1 MLFTLLAVLLLGSAA
16 KAQTIHYVTPDGKNP
31 VNGWEGSKKVVSL
44 STALD
49 KANAGDQIWVL
60 GFEKITD
67 PSQLYVAPKGG
78 FTVKSGVKLYGGFRG
93 TERTIDERLTL
104 GKAPYFTYR
113 SVLSGDINRDDV
125 VDEINY
131 VYPENGTRSD
141 NATHVLSLNMV
152 PTQQS
157 GNNNTYPTVVNGF
170 TVIGG
175 NAVAGNGGGVYVYGD
190 NNQGGAYQIEKC
202 FLLNNYAAQGGGAI
216 YVSGEVQAT
225 STESRIVDCV
235 VYNNLAGVRSGS
247 ENLGGGIRIDGAG
260 TIVNSSIFNNEGG
273 GVLLSSNAK
282 AVNLTIARNTVMGI
296 DGGEVYNSV
305 IWGNS
310 KVQNPT
316 ATSFENC
323 ASDNANVTGTGCISI
338 SSESNG
344 TNSPLFDAPSVFTS
358 FDRDYNWR
366 HNAYPTWSWGILEGS
381 ALIDKGNDGVYT
393 GLPST
398 DLAGETRKKG
408 TIDIG
413 AYEYQHLAA
422 GRIRYVMEKA
432 QGTGD
437 GSSWDNASGD
447 LQKMIDELA
456 AVDAP
461 GEVWVAAGTYR
472 PTTQIIEGVQYAASF
487 RMRDGINV
495 YGGFAGSETS
505 KAGRTKGT
513 MPWIY
518 SNETFLLGA
527 DYVDGSATWGND
539 QWNVISSTRHVVWFA
554 PMSGEVKFK
563 YTTVLDGVTIKGGAA
578 NGGEGLADFATD
590 KGGGVYMGLNAILQN
605 CIVTENTAKGDGG
618 GVYANGDGADASSAN
633 AKGGRV
639 VGCLVYNNSSV
650 EDGGGVFV
658 KNAGLVLRS
667 MITNNSAMNG
677 AGVYLDKNA
686 ENHPEYL
693 ILSTSVVSNNT
704 ATGNGAVY
712 CNESGVLLQNTIV
725 NNDCP
730 STVDASNPNSSQTGG
745 LYINK
750 YAYVINSI
758 LWNNLINGLNI
769 PMYALGATAE
779 NVRFYNNAISGSSN
793 AVWNNIYQTS
803 TLKLSDENS
812 KEKALSPDFK
822 PGYPAEKP
830 NDKPEKV
837 LPGVQSSWV
846 PTYYWE
852 PQQGSNL
859 RAGGLTIGT
868 FPDNVLVAPELDI
881 AGTAFAQKP
890 AVGAH
895 AVDAPQIGYL
905 YDGSKYYDVF
915 VDIDYMET
923 DGTGISWVQPY
934 KSLNEV
940 LAYFA
945 NDPKLNLTKETVVR
959 VHVKE
964 GDYWPRYA
972 FTNLDPKTAT
982 LSIPALPNGARFEI
996 YGGYAAE
1003 SGNKEGED
1011 DDKNLDLRFPTTY
1024 RTIIDGNH
1032 EGKNIDEGIYHC
1044 ITVETGANVLLD
1056 GFHVINGYA
1065 AGTAT
1070 LRYGAGMLVRDG
1082 ATVEVRNSIFENN
1095 TAEEAAA
1102 IDARGATLTLTNCVV
1117 NNNTNTNTDA
1127 AVVNASAEKFTL
1139 NHVSVVNNVGT
1150 APSEM
1155 GTSSFAIG
1163 NSNGKNTFTFASVG
1177 ADGAK
1182 NFANPTN
1189 KQGATL
1195 GFDTYYGGYSNFTP
1209 LTSSAE
1215 AGKLINKATE
1225 TPDGLTE
1232 DIAGNSRNLGG
1243 SADMGAYEANLPVN
1257 GTVFYVTATGAG
1269 KMDGSSWENAIA
1281 GNLIYDINSG
1291 KVNGD
1296 IPTTESSYIGFYD
1309 ASARPYAETS
1319 GASKLF
1325 FEHLNEQNLNT
1336 SNVNY
1341 RTETHDGV
1349 THVTGANGINIRNNR
1364 QERYVGG
1371 LQYAVEQA
1379 AAAAVNDGQQ
1389 RSVWVAGGTYTDY
1402 KGFVIR
1408 DKVNVLGGF
1417 PNEGTPGEDDRRP
1430 LISQYI
1436 PANETSVDLVKK
1448 YETIIQIQETAP
1460 VTWNGNTPTAVSD
1473 LPSRTRKPVLFQPD
1487 VCLPT
1492 KSPSGR
1498 ESSYSYWE
1506 WGRSWEDW
1514 SNHWMNEGY
1523 GNSVPGADENTSNS
1537 YRWENQEGGYV
1548 EYTGAT
1554 WDGFTI
1560 RHGFYTDY
1568 KANRDGGAGVRMFRG
1583 VTLQNCV
1590 VTDNYISGGYVVDVD
1605 ATRGAGIYC
1614 DGNNSKVI
1622 NCFVLRNANK
1632 SGESYGGGMYMILG
1646 TSYNTMVANNYAE
1659 SNGGGIFIEDA
1670 MFYNNTVAYNRSN
1683 GTGGLHQWT
1692 ASSGKT
1698 TTLKLYNTIFY
1709 GNTNRALDVSK
1720 EKDGSFSFNGA
1731 WNCFIQT
1738 TNALD
1743 GEVQG
1748 KIDQNTTRIGE
1759 NLPCPFESAN
1769 AQSENNYRLN
1779 SSTWC
1784 LNNGAENLGNDY
1796 QGQPVVLP
1804 YTDVDFTDRIKDC
1817 AVDVGAYEKDNLE
1830 NIGYE
1835 IKTTSGSVVSYNFY
1849 VSVEGAGL
1857 RSGANPDNAACE
1869 MKLQQILTRAGELAS
1884 ANRGVDVIVKIA
1896 EGEYNAN
1903 TLSEVNDP
1911 QSYTFV
1917 VPEGVIVE
1925 GGYMV
1930 TDKFGSRN
1938 PFSHKTILSPI
1949 ANVQGQEINGY
1960 HAVTFGEPANKESYK
1975 QAIIDGVTLTGG
1987 KATSLVGKGN
1997 AKTQGGGAIVPAWG
2011 HIRNCRVSENEA
2023 IQGGGLYLLPGALVS
2038 GTDINGNTAD
2048 EGAGIYADNTD
2059 AAEGL
2064 RAHVVS
2070 TTVTENEA
2078 TDNGGGI
2085 YFADGGALF
2094 LNMVVWGNTATSDNN
2109 VSGSVATMFSDT
2121 KMGDASA
2128 EIEHGFTAF
2137 YPFNY
2142 SFVERFELPS
2152 NMVNTAMTS
2161 DHDTYFASVDER
2173 LRAFSPLVNN
2183 GYSAAL
2189 QDILVRDWGIAKNDR
2204 QGIPRKQENIDKID
2218 VGAYAFLGGSIPVP
2232 SRDNYKVR
2240 LFVNQTPSTLVLPE
2254 FTNDDEQTDYLDSVT
2269 GCSFYT
2275 PLYHLDDALEYV
2287 RKARENGVD
2296 AEIEI
2301 FVAQG
2306 TYKPTIRRTDA
2317 ATSPYDQRQNSFT
2330 IPAGV
2335 KIYGG
2340 FIGDEKYGDGKDVKN
2355 ITVKKDDGSEEVVDV
2370 VLDINFATETVLSG
2384 RVTADFNSNGIN
2396 EPWELANQTILSGD
2410 INASE
2415 TVKNAYHVLYSD
2427 TKYGTEAVTLDGLT
2441 VMDGETASTLTPM
2454 GNDNEVGRG
2463 GGLYSSGVD
2472 YIINR
2477 CRFLNNKGIRGN
2489 AAYVRNA
2496 TATVIG
2502 SMFAGNSTVE
2512 ITESAQAAGGALCLA
2527 AADGET
2533 TALKAVNT
2541 LWTNNETTGNGGAIG
2556 YAVNGSGS
2564 TSVNLMNN
2572 TIVRNK
2578 AANGNGA
2585 IYAQGGTVTN
2595 TLVWGNEGN
2604 GNNMSG
2610 ITATYSAAE
2619 DLEAANGNIKLA
2631 AVNTSI
2637 DGPRFAQPSNA
2648 AGAAANDPSSKWNPA
2663 SINVLTDAG
2672 AGLLSK
2678 DIEKLS
2684 DIGSAT
2690 GAYKEWND
2698 NHAGDYAT
2706 QYMGSSQYYRY
2717 AGPLDENGQP
2727 LDRTI
2732 DIGLYEYQYVT
2743 SFSSMD
2749 EIYVATTE
2757 SGNGSGDGWANA
2769 TSDLRGAIIAM
2780 ANPTGGNKTDK
2791 TIYIRDGEYMSKQLL
2806 TGTAFPLNMDAD
2818 KTLGESL
2825 TIKGSFNEAGQ
2836 QDFSK
2841 PTVISSY
2848 SGLATQR
2855 LMNITT
2861 NGEPVFIEGITFSN
2875 ATTDG
2880 DGIVS
2885 TGDNLTLGNVAFRGN
2900 AGTGVSTSGK
2910 SLIYNALFADGGT
2923 GLNVG
2928 SGDVKVVN
2936 ATFANNGTA
2945 INGTASVYNSVSWKS
2960 GNDVAEGNNNAPLG
2974 NADNDNIQ
2982 NGPNF
2987 VDPSNENVLL
2997 RDYRIRPSMMLLNKG
3012 NDAHYKNYVE
3022 DVVVEGITYVDVEDT
3037 PDPKRPKHQYD
3048 LANVTRKVGTIDIG
3062 AYEYAAP
3069 LSPIL
3074 YVKSGVVGSDE
3085 SGASWTNAIS
3095 DLQGAIDLASIY
3107 ANANSGQ
3114 TGYVFVHNNVSA
3126 NNVRVAMPGV
3136 KAYGS
3141 MNDETG
3147 ADVSEILGKRSLDM
3161 ERRSKINGL
3170 TVGGTGSVV
3179 DGFEVSGT
3187 VAVSNGMLST
3197 SIVKPTDAV
3206 TVTGNGVLYN
3216 SFVEGSV
3223 IKPET
3228 DSGKAVNVT
3237 ATGTISE
3244 TEGSGNNRSKVSETN
3259 NYVTTDYW
3267 KYQLNE
3273 TSADINAGTVDVE
3286 SYMIMAGHRKDIS
3299 GSSRIRNTV
3308 DNGCFETWNITADTE
3323 ITATD
3328 KPTRKHVVYIRKGG
3342 ELKIADG
3349 LYGESTVFNPGF
3361 LLLEDGAIGLL
3372 ANDNYVGLTNVA
3384 MERTVPAGGTAL
3396 TYVPFTISAIDKP
3409 LEGITYQKYNGKIR
3423 ASYNYQFGDGN
3434 AWETVNDPATEQGG
3448 VQAFAINNES
3458 TAGAKVRFYGKS
3470 ADDEKPQKPVYDEKP
3485 NAPKQVLLEKN
3496 NFNDPWSTEN
3506 PGTGKR
3512 FTHKENMS
3520 WNMFGSPYL
3529 HAMNYDDM
3537 EYGRVIYTGASYN
3550 AINTAENNSGSVAMG
3565 EGVFTQTAT
3574 LQEYESF
3581 TVKAPQDG
3589 TQSQSLRGLLVTVAP
3604 ADAEEA
3610 DDFIQ
3615 LKAVESEEA
3624 SSEFNI
3630 AADGVKWM
3638 SDDAS
3643 VAQIYMARNGGRYSM
3658 LSALD
3663 INGAVS
3669 LGLTIPE
3676 AAAYTIAIDEEAW
3689 MDEYETVV
3697 LEDKTTGQMVDLLE
3711 GAYQFQATEAGT
3723 VEDRFSIRFN
3733 RIVDGLGDNVKA
3745 YSPSAGMIRVEG
3757 AAAGSLVRIYDLNG
3771 RCISVGETSVV
3782 NYDVNVGPKGIYL
3795 VEVQQKEAEPVVKKV
3810 QVK

>member
-16 KAQTIHYVTPDGKNP
+16 KAEIYYVAPGDDENP
-31 VNGWEGSKKVVSL
+31 PTGWEGKTNVTL
-44 STALD
+44 ETALD
-49 KANAGDQIWVL
+49 KAQAGDQIWVL
-60 GFEKITD
+60 GFEQIT
-67 PSQLYVAPKGG
+67 SAKQLYLAPKGG

-93 TERTIDERLTL
+93 TERTIDERPTL

-113 SVLSGDINRDDV
+113 SVLSGDINCDDT

-131 VYPENGTRSD
+131 VYPANETRED
-141 NATHVLSLNMV
+141 NAKHVLSLNMV

-157 GNNNTYPTVVNGF
+157 GNNNTYPTVVNGL

-175 NAVAGNGGGVYVYGD
+175 NAIGGNGGGIYVYGD
-190 NNQGGAYQIEKC
+190 NTGGGAYQIEKC
-202 FLLNNYAAQGGGAI
+202 FLLNNYAELGGGAI
-216 YVSGEVQAT
+216 YVSADVKAT

-235 VYNNLAGVRSGS
+235 VYNNLAGVRSGA
-247 ENLGGGIRIDGAG
+247 ENLGGGINIAGSG

-273 GVLLSSNAK
+273 GVRLSSSAK

-296 DGGEVYNSV
+296 EGGVVSNSV

-323 ASDNANVTGTGCISI
+323 ASDNANVTGIDCISI

-344 TNSPLFDAPSVFTS
+344 SNGPLFEAPSVFTS
-358 FDRDYNWR
+358 FDRDFDWR
-366 HNAYPTWSWGILEGS
+366 RTAYPTWSWGILEGS
-381 ALIDKGNDGVYT
+381 ALIDEGDDDAYT

-398 DLAGETRKKG
+398 DLAGESRKSGKQV
-408 TIDIG
+408 DIG
-413 AYEYQHLAA
+413 AYEYQHLDAS
-422 GRIRYVMEKA
+422 RIRYVKVG
-432 QGTGD
+432 GTGD
-437 GSSWDNASGD
+437 GSSWDKASGD
-447 LQKMIDELA
+447 LQKMIDDLA
-456 AVDAP
+456 TIDAP

-487 RMRDGINV
+487 RMRDGIDV
-495 YGGFAGSETS
+495 YGGFAGGEIS
-505 KAGRTKGT
+505 KADRAKGS

-518 SNETFLLGA
+518 TNETFLLGA
-527 DYVDGSATWGND
+527 DYENGTATWANN
-539 QWNVISSTRHVVWFA
+539 QWNVTSSSRHVVWFA
-554 PMSGEVKFK
+554 PMAGEEDFK

-667 MITNNSAMNG
+667 MITNNSATNG

-769 PMYALGATAE
+769 PMYALGATADK
-779 NVRFYNNAISGSSN
+779 VRFYNNAISGSSN

-830 NDKPEKV
+830 NDEPEKV
-837 LPGVQSSWV
+837 LSGVQSSWV

-895 AVDAPQIGYL
+895 AVDANGIEGTEIE
-905 YDGSKYYDVF
+905 GVINVF
-915 VDIDYMET
+915 VDIDYMKT
-923 DGTGISWVQPY
+923 DGTGESWDKPY

-945 NDPKLNLTKETVVR
+945 QNLPEGQSVVR

-972 FTNLDPKTAT
+972 YTNLDPKTAT
-982 LSIPALPNGARFEI
+982 LSIPALPNGAKFEI
-996 YGGYAAE
+996 YGGYA
-1003 SGNKEGED
+1003 KETRGTTVSS
-1011 DDKNLDLRFPTTY
+1011 NRFPTTY
-1024 RTIIDGNH
+1024 RTVINGNH
-1032 EGKNIDEGIYHC
+1032 EGKTIEEGIYHC

-1082 ATVEVRNSIFENN
+1082 ANVTVRNSIFENN

-1102 IDARGATLTLTNCVV
+1102 IDARGATLSLINCVV
-1117 NNNTNTNTDA
+1117 NNNTNTTESSS
-1127 AVVNASAEKFTL
+1127 VVNAPSLTV
-1139 NHVSVVNNVGT
+1139 NHVSVVNNVGA
-1150 APSEM
+1150 APV
-1155 GTSSFAIG
+1155 GLGADNNSFSVG
-1163 NSNGKNTFTFASVG
+1163 NSNNGNDSHSFTVNT
-1177 ADGAK
+1177 D
-1182 NFANPTN
+1182 NFINPT
-1189 KQGATL
+1189 KGVGATL
-1195 GFDTYYGGYSNFTP
+1195 GFDTYLGGYSSFMPTNQNP
-1209 LTSSAE
+1209 VVNAAGTSSTLSVDITMYARSRGG
-1215 AGKLINKATE
+1215 A
-1225 TPDGLTE
+1225 PDL
-1232 DIAGNSRNLGG
+1232 
-1243 SADMGAYEANLPVN
+1243 GAYEAQLPVD
-1257 GTVFYVTATGAG
+1257 GEVIYVRAS
-1269 KMDGSSWENAIA
+1269 DGND
-1281 GNLIYDINSG
+1281 NN
-1291 KVNGD
+1291 
-1296 IPTTESSYIGFYD
+1296 
-1309 ASARPYAETS
+1309 
-1319 GASKLF
+1319 
-1325 FEHLNEQNLNT
+1325 
-1336 SNVNY
+1336 
-1341 RTETHDGV
+1341 DGL
-1349 THVTGANGINIRNNR
+1349 AWNR
-1364 QERYVGG
+1364 
-1371 LQYAVEQA
+1371 AKKTIA
-1379 AAAAVNDGQQ
+1379 AALNVV
-1389 RSVWVAGGTYTDY
+1389 SSTTKEIWVAGGTYNERVNM
-1402 KGFVIR
+1402 KNG
-1408 DKVNVLGGF
+1408 VNVLGGF
-1417 PNEGTPGEDDRRP
+1417 AKSGNPNNELDGVNRD
-1430 LISQYI
+1430 ISNSN
-1436 PANETSVDLVKK
+1436 PDFM
-1448 YETIIQIQETAP
+1448 TIIDGQNGGRVLTQSGDFAKLTMWEGFIIQ
-1460 VTWNGNTPTAVSD
+1460 NGSTRGSD
-1473 LPSRTRKPVLFQPD
+1473 AN
-1487 VCLPT
+1487 
-1492 KSPSGR
+1492 
-1498 ESSYSYWE
+1498 
-1506 WGRSWEDW
+1506 
-1514 SNHWMNEGY
+1514 SN
-1523 GNSVPGADENTSNS
+1523 
-1537 YRWENQEGGYV
+1537 
-1548 EYTGAT
+1548 
-1554 WDGFTI
+1554 
-1560 RHGFYTDY
+1560 
-1568 KANRDGGAGVRMFRG
+1568 GAGVKLMSKG
-1583 VTLQNCV
+1583 KLKNCLVQNN
-1590 VTDNYISGGYVVDVD
+1590 THTNTYDSWREDPKYIGGGGISMSAGSIVDGCIIINNKTNKENND
-1605 ATRGAGIYC
+1605 RYTCGAGIHMN
-1614 DGNNSKVI
+1614 GGTLINSI
-1622 NCFVLRNANK
+1622 
-1632 SGESYGGGMYMILG
+1632 
-1646 TSYNTMVANNYAE
+1646 VANNTATSTNGAE
-1659 SNGGGIFIEDA
+1659 FWHWGSNILGAAVFISSEST
-1670 MFYNNTVAYNRSN
+1670 FYNCTFAYNYGNTNGKSAVVGGVWDDSKNSKFYNCIFWGNAGN
-1683 GTGGLHQWT
+1683 GTGGE
-1692 ASSGKT
+1692 
-1698 TTLKLYNTIFY
+1698 NTIQVGGPGY
-1709 GNTNRALDVSK
+1709 S
-1720 EKDGSFSFNGA
+1720 DGGTEAAANKNLI
-1731 WNCFIQT
+1731 NCYASIAESSQT
-1738 TNALD
+1738 TAELWGNPDATFQLNIGSSD
-1743 GEVQG
+1743 YNQLINLC
-1748 KIDQNTTRIGE
+1748 KANQPFDDNYKLLSNTTGAHCINKGV
-1759 NLPCPFESAN
+1759 
-1769 AQSENNYRLN
+1769 N
-1779 SSTWC
+1779 SYVED
-1784 LNNGAENLGNDY
+1784 NKIYEDAAGA
-1796 QGQPVVLP
+1796 
-1804 YTDVDFTDRIKDC
+1804 DRIQDC
-1817 AVDVGAYEKDNLE
+1817 TVDKGAYE
-1830 NIGYE
+1830 Y
-1835 IKTTSGSVVSYNFY
+1835 TGSTVATGINEFY
-1849 VSVEGAGL
+1849 VTPNGSGTADGSRIVEDDGTIIL
-1857 RSGANPDNAACE
+1857 NAACE
-1869 MKLQQILTRAGELAS
+1869 MKLQMVLDQAEKRVVELQKAGLQE
-1884 ANRGVDVIVKIA
+1884 DVVVKIA
-1896 EGEYNAN
+1896 TGEYNAN
-1903 TLSEVNDP
+1903 TLSDSNDP

-1917 VPEGVIVE
+1917 VPAGVTVE
-1925 GGYMV
+1925 GGYDNNFTV
-1930 TDKFGSRN
+1930 RD
-1938 PFSHKTILSPI
+1938 PFANETTLS
-1949 ANVQGQEINGY
+1949 AVADYRGQTVNGY
-1960 HAVTFGEPANKESYK
+1960 HAVTFGDGSETT
-1975 QAIIDGVTLTGG
+1975 IIDGVTLTGG
-1987 KATSLVGKGN
+1987 KATSMVGSGEN
-1997 AKTQGGGAIVPAWG
+1997 TQGGGAIVPAWG
-2011 HIRNCRVSENEA
+2011 HIRNCRVYGNEA
-2023 IQGGGLYLLPGALVS
+2023 IQGGGLYLKPGALVS

-2070 TTVTENEA
+2070 TTVTENTA
-2078 TDNGGGI
+2078 TENAGGI
-2085 YFADGGALF
+2085 YFSDGGALF

-2109 VSGSVATMFSDT
+2109 VSGPVYSTFKDSEMKS
-2121 KMGDASA
+2121 ASIVNGNNF
-2128 EIEHGFTAF
+2128 EDFF
-2137 YPFNY
+2137 PFNY

-2152 NMVNTAMTS
+2152 NMVNTSMTS
-2161 DHDTYFASVDER
+2161 DENLYFASSDRR

-2183 GYSAAL
+2183 GYSTTLQGYLATNWNIAAS
-2189 QDILVRDWGIAKNDR
+2189 DM
-2204 QGIPRKQENIDKID
+2204 QGIVRIQDNINKID
-2218 VGAYAFLGGSIPVP
+2218 VGAYAFEGGVIPDP
-2232 SRDNYKVR
+2232 TDPGTEKLTK
-2240 LFVNQTPSTLVLPE
+2240 LFVNQTTDFRVA
-2254 FTNDDEQTDYLDSVT
+2254 DDVDLDKVV
-2269 GCSFYT
+2269 GRSFYT

-2287 RKARENGVD
+2287 KKARESGFND
-2296 AEIEI
+2296 EIEI

-2306 TYKPTIRRTDA
+2306 TYKPTIRRVDA
-2317 ATSPYDQRQNSFT
+2317 ATGTVDQRQNSFVV
-2330 IPAGV
+2330 PAGV

-2340 FIGDEKYGDGKDVKN
+2340 FIGDELYSSIASVKGESGDLSLNSGFQTEDALA
-2355 ITVKKDDGSEEVVDV
+2355 DR
-2370 VLDINFATETVLSG
+2370 ATT
-2384 RVTADFNSNGIN
+2384 DYNQNGIS

-2427 TKYGTEAVTLDGLT
+2427 TKYGTEKAVTLDGLT

-2512 ITESAQAAGGALCLA
+2512 TSESDRVAGGALCLA

-2556 YAVNGSGS
+2556 YAINGAGK
-2564 TSVNLMNN
+2564 TSIDLMNN
-2572 TIVRNK
+2572 TIARNK
-2578 AANGNGA
+2578 ALNNGA
-2585 IYAQGGTVTN
+2585 VFAQGGTITN
-2595 TLVWGNEGN
+2595 TLIWGNEGKGKN
-2604 GNNMSG
+2604 IEGAG
-2610 ITATYSAAE
+2610 LAYSAVDDE
-2619 DLEAANGNIKLA
+2619 LEATSGNVSLA
-2631 AVNTSI
+2631 TENTSI
-2637 DGPRFAQPSNA
+2637 EGPRFAQPSEV
-2648 AGAAANDPSSKWNPA
+2648 AGAAANDPMSRWNPS
-2663 SINVLTDAG
+2663 SINILTDAG
-2672 AGLLSK
+2672 AGILDKDSK
-2678 DIEKLS
+2678 NSVMEN
-2684 DIGSAT
+2684 AT
-2690 GAYKEWND
+2690 GAYRDWTVKNVP
-2698 NHAGDYAT
+2698 DYAT
-2706 QYMGSSQYYRY
+2706 QYMSEGYYRY
-2717 AGPLDENGQP
+2717 AGPRDEVGKP
-2727 LDRTI
+2727 LDRII
-2732 DIGLYEYQYVT
+2732 DIGMYEYQYVT
-2743 SFSSMD
+2743 TFSSLD
-2749 EIYVATTE
+2749 AVYVATAE
-2757 SGNGSGDGWANA
+2757 AGNGSGDSWANA

-2791 TIYIRDGEYMSKQLL
+2791 AIYIRDGEYASKQLL
-2806 TGTAFPLNMDAD
+2806 TGSAFPLSMDAD
-2818 KTLGESL
+2818 NNDGMNGTSL
-2825 TIKGSFNEAGQ
+2825 TIKGSYNEAGQ
-2836 QDFSK
+2836 QDFSN

-2848 SGLATQR
+2848 PGLATQR

-2875 ATTDG
+2875 ATADG
-2880 DGIVS
+2880 NGIVS
-2885 TGDNLTLGNVAFRGN
+2885 IGDNLTLGNVAFRGN

-2960 GNDVAEGNNNAPLG
+2960 GEDLNENFVNDDNTAKNNNAALG
-2974 NADNDNIQ
+2974 DADNDDIQ

-2987 VDPSNENVLL
+2987 VDPSNENILL

-3012 NDAHYKNYVE
+3012 NNQYYQDKVGVVDLE
-3022 DVVVEGITYVDVEDT
+3022 DKTVV
-3037 PDPKRPKHQYD
+3037 D
-3048 LANVTRKVGTIDIG
+3048 LASGKRVVDGTIDVG

-3069 LSPIL
+3069 LSQIL

-3095 DLQGAIDLASIY
+3095 DLQGAINLASIY
-3107 ANANSGQ
+3107 VNNSPEED

-3147 ADVSEILGKRSLDM
+3147 ADVSEILGKRSSLLDM

-3187 VAVSNGMLST
+3187 VAVSDGMLST
-3197 SIVKPTDAV
+3197 SIVKPTDA
-3206 TVTGNGVLYN
+3206 TGVTGAVSVTEKGVLYN
-3216 SFVEGSV
+3216 SFVEGAV
-3223 IKPET
+3223 N
-3228 DSGKAVNVT
+3228 GKAVNVT
-3237 ATGTISE
+3237 ATGAIDDN
-3244 TEGSGNNRSKVSETN
+3244 GGGNNNPNAVENGYVS
-3259 NYVTTDYW
+3259 VDYW
-3267 KYQLNE
+3267 KYQLKDDSGLFDKAKEE
-3273 TSADINAGTVDVE
+3273 TVTA
-3286 SYMIMAGHRKDIS
+3286 YMDMAGHSKDLS
-3299 GSSRIRNTV
+3299 GSIRVRNGLV
-3308 DNGCFETWNITADTE
+3308 DFGCFETWNITADTE
-3323 ITATD
+3323 DTEITATD
-3328 KPTRKHVVYIRKGG
+3328 KPTRNHVVYIRKGG
-3342 ELKIADG
+3342 ELKIAKDV
-3349 LYGESTVFNPGF
+3349 YTGESTAFNPGF

-3384 MERTVPAGGTAL
+3384 MERTVPPAKKVTVDETVFGTAL
-3396 TYVPFTISAIDKP
+3396 TYVPFLIDKMDNAS
-3409 LEGITYQKYNGKIR
+3409 GATFQRYNGAKR
-3423 ASYNYQFGDGN
+3423 AGYDYQYSATNG
-3434 AWETVNDPATEQGG
+3434 AWEPVTNPVTEQGG
-3448 VQAFAINNES
+3448 VQAFAINNANE
-3458 TAGAKVRFYGKS
+3458 ADAKVRFYGTSYK
-3470 ADDEKPQKPVYDEKP
+3470 ETP
-3485 NAPKQVLLEKN
+3485 NDVKTVQLMKF
-3496 NFNDPWSTEN
+3496 NFNDPWTTNADGTIN
-3506 PGTGKR
+3506 PDKSNR

-3529 HAMNYDDM
+3529 HAMNYGDM
-3537 EYGRVIYTGASYN
+3537 EYGRVIYTGASYETK
-3550 AINTAENNSGSVAMG
+3550 NTADGTTTGSVAMG

-3574 LQEYESF
+3574 LQDYETF
-3581 TVKAPQDG
+3581 TVAAPTEGSDPQG
-3589 TQSQSLRGLLVTVAP
+3589 LRGLLVTVAP

-3669 LGLTIPE
+3669 LGLTIPQ

-3771 RCISVGETSVV
+3771 RCIRVGETSVV

>member
-1 MLFTLLAVLLLGSAA
+1 MKTGYFRMLFTLLAVLLLGSAA
-16 KAQTIHYVTPDGKNP
+16 KAQTIHYVTPTGDNP
-31 VNGWEGSKKVVSL
+31 ATGNQWEVAGTVKSL
-44 STALD
+44 SQALTD
-49 KANAGDQIWVL
+49 AVAGDQIWVL
-60 GFEKITD
+60 GFEQITD
-67 PSQLYVAPKGG
+67 PSQLYVAPEGG

-93 TERTIDERLTL
+93 TERTIDERPTL

-113 SVLSGDINRDDV
+113 SVLSGDINCDDT

-131 VYPENGTRSD
+131 VYPANETRED
-141 NATHVLSLNMV
+141 NAKHVLSLNMV

-175 NAVAGNGGGVYVYGD
+175 NATDFGGGIYVYGS
-190 NNQGGAYQIEKC
+190 NAGGGAYQIEKC
-202 FLLNNYAAQGGGAI
+202 FLLNNYAELGGGAI
-216 YVSGEVQAT
+216 YVSADVKAT

-247 ENLGGGIRIDGAG
+247 ENLGGGINIAGSG

-273 GVLLSSNAK
+273 GVRLSSSAK

-296 DGGEVYNSV
+296 DGGEVSNSV

-310 KVQNPT
+310 TVKQPS
-316 ATSFENC
+316 ASIFHYC
-323 ASDNANVTGTGCISI
+323 ASDNATIAGNETCISI

-344 TNSPLFDAPSVFTS
+344 ANSPLFEAPSVFTS
-358 FDRDYNWR
+358 FDRDFDWR
-366 HNAYPTWSWGILEGS
+366 ETAYPTWSWGILEGS
-381 ALIDKGNDGVYT
+381 ALIDKGHDVVYT

-398 DLAGETRKKG
+398 DLAGKTRKKG
-408 TIDIG
+408 DIDIG
-413 AYEYQHLAA
+413 AYEFQHLDA
-422 GRIRYVMEKA
+422 GRIRYVKEG
-432 QGTGD
+432 GTGD
-437 GSSWDNASGD
+437 GSSWGNASGD

-487 RMRDGINV
+487 RMRDGIDV
-495 YGGFAGSETS
+495 YGGFDDEHPEDS
-505 KAGRTKGT
+505 KSKRKKGT

-518 SNETFLLGA
+518 TNETILLGA
-527 DYVDGSATWGND
+527 DYEDGSATWGND
-539 QWNVISSTRHVVWFA
+539 QWNVISSSRHVVWFA
-554 PMSGEVKFK
+554 PMSGEDNFK
-563 YTTVLDGVTIKGGAA
+563 SVTILDGVTIKGGAA

-605 CIVTENTAKGDGG
+605 CIVTENTANGDGG

-686 ENHPEYL
+686 KNHPEYL

-830 NDKPEKV
+830 NDEPEKV
-837 LPGVQSSWV
+837 LSGVQSSWV

-895 AVDAPQIGYL
+895 AVDANGIVGAEIE
-905 YDGSKYYDVF
+905 GVINVF

-923 DGTGISWVQPY
+923 DGTGKSWDKPY

-940 LAYFA
+940 LSYFA
-945 NDPKLNLTKETVVR
+945 QNLPEGQSVVR

-982 LSIPALPNGARFEI
+982 LSIPALPNGAKFEI

-1003 SGNKEGED
+1003 STGT
-1011 DDKNLDLRFPTTY
+1011 DLTNRFPTTY
-1024 RTIIDGNH
+1024 RTIINGNH

-1044 ITVETGANVLLD
+1044 ITVETEANVVLD

-1095 TAEEAAA
+1095 TAAEAAA

-1117 NNNTNTNTDA
+1117 NNNTNTTESSS
-1127 AVVNASAEKFTL
+1127 VVNANILTL
-1139 NHVSVVNNVGT
+1139 NHVSVVNNIGV
-1150 APSEM
+1150 APAM

-1163 NSNGKNTFTFASVG
+1163 NSDGNTFTTFASVG

-1189 KQGATL
+1189 QRGATL

-1209 LTSSAE
+1209 LTSSTD
-1215 AGKLINKATE
+1215 AGQLINKATG
-1225 TPDGLTE
+1225 TPDGLNV
-1232 DIAGNSRNLGG
+1232 DIIGNSRNLGG

-1257 GTVFYVTATGAG
+1257 GTVFYVTEKGAG
-1269 KMDGSSWENAIA
+1269 KKDGSSWENAIA
-1281 GNLIYDINSG
+1281 GNMIYDVTN
-1291 KVNGD
+1291 KTNVNISTAD
-1296 IPTTESSYIGFYD
+1296 SRYIGFYD
-1309 ASARPYAETS
+1309 ASARPYGETS

-1364 QERYVGG
+1364 QEQYVGG

-1379 AAAAVNDGQQ
+1379 AAAAAKDGQQ

-1436 PANETSVDLVKK
+1436 PANETSVDLEKDK
-1448 YETIIQIQETAP
+1448 YETIIQIQATAP
-1460 VTWNGNTPTAVSD
+1460 VTWNGNTPTAVSG

-1506 WGRSWEDW
+1506 WGRSWGDW

-1523 GNSVPGADENTSNS
+1523 GNSVLGADENTSNS

-1590 VTDNYISGGYVVDVD
+1590 VTDNYINAHNNAG
-1605 ATRGAGIYC
+1605 RGAGIYC
-1614 DGNNSKVI
+1614 DGNNSKVV
-1622 NCFVLRNANK
+1622 NCFVLNNANN
-1632 SGESYGGGMYMILG
+1632 SDESYGGGMYMILG
-1646 TSYNTMVANNYAE
+1646 TSYNTMVANNYAKT
-1659 SNGGGIFIEDA
+1659 NGGGIFIEDA
-1670 MFYNNTVAYNRSN
+1670 MFYNNTVAYNRST

-1692 ASSGKT
+1692 ASSGTT

-1709 GNTNRALDVSK
+1709 GNTNQAIGVSAI
-1720 EKDGSFSFNGA
+1720 GNFNGA
-1731 WNCFIQT
+1731 WNCFVQSNTALSADIRNKLHSSNYG
-1738 TNALD
+1738 TNLAS
-1743 GEVQG
+1743 
-1748 KIDQNTTRIGE
+1748 
-1759 NLPCPFESAN
+1759 PFESTN

-1835 IKTTSGSVVSYNFY
+1835 IKTTDGGATSYNFY
-1849 VSVEGAGL
+1849 VSEEGAGL
-1857 RSGANPDNAACE
+1857 RSGANPDDAACE
-1869 MKLQQILTRAGELAS
+1869 MKLQQILNRAGELAS
-1884 ANRGVDVIVKIA
+1884 KHQDVDVVVKVA

-1903 TLSEVNDP
+1903 TLSEANDP
-1911 QSYTFV
+1911 LSYTFV
-1917 VPEGVIVE
+1917 VPEGVILE
-1925 GGYMV
+1925 GGYTE
-1930 TDKFGSRN
+1930 TDKFVSRN
-1938 PFSHKTILSPI
+1938 PFNHETILSPV
-1949 ANVQGQEINGY
+1949 ASVEGQNINGY
-1960 HAVTFGEPANKESYK
+1960 HAVTFGDPANKESYK

-1997 AKTQGGGAIVPAWG
+1997 VKTQGGGAIVPAWG
-2011 HIRNCRVSENEA
+2011 HVRNSRVYGNEA
-2023 IQGGGLYLLPGALVS
+2023 IQGGGLYLLPGATVS
-2038 GTDINGNTAD
+2038 GTDINNNTAE
-2048 EGAGIYADNTD
+2048 EGAGIYADNEN
-2059 AAEGL
+2059 AFKAL

-2070 TTVTENEA
+2070 STITDNTATENA
-2078 TDNGGGI
+2078 GGI
-2085 YFADGGALF
+2085 LFEDGAALF

-2109 VSGSVATMFSDT
+2109 VSGPVYSTFDDAEMET
-2121 KMGDASA
+2121 ASA
-2128 EIEHGFTAF
+2128 VNGNNFKDF
-2137 YPFNY
+2137 FPFNY

-2161 DHDTYFASVDER
+2161 DENLYFASTDRR

-2183 GYSAAL
+2183 GFSIDLQKHLATNWNIAA
-2189 QDILVRDWGIAKNDR
+2189 NDM
-2204 QGIPRKQENIDKID
+2204 QGISRIQTGIGKID
-2218 VGAYAFLGGSIPVP
+2218 VGAYAFLGGVIPEP
-2232 SRDNYKVR
+2232 KAGDYMAK
-2240 LFVNQTPSTLVLPE
+2240 LFVNQT
-2254 FTNDDEQTDYLDSVT
+2254 TNFQVANSVNLDDVI
-2269 GCSFYT
+2269 GRSFYT
-2275 PLYHLDDALEYV
+2275 PLYHLDDALEYAK
-2287 RKARENGVD
+2287 KAVKLNPG
-2296 AEIEI
+2296 ANIEI

-2306 TYKPTIRRTDA
+2306 TYKPTIRRINA
-2317 ATSPYDQRQNSFT
+2317 ATETVDQRQNSFVV
-2330 IPAGV
+2330 PAGV
-2335 KIYGG
+2335 NIYGG
-2340 FIGDEKYGDGKDVKN
+2340 FSGKETYSYGLSSVSSEDGTSQSFTD
-2355 ITVKKDDGSEEVVDV
+2355 ITNS
-2370 VLDINFATETVLSG
+2370 DISQYLTARETS
-2384 RVTADFNSNGIN
+2384 DFNLNSIN
-2396 EPWELANQTILSGD
+2396 EPWELKNQTILSGD

-2415 TVKNAYHVLYSD
+2415 TVKNAYHVLYSSIKKEENGD
-2427 TKYGTEAVTLDGLT
+2427 ITGQGTVTLDGLT
-2441 VMDGETASTLTPM
+2441 VMDGETA
-2454 GNDNEVGRG
+2454 NELPLETKNNEIGRG
-2463 GGLYSSGVD
+2463 GGLYSNGVN

-2489 AAYVRNA
+2489 AAYVRGA

-2502 SMFAGNSTVE
+2502 SIFAGNSTVE
-2512 ITESAQAAGGALCLA
+2512 GWEYPEQVPEPGAEVTAARIYGGAICMA
-2527 AADGET
+2527 ASTGENT
-2533 TALKAVNT
+2533 TLKAVNT
-2541 LWTNNETTGNGGAIG
+2541 LWANNETDGTGGAIG
-2556 YAVNGSGS
+2556 FAVNGG
-2564 TSVNLMNN
+2564 TSEVNLMNN

-2585 IYAQGGTVTN
+2585 IYAQSGTVTN
-2595 TLVWGNEGN
+2595 TLVWGNESVKDASN
-2604 GNNMSG
+2604 VSDG
-2610 ITATYSAAE
+2610 IAVTYSAAE
-2619 DLEAANGNIKLA
+2619 DLTPTEENKNITLA
-2631 AVNTSI
+2631 AANTSI

-2648 AGAAANDPSSKWNPA
+2648 AGAAANDPMTKWNPS

-2672 AGLLSK
+2672 NGVLAAGK
-2678 DIEKLS
+2678 DI
-2684 DIGSAT
+2684 DAIGEAT
-2690 GAYKEWND
+2690 GAYKDWWTD
-2698 NHAGDYAT
+2698 NENSNWTNAVAYYAT
-2706 QYMGSSQYYRY
+2706 KFMRTDDGGQYYRY
-2717 AGPLDENGQP
+2717 AGPRDEKGEQ

-2743 SFSSMD
+2743 TFSNLD
-2749 EIYVATTE
+2749 AVYVATTE
-2757 SGNGSGDGWANA
+2757 AGNGSGDSWLNA
-2769 TSDLRGAIIAM
+2769 TSDLRGAIISM
-2780 ANPTGGNKTDK
+2780 ANPTGGQTSDK
-2791 TIYIRDGEYMSKQLL
+2791 AVYIRDGEYASKQLL
-2806 TGTAFPLNMDAD
+2806 TGTAFPLNMDKDNAD
-2818 KTLGESL
+2818 GMNGTSL
-2825 TIKGSFNEAGQ
+2825 TIKGSYNEAGV
-2836 QDFSK
+2836 QDFSN

-2848 SGLATQR
+2848 PGVATER
-2855 LMNITT
+2855 LINIAT
-2861 NGEPVFIEGITFSN
+2861 NNEPVFIEGILFNN
-2875 ATTDG
+2875 ATAGG

-2885 TGDNLTLGNVAFRGN
+2885 TGNNLKLARVAFRGN
-2900 AGTGVSTSGK
+2900 AGTGVSTSGN

-2928 SGDVKVVN
+2928 SGEVKVVN

-2945 INGTASVYNSVSWKS
+2945 IKGTASVFNSVSWNS
-2960 GNDVAEGNNNAPLG
+2960 GNGVATDETNCNAVLG
-2974 NADNDNIQ
+2974 NAVNDNIQ

-2987 VDPSNENVLL
+2987 VDPNNENILL
-2997 RDYRIRPSMMLLNKG
+2997 RDYSIRPSMMLLNKG
-3012 NDAHYKNYVE
+3012 DNSLYESNVGVDPTT
-3022 DVVVEGITYVDVEDT
+3022 DVDLTNGVRVVDNKIDV
-3037 PDPKRPKHQYD
+3037 
-3048 LANVTRKVGTIDIG
+3048 G

-3069 LSPIL
+3069 LSQIL
-3074 YVKSGVVGSDE
+3074 YVKSNVVGSDE
-3085 SGASWTNAIS
+3085 SGSSWTNAIA

-3107 ANANSGQ
+3107 ANVNTGA

-3147 ADVSEILGKRSLDM
+3147 TGVTDILGKRSSILDLQ
-3161 ERRSKINGL
+3161 RRSTINGL
-3170 TVGGTGSVV
+3170 TVAGTGSVV

-3187 VAVSNGMLST
+3187 VAVSSGMLST

-3206 TVTGNGVLYN
+3206 SVTENGVLYN
-3216 SFVEGSV
+3216 SFVEGAV
-3223 IKPET
+3223 N
-3228 DSGKAVNVT
+3228 GKAVNVT
-3237 ATGTISE
+3237 ATGAIN
-3244 TEGSGNNRSKVSETN
+3244 GKDGINNNPNAIENGYVS
-3259 NYVTTDYW
+3259 VDYW
-3267 KYQLNE
+3267 KYQLKDD
-3273 TSADINAGTVDVE
+3273 SGLFDKAKKGTITA
-3286 SYMIMAGHRKDIS
+3286 YMEMAGHSKDLS
-3299 GSSRIRNTV
+3299 GSIRVRNGLV
-3308 DNGCFETWNITADTE
+3308 DFGCFETWNITADTE
-3323 ITATD
+3323 ISATD
-3328 KPTRKHVVYIRKGG
+3328 KPTRNHVVYVRNGA
-3342 ELKIADG
+3342 ELKIAKDV
-3349 LYGESTVFNPGF
+3349 YTGEAAAFNPGF
-3361 LLLEDGAIGLL
+3361 LLLENGSGLL
-3372 ANDNYVGLTNVA
+3372 ANGNYVGLTNFA
-3384 MERTVPAGGTAL
+3384 MERTIPADGTAL
-3396 TYVPFTISAIDKP
+3396 TYVPFLIDKMDNAS
-3409 LEGITYQKYNGKIR
+3409 GATFQRYNGAKR
-3423 ASYNYQFGDGN
+3423 AGYDYQYSATNG
-3434 AWETVNDPATEQGG
+3434 AWEPVTNPATEQGG
-3448 VQAFAINNES
+3448 IQAFAINGSE
-3458 TAGAKVRFYGKS
+3458 GAKVRFYGTSYK
-3470 ADDEKPQKPVYDEKP
+3470 ETP
-3485 NAPKQVLLEKN
+3485 NDVKMVQLMKF
-3496 NFNDPWSTEN
+3496 NFNDPWTTEN

-3529 HAMNYDDM
+3529 HAMNYGDM
-3537 EYGRVIYTGASYN
+3537 EYGRVIYTGASYETK
-3550 AINTAENNSGSVAMG
+3550 NTADGTTTGSVAMG

-3574 LQEYESF
+3574 LQDYETF
-3581 TVKAPQDG
+3581 TVAAPTAGSEPQG
-3589 TQSQSLRGLLVTVAP
+3589 LRGLLVTVAP

-3669 LGLTIPE
+3669 LGLTIPQ

-3771 RCISVGETSVV
+3771 RCIRVGETSVV

>member
-1 MLFTLLAVLLLGSAA
+1 MKTGYFRMLFTLLAVLLLGSAA

-31 VNGWEGSKKVVSL
+31 VNGWEGSKTVVSL
-44 STALD
+44 STALTNA
-49 KANAGDQIWVL
+49 KAGDQIWVL
-60 GFEKITD
+60 GFQD
-67 PSQLYVAPKGG
+67 PSQLYVAPEGG

-93 TERTIDERLTL
+93 TERTIDERPTS

-113 SVLSGDINRDDV
+113 SVLSGDIKGDDV
-125 VDEINY
+125 VDGTNML
-131 VYPENGTRSD
+131 YPANSTRSD
-141 NATHVLSLNMV
+141 NATHVLSLDLT
-152 PTQQS
+152 PKQSS

-175 NAVAGNGGGVYVYGD
+175 NADVTGEYGGGIYVFGANANGGG
-190 NNQGGAYQIEKC
+190 AYHIEKC
-202 FLLNNYAAQGGGAI
+202 FLLNNYAKEGGGAI
-216 YVSGEVQAT
+216 YVSSQVEAT
-225 STESRIVDCV
+225 STASTIVDCV

-247 ENLGGGIRIDGAG
+247 ENLGGGINIAGSG

-273 GVLLSSNAK
+273 GVRLSSSAK

-296 DGGEVYNSV
+296 EGGVVSNSV

-323 ASDNANVTGTGCISI
+323 ASDNANVTGIDCISI

-344 TNSPLFDAPSVFTS
+344 ANSPLFEAPSVFTS
-358 FDRDYNWR
+358 FDRDFDWR
-366 HNAYPTWSWGILEGS
+366 RTAYPTWSWGILEGS
-381 ALIDKGNDGVYT
+381 ALIDKGNDGAYT

-413 AYEYQHLAA
+413 AYEFQHLDV
-422 GRIRYVMEKA
+422 GRIRYVMETAK
-432 QGTGD
+432 GTGD
-437 GSSWDNASGD
+437 GTSWENASGD

-456 AVDAP
+456 TVNAP
-461 GEVWVAAGTYR
+461 GEVWVAKGEYR
-472 PTTQIIEGVQYAASF
+472 PITQIIEGVQYAASF
-487 RMRDGINV
+487 RMRDGIDV
-495 YGGFAGSETS
+495 YGGFAGTETS
-505 KAGRTKGT
+505 KAEREKGS
-513 MPWIY
+513 MPWNFT
-518 SNETFLLGA
+518 NETVLLGA
-527 DYVDGSATWGND
+527 DYENNTAAWANN
-539 QWNVISSTRHVVWFA
+539 QWNVTSSSRHVVWFA
-554 PMSGEVKFK
+554 PMSGEDNFK
-563 YTTVLDGVTIKGGAA
+563 SVTILDGVTIKGGAA

-658 KNAGLVLRS
+658 ENAGLVLRS
-667 MITNNSAMNG
+667 MITNNSATNG

-769 PMYALGATAE
+769 PMYALGATADK
-779 NVRFYNNAISGSSN
+779 VRFYNNAISGSSM

-803 TLKLSDENS
+803 TLKLSETNS
-812 KEKALSPDFK
+812 EEGALSPDFTTENM
-822 PGYPAEKP
+822 PSSSEVG
-830 NDKPEKV
+830 V
-837 LPGVQSSWV
+837 LSSV
-846 PTYYWE
+846 NLPIYYWE
-852 PQQGSNL
+852 PQPGSNL

-890 AVGAH
+890 AMGAH
-895 AVDAPQIGYL
+895 GVKANEITATNYE
-905 YDGSKYYDVF
+905 VF
-915 VDIDYMET
+915 VDINYTGT
-923 DGTGISWVQPY
+923 DANGASWTTPY

-945 NDPKLNLTKETVVR
+945 QQNLPTGQIVK

-982 LSIPALPNGARFEI
+982 LSIPALPNGAKFEI

-1003 SGNKEGED
+1003 SDGTD
-1011 DDKNLDLRFPTTY
+1011 LKNRFPTTY
-1024 RTIIDGNH
+1024 RTVIDGNH

-1044 ITVETGANVLLD
+1044 ITVETGANVVLD

-1095 TAEEAAA
+1095 TAAEAAA

-1150 APSEM
+1150 APSAM
-1155 GTSSFAIG
+1155 GTSSFDIG
-1163 NSNGKNTFTFASVG
+1163 NSNKNTFTFASVG

-1189 KQGATL
+1189 QRGATL

-1209 LTSSAE
+1209 LTSSTD
-1215 AGKLINKATE
+1215 AGQLINKATG
-1225 TPDGLTE
+1225 TPDGLNV
-1232 DIAGNSRNLGG
+1232 DIIGNSRNLGG

-1257 GTVFYVTATGAG
+1257 GTVFYVTEKGAG
-1269 KMDGSSWENAIA
+1269 KKDGSSWENAIA
-1281 GNLIYDINSG
+1281 GNMIYDVTN
-1291 KVNGD
+1291 KTNVNISTAD
-1296 IPTTESSYIGFYD
+1296 SRYIGFYD
-1309 ASARPYAETS
+1309 ASVRPYGETS

-1341 RTETHDGV
+1341 STDTHDGV

-1379 AAAAVNDGQQ
+1379 AAAAAKDGQQ

-1436 PANETSVDLVKK
+1436 PANETSVDLEKDK

-1460 VTWNGNTPTAVSD
+1460 VTWNGNTPTAVSG

-1506 WGRSWEDW
+1506 WGRSWGDW

-1590 VTDNYISGGYVVDVD
+1590 VTDNYINAHNNAG
-1605 ATRGAGIYC
+1605 RGAGIYC
-1614 DGNNSKVI
+1614 DGNNSKVV
-1622 NCFVLRNANK
+1622 NCFVLNNANN
-1632 SGESYGGGMYMILG
+1632 SDESYGGGMYMILG
-1646 TSYNTMVANNYAE
+1646 TSYNTMVANNYAKT
-1659 SNGGGIFIEDA
+1659 NGGGIFIEDA
-1670 MFYNNTVAYNRSN
+1670 MFYNNTVAYNRST

-1692 ASSGKT
+1692 ASSGTT

-1709 GNTNRALDVSK
+1709 GNTNQAIGVSAI
-1720 EKDGSFSFNGA
+1720 GNFNGA
-1731 WNCFIQT
+1731 WNCFVQSNTALSADIRNKLHSSNYG
-1738 TNALD
+1738 TNLAS
-1743 GEVQG
+1743 
-1748 KIDQNTTRIGE
+1748 
-1759 NLPCPFESAN
+1759 PFESTN

-1817 AVDVGAYEKDNLE
+1817 AVDVGAYEKDNSE

-1835 IKTTSGSVVSYNFY
+1835 IKTTDGGATSYNFY
-1849 VSVEGAGL
+1849 VSEEGAGL
-1857 RSGANPDNAACE
+1857 RSGANPDDAACE
-1869 MKLQQILTRAGELAS
+1869 MKLQQILNRAGELAS
-1884 ANRGVDVIVKIA
+1884 KHQDADVIVKVA

-1903 TLSEVNDP
+1903 TLSEANDP
-1911 QSYTFV
+1911 LSYTFV
-1917 VPEGVIVE
+1917 VPEGVILE
-1925 GGYMV
+1925 GGYTE
-1930 TDKFGSRN
+1930 TDKFVSRN
-1938 PFSHKTILSPI
+1938 PFNHETILSPV
-1949 ANVQGQEINGY
+1949 ASVEGQNINGY
-1960 HAVTFGEPANKESYK
+1960 HAVTFGDPANKESYK

-1997 AKTQGGGAIVPAWG
+1997 VKTQGGGAIVPAWG
-2011 HIRNCRVSENEA
+2011 HVRNSRVYGNEA
-2023 IQGGGLYLLPGALVS
+2023 IQGGGLYLLPGATVS
-2038 GTDINGNTAD
+2038 GTDINNNTAE
-2048 EGAGIYADNTD
+2048 EGAGIYADNEN
-2059 AAEGL
+2059 ASKAL

-2070 TTVTENEA
+2070 STITDNTATENA
-2078 TDNGGGI
+2078 GGI
-2085 YFADGGALF
+2085 LFEDGAALF

-2109 VSGSVATMFSDT
+2109 VSGPVYSTFDDAEMET
-2121 KMGDASA
+2121 ASA
-2128 EIEHGFTAF
+2128 VNGNNFKDF
-2137 YPFNY
+2137 FPFNY

-2161 DHDTYFASVDER
+2161 DENLYFASTDRR

-2183 GYSAAL
+2183 GFSIDLQKHLATNWNIAA
-2189 QDILVRDWGIAKNDR
+2189 NDM
-2204 QGIPRKQENIDKID
+2204 QGISRIQTGIGKID
-2218 VGAYAFLGGSIPVP
+2218 VGAYAFLGGVIPEP
-2232 SRDNYKVR
+2232 KAGDYMAK
-2240 LFVNQTPSTLVLPE
+2240 LFVNQT
-2254 FTNDDEQTDYLDSVT
+2254 TNFQVANSVNLDDVI
-2269 GCSFYT
+2269 GRSFYT
-2275 PLYHLDDALEYV
+2275 PLYHLDDALEYAK
-2287 RKARENGVD
+2287 KAVKLNPG
-2296 AEIEI
+2296 ANIEI

-2306 TYKPTIRRTDA
+2306 TYKPTIRRINA
-2317 ATSPYDQRQNSFT
+2317 ATETVDQRQNSFVV
-2330 IPAGV
+2330 PAGV
-2335 KIYGG
+2335 NIYGG
-2340 FIGDEKYGDGKDVKN
+2340 FSGKETYSYGLSSVSSEDGTSQSFKD
-2355 ITVKKDDGSEEVVDV
+2355 ITNS
-2370 VLDINFATETVLSG
+2370 DISQYLTARETS
-2384 RVTADFNSNGIN
+2384 DFNLNSIN
-2396 EPWELANQTILSGD
+2396 EPWELKNQTILSGD

-2427 TKYGTEAVTLDGLT
+2427 TEYGTGVVTLDGLT
-2441 VMDGETASTLTPM
+2441 VMDGQTSNSLPLMTE
-2454 GNDNEVGRG
+2454 NNEIGRG
-2463 GGLYSSGVD
+2463 GALYSNGID

-2477 CRFLNNKGIRGN
+2477 CRFLNNQGVRGN

-2496 TATVIG
+2496 SATVIG
-2502 SMFAGNSTVE
+2502 STFAGNSTVE
-2512 ITESAQAAGGALCLA
+2512 DLQDVEVSRIYGGAMCMA
-2527 AADGET
+2527 ASTGENAT
-2533 TALKAVNT
+2533 LKAVNT
-2541 LWTNNETTGNGGAIG
+2541 LWANNETTGNGGAIG
-2556 YAVNGSGS
+2556 FAVNGG
-2564 TSVNLMNN
+2564 TSEVNLMNN

-2578 AANGNGA
+2578 ALNNGA

-2595 TLVWGNEGN
+2595 TLMWGNEGAEGSIN
-2604 GNNMSG
+2604 ESND
-2610 ITATYSAAE
+2610 IAVTYSAAE
-2619 DLEAANGNIKLA
+2619 DLDATKDNNIKLA
-2631 AVNTSI
+2631 AENTSI
-2637 DGPRFAQPSNA
+2637 EGPRFAQPSSA
-2648 AGAAANDPSSKWNPA
+2648 AGAAANDPSSKWNPS

-2672 AGLLSK
+2672 DGVFTVK
-2678 DIEKLS
+2678 TQEEPEKIE
-2684 DIGSAT
+2684 
-2690 GAYKEWND
+2690 GAYSKWN
-2698 NHAGDYAT
+2698 NENASAYAD
-2706 QYMGSSQYYRY
+2706 QYMGDTSYQRY
-2717 AGPLDENGQP
+2717 AGPRDEKGEQ

-2743 SFSSMD
+2743 TFSNLD
-2749 EIYVATTE
+2749 AVYVATTE
-2757 SGNGSGDGWANA
+2757 AGNGSGDSWLNA
-2769 TSDLRGAIIAM
+2769 TSDLRGAIISM
-2780 ANPTGGNKTDK
+2780 ANPTGGQTSDK
-2791 TIYIRDGEYMSKQLL
+2791 AVYIRDGEYASKQLL
-2806 TGTAFPLNMDAD
+2806 TGTAFPLNMDKDNAD
-2818 KTLGESL
+2818 GMNGTSL
-2825 TIKGSFNEAGQ
+2825 TIKGSYNEAGV
-2836 QDFSK
+2836 QDFSN

-2848 SGLATQR
+2848 PGVATDR
-2855 LMNITT
+2855 LMNIAT
-2861 NGEPVFIEGITFSN
+2861 NNEPVFIEGIMFNN
-2875 ATTDG
+2875 AAGD

-2885 TGDNLTLGNVAFRGN
+2885 TGDNLTLARVAFRGN
-2900 AGTGVSTSGK
+2900 AGTGVSTSGN

-2928 SGDVKVVN
+2928 SGEVKVVN
-2936 ATFANNGTA
+2936 ATFANNTTA
-2945 INGTASVYNSVSWKS
+2945 INGTASVFNSVSWNS
-2960 GNDVAEGNNNAPLG
+2960 GNGVAEGNNNAVLG
-2974 NADNDNIQ
+2974 NAVNDDIQ

-2987 VDPSNENVLL
+2987 VDPSNENILL
-2997 RDYRIRPSMMLLNKG
+2997 RDYSIRPSMMLLNKG
-3012 NDAHYKNYVE
+3012 YNDNYPGDLTT
-3022 DVVVEGITYVDVEDT
+3022 DVDLTSGKRLVD
-3037 PDPKRPKHQYD
+3037 
-3048 LANVTRKVGTIDIG
+3048 GTIDIG

-3069 LSPIL
+3069 LSQIL

-3085 SGASWTNAIS
+3085 SGESWTNAIS
-3095 DLQGAIDLASIY
+3095 DLQGAINLASIY
-3107 ANANSGQ
+3107 ADVNKGQ
-3114 TGYVFVHNNVSA
+3114 TGYVFVHNNVAA
-3126 NNVRVAMPGV
+3126 NNVRVAMPNV

-3147 ADVSEILGKRSLDM
+3147 VDVPEILGKRSSLLDM

-3187 VAVSNGMLST
+3187 VAVSDGMLST

-3206 TVTGNGVLYN
+3206 SVTENGVLYN
-3216 SFVEGSV
+3216 SFVEGAV
-3223 IKPET
+3223 N
-3228 DSGKAVNVT
+3228 GKAVNVT
-3237 ATGTISE
+3237 ATGAIN
-3244 TEGSGNNRSKVSETN
+3244 GNDGINNNPNAIENGYVS
-3259 NYVTTDYW
+3259 VDYW
-3267 KYQLNE
+3267 KYQLKDDSGLFDKAEEE
-3273 TSADINAGTVDVE
+3273 TITA
-3286 SYMIMAGHRKDIS
+3286 YMEMAGHSKDLS
-3299 GSSRIRNTV
+3299 GSIRVRNGLV
-3308 DNGCFETWNITADTE
+3308 DFGCFETWNITADTE
-3323 ITATD
+3323 ISATD
-3328 KPTRKHVVYIRKGG
+3328 KPSRNHVVYVREGKELSIDGDALVYTG
-3342 ELKIADG
+3342 EA
-3349 LYGESTVFNPGF
+3349 TAFNPGF
-3361 LLLEDGAIGLL
+3361 LLLESGSGLL
-3372 ANDNYVGLTNVA
+3372 ANGNYVGLTNFA
-3384 MERTVPAGGTAL
+3384 MERTIPADGTAL
-3396 TYVPFTISAIDKP
+3396 TYVPFLIDKMDNASGAKFQRYDGATRAAYDYKFSATDGAWKKVTDP
-3409 LEGITYQKYNGKIR
+3409 VTEPGGI
-3423 ASYNYQFGDGN
+3423 
-3434 AWETVNDPATEQGG
+3434 
-3448 VQAFAINNES
+3448 QAFAINGSE
-3458 TAGAKVRFYGKS
+3458 GAKVRFYGTSYK
-3470 ADDEKPQKPVYDEKP
+3470 ETP
-3485 NAPKQVLLEKN
+3485 NDVKMVQLMKF
-3496 NFNDPWSTEN
+3496 NFNDPWTTEN

-3529 HAMNYDDM
+3529 HAMNYKDM
-3537 EYGRVIYTGASYN
+3537 EYGRVIYTGASYETK
-3550 AINTAENNSGSVAMG
+3550 NTADSNTSGSVAMG

-3574 LQEYESF
+3574 LQDYETF
-3581 TVKAPQDG
+3581 TVAAPKAG
-3589 TQSQSLRGLLVTVAP
+3589 TVSGGLRGLLVTVAP
-3604 ADAEEA
+3604 ADAEEV

-3615 LKAVESEEA
+3615 VKAVESEEA

-3638 SDDAS
+3638 SDNAS

-3669 LGLTIPE
+3669 LGLTIPQ

-3697 LEDKTTGQMVDLLE
+3697 LEDKATGQMVDLLE

-3771 RCISVGETSVV
+3771 RCIRVGETSVV

>member
-1 MLFTLLAVLLLGSAA
+1 MKTGYFRMLFTLLAVLLLGSAA

-31 VNGWEGSKKVVSL
+31 VNGWEGSKTVVSL
-44 STALD
+44 STALTNA
-49 KANAGDQIWVL
+49 KAGDQIWVL
-60 GFEKITD
+60 GFQD
-67 PSQLYVAPKGG
+67 PSQLYVAPEGG

-93 TERTIDERLTL
+93 TERTIDERPTS

-113 SVLSGDINRDDV
+113 SVLSGDIKGDDV
-125 VDEINY
+125 VDGTNML
-131 VYPENGTRSD
+131 YPANSTRSD
-141 NATHVLSLNMV
+141 NATHVLSLDLT
-152 PTQQS
+152 PKQSS

-175 NAVAGNGGGVYVYGD
+175 NADGTDEYGGGIYVFGANANGGG
-190 NNQGGAYQIEKC
+190 AYHIEKC
-202 FLLNNYAAQGGGAI
+202 FLLNNYAKEGGGAI
-216 YVSGEVQAT
+216 YVSSQVEAT
-225 STESRIVDCV
+225 STASTIVDCV

-247 ENLGGGIRIDGAG
+247 ENLGGGINIAGSG

-273 GVLLSSNAK
+273 GVRLSSSAK

-296 DGGEVYNSV
+296 EGGVVSNSV

-323 ASDNANVTGTGCISI
+323 ASDNANVTGIDCISI

-344 TNSPLFDAPSVFTS
+344 ANSPLFEAPSVFTS
-358 FDRDYNWR
+358 FDRDFDWR
-366 HNAYPTWSWGILEGS
+366 RTAYPTWSWGILEGS
-381 ALIDKGNDGVYT
+381 ALIDKGNDGAYT

-413 AYEYQHLAA
+413 AYEFQHLDAS
-422 GRIRYVMEKA
+422 RIRYVKVG
-432 QGTGD
+432 GTGD
-437 GSSWDNASGD
+437 GSSWGNASGD

-461 GEVWVAAGTYR
+461 GEVWVAKGEYR

-487 RMRDGINV
+487 RMRDGIDV
-495 YGGFAGSETS
+495 YGGFAGGEIS
-505 KAGRTKGT
+505 KADRKKGS

-518 SNETFLLGA
+518 TNETILLGA
-527 DYVDGSATWGND
+527 DYENGTATWANN
-539 QWNVISSTRHVVWFA
+539 QWNVTSSSRHVVWFA
-554 PMSGEVKFK
+554 PMTGEEDFK
-563 YTTVLDGVTIKGGAA
+563 SVTVLDGVTIKGGAA

-658 KNAGLVLRS
+658 ENAGLVLRS

-677 AGVYLDKNA
+677 AGVYLDKNT

-750 YAYVINSI
+750 YAYVINSV
-758 LWNNLINGLNI
+758 LWNNLINGSNV
-769 PMYALGATAE
+769 PMYALGASVD
-779 NVRFYNNAISGSSN
+779 NVRFYNNAISGTSN

-803 TLKLSDENS
+803 TMKLSDDNS
-812 KEKALSPDFK
+812 TEGVLTPDFEA
-822 PGYPAEKP
+822 GFP
-830 NDKPEKV
+830 NIS
-837 LPGVQSSWV
+837 GVRGSLDR
-846 PTYYWE
+846 PTYYWK
-852 PQQGSNL
+852 PVQGSNL
-859 RAGGLTIGT
+859 RAGGMTIGT
-868 FPDNVLVAPELDI
+868 FPEQVLLSPELDI

-890 AVGAH
+890 AVGAY
-895 AVDAPQIGYL
+895 AVAANPITDNYE
-905 YDGSKYYDVF
+905 VF
-915 VDIDYMET
+915 VDIDFMET
-923 DGTGISWVQPY
+923 YGTGESWDLPY

-940 LAYFA
+940 LASFA
-945 NDPKLNLTKETVVR
+945 NKTDLSQGQVIKVY
-959 VHVKE
+959 VKE

-982 LSIPALPNGARFEI
+982 LSIPALPNGAKFEI

-1003 SGNKEGED
+1003 STGTD
-1011 DDKNLDLRFPTTY
+1011 LKNRFPTTY
-1024 RTIIDGNH
+1024 RTVIDGNH

-1044 ITVETGANVLLD
+1044 ITVETGANVVLD

-1095 TAEEAAA
+1095 TAAEAAA

-1117 NNNTNTNTDA
+1117 NNNTNTA
-1127 AVVNASAEKFTL
+1127 ESSSVVNANTL
-1139 NHVSVVNNVGT
+1139 KLYHVSVVNNIGA
-1150 APSEM
+1150 APAM

-1163 NSNGKNTFTFASVG
+1163 NSDGNTFTTFASVG

-1189 KQGATL
+1189 MQGAAL

-1209 LTSSAE
+1209 LTSSTD
-1215 AGKLINKATE
+1215 AGQLINKATG
-1225 TPDGLTE
+1225 TPSSLTK

-1296 IPTTESSYIGFYD
+1296 IPTTDSRYIGFYD

-1325 FEHLNEQNLNT
+1325 FEHMGEAGVINGAAVD
-1336 SNVNY
+1336 NVDYKVETLAVGQFDN
-1341 RTETHDGV
+1341 RKETHIS
-1349 THVTGANGINIRNNR
+1349 GAHGIDIQNR
-1364 QERYVGG
+1364 RYEQYVGG
-1371 LQYAVEQA
+1371 LQYAVEKA
-1379 AAAAVNDGQQ
+1379 AAAAVEDGQQ

-1408 DKVNVLGGF
+1408 DKVDVLGGF

-1436 PANETSVDLVKK
+1436 PANKVNEGLDKTK
-1448 YETIIQIQETAP
+1448 YETIIQIQAQKPWTY
-1460 VTWNGNTPTAVSD
+1460 NGQGNPGANPD
-1473 LPSRTRKPVLFQPD
+1473 ANLPGQTRKPVLFQPD

-1492 KSPSGR
+1492 NSPSGR
-1498 ESSYSYWE
+1498 ESSYTYYKIWNRLVGNDH
-1506 WGRSWEDW
+1506 WNGRE
-1514 SNHWMNEGY
+1514 Y
-1523 GNSVPGADENTSNS
+1523 GNSVPGVDEKASNT
-1537 YRWENQEGGYV
+1537 YRWEKQEGGYV

-1590 VTDNYISGGYVVDVD
+1590 VTDNYINAHNNAG
-1605 ATRGAGIYC
+1605 RGAGIYC
-1614 DGNNSKVI
+1614 DGNNSKVV
-1622 NCFVLRNANK
+1622 NCFVLNNANN
-1632 SGESYGGGMYMILG
+1632 SDESYGGGMYMILG
-1646 TSYNTMVANNYAE
+1646 TSYNTMVANNYAKT
-1659 SNGGGIFIEDA
+1659 NGGGIFIEDA
-1670 MFYNNTVAYNRSN
+1670 MFYNNTVAYNRST

-1692 ASSGKT
+1692 ASSGTT

-1709 GNTNRALDVSK
+1709 GNTNQAIGVSAI
-1720 EKDGSFSFNGA
+1720 GNFNGA
-1731 WNCFIQT
+1731 WNCFVQSNTALSADIRNKLHSSNYG
-1738 TNALD
+1738 TNLAS
-1743 GEVQG
+1743 
-1748 KIDQNTTRIGE
+1748 
-1759 NLPCPFESAN
+1759 PFESTN

-1796 QGQPVVLP
+1796 QGHPVVLP

-1817 AVDVGAYEKDNLE
+1817 AVDVGAYEKDNSE

-1835 IKTTSGSVVSYNFY
+1835 IKTTDGGATSYNFY
-1849 VSVEGAGL
+1849 VSEEGAGL
-1857 RSGANPDNAACE
+1857 RSGANPDDAACE
-1869 MKLQQILTRAGELAS
+1869 MKLQQILNRAGVLAS
-1884 ANRGVDVIVKIA
+1884 EHKDADVIVKVA

-1903 TLSEVNDP
+1903 TLSEANDP
-1911 QSYTFV
+1911 LSYTFV
-1917 VPEGVIVE
+1917 VPEGVILE
-1925 GGYMV
+1925 GGYTE
-1930 TDKFGSRN
+1930 TDKFVSRN
-1938 PFSHKTILSPI
+1938 PFNHETILSPV
-1949 ANVQGQEINGY
+1949 ASVEGQNINGY
-1960 HAVTFGEPANKESYK
+1960 HAVTFGKPAGESAFK
-1975 QAIIDGVTLTGG
+1975 QTVVDGVSLTGG
-1987 KATSLVGKGN
+1987 KATSMVGEGN
-1997 AKTQGGGAIVPAWG
+1997 PKTQGGGAIVPAWG
-2011 HIRNCRVSENEA
+2011 HVRNSRVYGNEA

-2038 GTDINGNTAD
+2038 GTAVQSNSAE
-2048 EGAGIYADNTD
+2048 EGAGIFAIGTNASTD
-2059 AAEGL
+2059 L

-2070 TTVTENEA
+2070 STVTDNTA
-2078 TDNGGGI
+2078 TENGGGI

-2094 LNMVVWGNTATSDNN
+2094 LNMVVWGNTASSDNN
-2109 VSGSVATMFSDT
+2109 VSGPVYATFDDS
-2121 KMGDASA
+2121 KMEAASA
-2128 EIEHGFTAF
+2128 ANGNNFTAF
-2137 YPFNY
+2137 FPFNY

-2152 NMVNTAMTS
+2152 NMVNTSMTS
-2161 DHDTYFASVDER
+2161 DENLYFASSDRR

-2183 GYSAAL
+2183 GYSTTLQGYLATNWNIAAS
-2189 QDILVRDWGIAKNDR
+2189 DM
-2204 QGIPRKQENIDKID
+2204 QGIVRIQDNINKID
-2218 VGAYAFLGGSIPVP
+2218 VGAYAFLGGVIPEP
-2232 SRDNYKVR
+2232 KVGSYMAK
-2240 LFVNQTPSTLVLPE
+2240 LFVNQTTEFRVANTETLDLLV
-2254 FTNDDEQTDYLDSVT
+2254 
-2269 GCSFYT
+2269 GRSFYT
-2275 PLYHLDDALEYV
+2275 PLYHLDDALEYAK
-2287 RKARENGVD
+2287 KAVD
-2296 AEIEI
+2296 ANPGAKIEI

-2306 TYKPTIRRTDA
+2306 TYKPTIRRMDA
-2317 ATSPYDQRQNSFT
+2317 ASGTVDQRQNSFVV
-2330 IPAGV
+2330 PAGV
-2335 KIYGG
+2335 NIYGG
-2340 FIGDEKYGDGKDVKN
+2340 FSGKETYSYGLSSVSSEDGTSQSFKD
-2355 ITVKKDDGSEEVVDV
+2355 ITNS
-2370 VLDINFATETVLSG
+2370 DISQYLTARETS
-2384 RVTADFNSNGIN
+2384 DFNLNSIN
-2396 EPWELANQTILSGD
+2396 EPWELKNQTILSGD

-2427 TKYGTEAVTLDGLT
+2427 KEYGTGVVTLDGLT
-2441 VMDGETASTLTPM
+2441 VMDGQTSNSLPLMTE
-2454 GNDNEVGRG
+2454 NNEIGRG
-2463 GGLYSSGVD
+2463 GALYSNGID

-2477 CRFLNNKGIRGN
+2477 CRFLNNQGVRGN

-2496 TATVIG
+2496 SATVIG
-2502 SMFAGNSTVE
+2502 STFAGNSTVE
-2512 ITESAQAAGGALCLA
+2512 DLRDVEVGRIYGGAMCMA
-2527 AADGET
+2527 ASTGENAT
-2533 TALKAVNT
+2533 LKAVNT
-2541 LWTNNETTGNGGAIG
+2541 LWANNETTGNGGAIG
-2556 YAVNGSGS
+2556 FAVNGG
-2564 TSVNLMNN
+2564 TSEVNLMNN

-2578 AANGNGA
+2578 ALNNGA

-2595 TLVWGNEGN
+2595 TLMWGNEGAEGSIN
-2604 GNNMSG
+2604 ESND
-2610 ITATYSAAE
+2610 IAVTYSAAE
-2619 DLEAANGNIKLA
+2619 DLDATKDNNIKLA
-2631 AVNTSI
+2631 AENTSI
-2637 DGPRFAQPSNA
+2637 EGPRFAQPSSA
-2648 AGAAANDPSSKWNPA
+2648 AGAAANDPSSKWNPL

-2672 AGLLSK
+2672 DGVFTVK
-2678 DIEKLS
+2678 TQEEPEKIE
-2684 DIGSAT
+2684 
-2690 GAYKEWND
+2690 GAYSKWN
-2698 NHAGDYAT
+2698 NENASAYAD
-2706 QYMGSSQYYRY
+2706 QYMGDTSYQRY
-2717 AGPLDENGQP
+2717 AGPRDEKGEQ

-2743 SFSSMD
+2743 TFSNLD
-2749 EIYVATTE
+2749 AVYVATTE
-2757 SGNGSGDGWANA
+2757 AGNGSGDSWLNA
-2769 TSDLRGAIIAM
+2769 TSDLRGAIISM
-2780 ANPTGGNKTDK
+2780 ANPTGGQTSDK
-2791 TIYIRDGEYMSKQLL
+2791 AVYIRDGEYASKQLL
-2806 TGTAFPLNMDAD
+2806 TGTAFPLNMDKDNAD
-2818 KTLGESL
+2818 GMNGTSL
-2825 TIKGSFNEAGQ
+2825 TIKGSYNEAGV

-2855 LMNITT
+2855 LMNIAT
-2861 NGEPVFIEGITFSN
+2861 NNEPVFIEGIMFNN
-2875 ATTDG
+2875 AAGD

-2885 TGDNLTLGNVAFRGN
+2885 TGDNLTLARVAFRGN
-2900 AGTGVSTSGK
+2900 AGTGVSTSGN

-2928 SGDVKVVN
+2928 SGEVKVVN
-2936 ATFANNGTA
+2936 ATFANNTTA
-2945 INGTASVYNSVSWKS
+2945 INGTASVFNSVSWNS
-2960 GNDVAEGNNNAPLG
+2960 GNGVAEGNNNAVLG
-2974 NADNDNIQ
+2974 NAVNDDIQ

-2987 VDPSNENVLL
+2987 VDPSNENILL
-2997 RDYRIRPSMMLLNKG
+2997 RDYSIRPSMMLLNKG
-3012 NDAHYKNYVE
+3012 INSYYETHVGVDPTT
-3022 DVVVEGITYVDVEDT
+3022 DVDLTNGVRVVD
-3037 PDPKRPKHQYD
+3037 
-3048 LANVTRKVGTIDIG
+3048 NTIDVG

-3069 LSPIL
+3069 LSQIL
-3074 YVKSGVVGSDE
+3074 YVKSNVVGSDE
-3085 SGASWTNAIS
+3085 SGSSWTNAIA

-3107 ANANSGQ
+3107 ANVNTGA

-3147 ADVSEILGKRSLDM
+3147 TGVTDILGKRSSILDLQ
-3161 ERRSKINGL
+3161 RRSTINGL
-3170 TVGGTGSVV
+3170 TVAGTGSVV

-3187 VAVSNGMLST
+3187 VAVSSGMLST
-3197 SIVKPTDAV
+3197 SIVKPTPTDAV
-3206 TVTGNGVLYN
+3206 TVTGDGVLYN
-3216 SFVEGSV
+3216 SFVDGAV
-3223 IKPET
+3223 N
-3228 DSGKAVNVT
+3228 GKAVNVT
-3237 ATGTISE
+3237 ATGAIN
-3244 TEGSGNNRSKVSETN
+3244 GNDGINNNPNAIENGYVS
-3259 NYVTTDYW
+3259 VDYW
-3267 KYQLNE
+3267 KYQLKDDSGLFDKAE
-3273 TSADINAGTVDVE
+3273 EGTITA
-3286 SYMIMAGHRKDIS
+3286 YMEMAGHSKDLS
-3299 GSSRIRNTV
+3299 GSIRVRNGLV
-3308 DNGCFETWNITADTE
+3308 DFGCFETWNITADTE
-3323 ITATD
+3323 ISATD
-3328 KPTRKHVVYIRKGG
+3328 KPTRNHVVYVRNGA
-3342 ELKIADG
+3342 ELKIAKDV
-3349 LYGESTVFNPGF
+3349 YTGESTAFNPGF

-3372 ANDNYVGLTNVA
+3372 ANDNYVGLTNFA
-3384 MERTVPAGGTAL
+3384 MERTIPADGTAL
-3396 TYVPFTISAIDKP
+3396 TYVPFLIDKMDNASAATFQRYD
-3409 LEGITYQKYNGKIR
+3409 GATRAKYG
-3423 ASYNYQFGDGN
+3423 YTFGSSK
-3434 AWETVNDPATEQGG
+3434 AWVDVDPATAVGG
-3448 VQAFAINNES
+3448 VQAFAINGS
-3458 TAGAKVRFYGKS
+3458 AGAKVRFYGTSYK
-3470 ADDEKPQKPVYDEKP
+3470 ETP
-3485 NAPKQVLLEKN
+3485 NDVKTVQLMKF
-3496 NFNDPWSTEN
+3496 NFNDPWTTNADGTIN
-3506 PGTGKR
+3506 PDASNQ

-3529 HAMNYDDM
+3529 HAMNYSDM
-3537 EYGRVIYTGASYN
+3537 EYGRVIYTGSSYETK
-3550 AINTAENNSGSVAMG
+3550 NTADTNTSGSVAMG

-3574 LQEYESF
+3574 LQDYETF
-3581 TVKAPQDG
+3581 TVAAPTAGSDPQG
-3589 TQSQSLRGLLVTVAP
+3589 LRGLLVTVAP

-3697 LEDKTTGQMVDLLE
+3697 LEDKATGQMVDLLE
-3711 GAYQFQATEAGT
+3711 GAYQFQAPEAGT

-3771 RCISVGETSVV
+3771 RCIRVGETSVV

>member
-16 KAQTIHYVTPDGKNP
+16 KAQTIYYVTPDGKNP
-31 VNGWEGSKKVVSL
+31 VNGWEGSKTVVSL
-44 STALD
+44 STALTNA
-49 KANAGDQIWVL
+49 KAGDQIWVL
-60 GFEKITD
+60 GFQD
-67 PSQLYVAPKGG
+67 PSQLYIAPAGG

-93 TERTIDERLTL
+93 TERTIDERPTL

-113 SVLSGDINRDDV
+113 SVLSGDVSKNDV
-125 VDEINY
+125 VDPNNLL
-131 VYPENGTRSD
+131 YPTNTTRSD
-141 NATHVLSLNMV
+141 NAKHVLSLNMI
-152 PTQQS
+152 PDPAS
-157 GNNNTYPTVVNGF
+157 GNINTYPTVVNGL

-175 NAVAGNGGGVYVYGD
+175 NAIGGNGGGIYVYGD
-190 NNQGGAYQIEKC
+190 NTGGGAYQIEKC

-216 YVSGEVQAT
+216 YVSADVKAT

-235 VYNNLAGVRSGS
+235 VYNNLAGVRSGA
-247 ENLGGGIRIDGAG
+247 ENLGGGIRIDGVG

-273 GVLLSSNAK
+273 GVLLSANAK

-310 KVQNPT
+310 KVQNP
-316 ATSFENC
+316 ASADIFHNC
-323 ASDNANVTGTGCISI
+323 ASDNATIAEGDKCFAI

-344 TNSPLFDAPSVFTS
+344 ANSPLFEAPSVFTS
-358 FDRDYNWR
+358 FDRDFDWR
-366 HNAYPTWSWGILEGS
+366 RTAYPTWSWGILEGS
-381 ALIDKGNDGVYT
+381 VLIDKGNDGAYT

-413 AYEYQHLAA
+413 AYEYQHLDA
-422 GRIRYVMEKA
+422 GRIRYVK
-432 QGTGD
+432 QGGTGD
-437 GSSWDNASGD
+437 GTSWANASGD
-447 LQKMIDELA
+447 LQKMIDDLA
-456 AVDAP
+456 TVDAP

-487 RMRDGINV
+487 RMRDGIDV
-495 YGGFAGSETS
+495 YGGFDDEDPQDSKSKRAKGS
-505 KAGRTKGT
+505 

-518 SNETFLLGA
+518 TNETILLGA
-527 DYVDGSATWGND
+527 DYEDGSATWGND

-658 KNAGLVLRS
+658 ENAGLVLRS
-667 MITNNSAMNG
+667 MITNNSATNG

-686 ENHPEYL
+686 ENRPEYL

-830 NDKPEKV
+830 NDEPEKV
-837 LPGVQSSWV
+837 LSGVQSSWA

-895 AVDAPQIGYL
+895 AVDANGIGYN
-905 YDGSKYYDVF
+905 YDESNKYYDVF

-923 DGTGISWVQPY
+923 DGTGKSWVQPY

-982 LSIPALPNGARFEI
+982 LSIPALPNGAQFEI

-1003 SGNKEGED
+1003 STGT
-1011 DDKNLDLRFPTTY
+1011 DLTNRFPTTY
-1024 RTIIDGNH
+1024 RTIINGNH

-1044 ITVETGANVLLD
+1044 ITVETGANVVLD

-1082 ATVEVRNSIFENN
+1082 ANVTVRNSIFENN

-1117 NNNTNTNTDA
+1117 NNNTNTNVSGA
-1127 AVVNASAEKFTL
+1127 AVVNAPSPSLTV
-1139 NHVSVVNNVGT
+1139 NHVSVINNVGA
-1150 APSEM
+1150 APANLGASNN
-1155 GTSSFAIG
+1155 SFAAG
-1163 NSNGKNTFTFASVG
+1163 NSDTEEGEIIKPDEYNEYNNTLLNDSYIQVNSS
-1177 ADGAK
+1177 
-1182 NFANPTN
+1182 NFVNPTKN
-1189 KQGATL
+1189 RGATL
-1195 GFDTYYGGYSNFTP
+1195 GFDTYLGGYSSFMPTNQNPVVNVATSTTNLDTDITLGVRSRGGAPDLGAYEAELPADGEVIYVRQGATGDGSSWNNALGSIASALNKAQAGQEIWVSAGTYVENLTMVDGVDVLGGFAATGNPNNELDGTNRDISHKNDNFKTIIQGAEQFKFNP
-1209 LTSSAE
+1209 QQNVENYQNTNKRVLTQPNDFVTQTTWEGFIITGGQTGLAEYGAGAKLMKNGRLLNCRIEDNKFYECGTVEYQERYGIWYTMSTICTHNETNHTGGGGVYCAGGIVENCQIVGNFLDGFSVDYEYDPSGFLGTKMKRIKTTSSSLYGKG
-1215 AGKLINKATE
+1215 AGLSISGGNIINCVIAKNVAGYDPTLNPN
-1225 TPDGLTE
+1225 PDGGALTNILGAAAFVQSQSNFYSSTIVE
-1232 DIAGNSRNLGG
+1232 NTGGWSGMNRPIIPGIWDESLASGDGSYFYNCIIAGNYGYGDTKENFMQIGKGLNQAPKNLMYSYFTLVTFSDG
-1243 SADMGAYEANLPVN
+1243 SQSPASTALFPDRHNKYSDFGSDYRSTDVDRYINAYKALNLLTADFELNIQNGTHPCLNTGSEDYLYDETKGINIELDANGYRRVQDCALDMGAYESSNEENILPQEVTETSN
-1257 GTVFYVTATGAG
+1257 GKTVRKLTYYVA
-1269 KMDGSSWENAIA
+1269 
-1281 GNLIYDINSG
+1281 NSG
-1291 KVNGD
+1291 KG
-1296 IPTTESSYIGFYD
+1296 
-1309 ASARPYAETS
+1309 
-1319 GASKLF
+1319 L
-1325 FEHLNEQNLNT
+1325 
-1336 SNVNY
+1336 
-1341 RTETHDGV
+1341 
-1349 THVTGANGINIRNNR
+1349 ANGSSPENVACA
-1364 QERYVGG
+1364 EK
-1371 LQYAVEQA
+1371 LQLIL
-1379 AAAAVNDGQQ
+1379 NH
-1389 RSVWVAGGTYTDY
+1389 AG
-1402 KGFVIR
+1402 
-1408 DKVNVLGGF
+1408 
-1417 PNEGTPGEDDRRP
+1417 NE
-1430 LISQYI
+1430 
-1436 PANETSVDLVKK
+1436 VK
-1448 YETIIQIQETAP
+1448 
-1460 VTWNGNTPTAVSD
+1460 
-1473 LPSRTRKPVLFQPD
+1473 
-1487 VCLPT
+1487 
-1492 KSPSGR
+1492 
-1498 ESSYSYWE
+1498 
-1506 WGRSWEDW
+1506 
-1514 SNHWMNEGY
+1514 
-1523 GNSVPGADENTSNS
+1523 NSDENT
-1537 YRWENQEGGYV
+1537 
-1548 EYTGAT
+1548 T
-1554 WDGFTI
+1554 
-1560 RHGFYTDY
+1560 
-1568 KANRDGGAGVRMFRG
+1568 
-1583 VTLQNCV
+1583 
-1590 VTDNYISGGYVVDVD
+1590 
-1605 ATRGAGIYC
+1605 
-1614 DGNNSKVI
+1614 
-1622 NCFVLRNANK
+1622 
-1632 SGESYGGGMYMILG
+1632 
-1646 TSYNTMVANNYAE
+1646 
-1659 SNGGGIFIEDA
+1659 
-1670 MFYNNTVAYNRSN
+1670 
-1683 GTGGLHQWT
+1683 
-1692 ASSGKT
+1692 
-1698 TTLKLYNTIFY
+1698 
-1709 GNTNRALDVSK
+1709 
-1720 EKDGSFSFNGA
+1720 
-1731 WNCFIQT
+1731 
-1738 TNALD
+1738 
-1743 GEVQG
+1743 
-1748 KIDQNTTRIGE
+1748 
-1759 NLPCPFESAN
+1759 
-1769 AQSENNYRLN
+1769 
-1779 SSTWC
+1779 
-1784 LNNGAENLGNDY
+1784 
-1796 QGQPVVLP
+1796 
-1804 YTDVDFTDRIKDC
+1804 
-1817 AVDVGAYEKDNLE
+1817 
-1830 NIGYE
+1830 
-1835 IKTTSGSVVSYNFY
+1835 
-1849 VSVEGAGL
+1849 
-1857 RSGANPDNAACE
+1857 
-1869 MKLQQILTRAGELAS
+1869 
-1884 ANRGVDVIVKIA
+1884 VIVKVA
-1896 EGEYNAN
+1896 GYTDE
-1903 TLSEVNDP
+1903 TLSYHPITLSDEEDP

-1917 VPEGVIVE
+1917 VPYGVSLM
-1925 GGYMV
+1925 GGYIEADDAEANVVANWDSEDRDV
-1930 TDKFGSRN
+1930 TTY
-1938 PFSHKTILSPI
+1938 KTILS
-1949 ANVQGQEINGY
+1949 AVSDDGVTGY
-1960 HAVTFGEPANKESYK
+1960 HAVTFGEPAEGQSGLST
-1975 QAIIDGVTLTGG
+1975 IIDGVTLTGG
-1987 KATSLVGKGN
+1987 KATSMVGSGEN
-1997 AKTQGGGAIVPAWG
+1997 TQGGGAIVPAWG

-2038 GTDINGNTAD
+2038 GTVVNKNTAE
-2048 EGAGIYADNTD
+2048 EGAGIYASVPQPTE
-2059 AAEGL
+2059 EGETQTVKP
-2064 RAHVVS
+2064 AHVVS
-2070 TTVTENEA
+2070 STVTDNTATENA
-2078 TDNGGGI
+2078 GGI
-2085 YFADGGALF
+2085 LFEDGAALF

-2109 VSGSVATMFSDT
+2109 VSGPVYSTFTDT
-2121 KMGDASA
+2121 EMADASA
-2128 EIEHGFTAF
+2128 ANGNNFTAF

-2161 DHDTYFASVDER
+2161 DEDLYFAGPER
-2173 LRAFSPLVNN
+2173 TLRAFSPLVKQ
-2183 GYSAAL
+2183 GYSTKL
-2189 QDILVRDWGIAKNDR
+2189 QDHLVANWGIAESDM
-2204 QGIPRKQENIDKID
+2204 QGTARKQLGVDKID
-2218 VGAYAFLGGSIPVP
+2218 VGAYAFLGGVIPEP
-2232 SRDNYKVR
+2232 KAGDYMAK
-2240 LFVNQTPSTLVLPE
+2240 LFVNQTTE
-2254 FTNDDEQTDYLDSVT
+2254 FRVANDVDLNTVV
-2269 GCSFYT
+2269 GRSFYT
-2275 PLYHLDDALEYV
+2275 PLYHLDDALEYAK
-2287 RKARENGVD
+2287 KAVKLNPG
-2296 AEIEI
+2296 ANIEI

-2317 ATSPYDQRQNSFT
+2317 ATETYDQRQNSFVV
-2330 IPAGV
+2330 PAGV

-2340 FIGDEKYGDGKDVKN
+2340 FIGEEIYSTIASVKGESGEL
-2355 ITVKKDDGSEEVVDV
+2355 TLKPTFDTEVALADR
-2370 VLDINFATETVLSG
+2370 ATT
-2384 RVTADFNSNGIN
+2384 DYNQNGIS
-2396 EPWELANQTILSGD
+2396 EPWELTNQTILSGQV
-2410 INASE
+2410 NASE

-2427 TKYGTEAVTLDGLT
+2427 TKYGTEAAVTLDGLT
-2441 VMDGETASTLTPM
+2441 VMDGETANYLPESAEGELEA
-2454 GNDNEVGRG
+2454 NEIGRG
-2463 GGLYSSGVD
+2463 GGLYSNGVD
-2472 YIINR
+2472 YFINR

-2502 SMFAGNSTVE
+2502 SIFAGNSTVDNLQSSGLSNRIYGGTFCAAARKVGE
-2512 ITESAQAAGGALCLA
+2512 NTESAM
-2527 AADGET
+2527 
-2533 TALKAVNT
+2533 LKAVNT
-2541 LWTNNETTGNGGAIG
+2541 LWANNETAGTGGAI
-2556 YAVNGSGS
+2556 ACVTDGSENVSS
-2564 TSVNLMNN
+2564 TVNLMNN

-2585 IYAQGGTVTN
+2585 IYAQSGTVTN
-2595 TLVWGNEGN
+2595 TLVWGNEGE
-2604 GNNMSG
+2604 GDNMSG
-2610 ITATYSAAE
+2610 VTATYSAAE
-2619 DLEAANGNIKLA
+2619 DLDATNGNNIKLA
-2631 AVNTSI
+2631 AGNTSI
-2637 DGPRFAQPSNA
+2637 DGPRFAQPSDA
-2648 AGAAANDPSSKWNPA
+2648 AGAAANDPMTKWNPA

-2672 AGLLSK
+2672 DGVLATGK
-2678 DIEKLS
+2678 DIAA
-2684 DIGSAT
+2684 IGEAT
-2690 GAYKEWND
+2690 GAYKDWWTD
-2698 NHAGDYAT
+2698 NENPDWTNAVDNYAT
-2706 QYMGSSQYYRY
+2706 KFMRTDDGNSYYRY
-2717 AGPLDENGQP
+2717 TGPRDENGQP

-2743 SFSSMD
+2743 NFSSMD

-2757 SGNGSGDGWANA
+2757 SGNGTGENWANA

-2780 ANPTGGNKTDK
+2780 ANPTGGKKDK
-2791 TIYIRDGEYMSKQLL
+2791 AIYIRDGEYFTKQLL
-2806 TGTAFPLNMDAD
+2806 TGTAFPLNMAVDD
-2818 KTLGESL
+2818 TYGTSL
-2825 TIKGSFNEAGQ
+2825 TIKGSYNEANK
-2836 QDFSK
+2836 QDFSN

-2848 SGLATQR
+2848 SGVETLR
-2855 LMNITT
+2855 LMNIAT
-2861 NGEPVFIEGITFSN
+2861 NGKPVFIEGITFNN
-2875 ATTDG
+2875 ATANG

-2885 TGDNLTLGNVAFRGN
+2885 TGDNLTLARVAFRGN
-2900 AGTGVSTSGK
+2900 TGMGVSTSGN

-2928 SGDVKVVN
+2928 SGEVKVVN
-2936 ATFANNGTA
+2936 ATFANNKIAA
-2945 INGTASVYNSVSWKS
+2945 ITGTASVYNSVSWKS
-2960 GNDVAEGNNNAPLG
+2960 GSGLTAENNAVLT
-2974 NADNDNIQ
+2974 ADNDDIQ

-2987 VDPSNENVLL
+2987 VDPSNENILL

-3012 NDAHYKNYVE
+3012 KNSLYQSNVGKDPTT
-3022 DVVVEGITYVDVEDT
+3022 DVDLTSGKRVVD
-3037 PDPKRPKHQYD
+3037 
-3048 LANVTRKVGTIDIG
+3048 GTIDIG

-3069 LSPIL
+3069 LSQIL

-3085 SGASWTNAIS
+3085 SGESWTNAIS
-3095 DLQGAIDLASIY
+3095 DLQGAINLASIY
-3107 ANANSGQ
+3107 ANVNKGQ
-3114 TGYVFVHNNVSA
+3114 TGYVFVHNNVAA
-3126 NNVRVAMPGV
+3126 NNVRVAMPNV

-3141 MNDETG
+3141 MNDETSTEVEPEKI
-3147 ADVSEILGKRSLDM
+3147 VSDILGKRSLDM

-3170 TVGGTGSVV
+3170 TVGGAGSVV

-3187 VAVSNGMLST
+3187 VAVSSGMLST

-3216 SFVEGSV
+3216 SFVEGAV
-3223 IKPET
+3223 NKPET
-3228 DSGKAVNVT
+3228 VNGKAVNVT
-3237 ATGTISE
+3237 ATGAINVSDDINNNPNA
-3244 TEGSGNNRSKVSETN
+3244 TENGYVS
-3259 NYVTTDYW
+3259 VDYW
-3267 KYQLNE
+3267 KYQLKDDSGLFDKAEEE
-3273 TSADINAGTVDVE
+3273 TITA
-3286 SYMIMAGHRKDIS
+3286 YMKMAGHSKDLS
-3299 GSSRIRNTV
+3299 GSIRVRNGLV
-3308 DNGCFETWNITADTE
+3308 DFGCFETWNITANTE
-3323 ITATD
+3323 ISATD
-3328 KPTRKHVVYIRKGG
+3328 KPTRNHVVYVRNGA
-3342 ELKIADG
+3342 ELKIAKDV
-3349 LYGESTVFNPGF
+3349 YTGEATAFNPGF
-3361 LLLEDGAIGLL
+3361 LLLEYGSGLL
-3372 ANDNYVGLTNVA
+3372 ANGNYVGLTNFA
-3384 MERTVPAGGTAL
+3384 MERTIPADGTAL
-3396 TYVPFTISAIDKP
+3396 TYVPFLIDKMDNAS
-3409 LEGITYQKYNGKIR
+3409 GATFQRYDGATR
-3423 ASYNYQFGDGN
+3423 AAYNYQFGDGD
-3434 AWETVNDPATEQGG
+3434 AWVVDIDPATEQGG
-3448 VQAFAINNES
+3448 VQAFAINGS
-3458 TAGAKVRFYGKS
+3458 ADAKVRFYGTSYK
-3470 ADDEKPQKPVYDEKP
+3470 ETP
-3485 NAPKQVLLEKN
+3485 NEDKMVQLMKF
-3496 NFNDPWSTEN
+3496 NFNDPWTTEN

-3529 HAMNYDDM
+3529 HAMNYKDM
-3537 EYGRVIYTGASYN
+3537 EYGRVIYTGVSYT
-3550 AINTAENNSGSVAMG
+3550 AINTAENTGFVAMG

-3574 LQEYESF
+3574 LQDYETF
-3581 TVKAPQDG
+3581 TVAAPTAGSDPQG
-3589 TQSQSLRGLLVTVAP
+3589 LRGLLVTVAP

-3615 LKAVESEEA
+3615 VKAVESEEA

-3638 SDDAS
+3638 SDNAS

-3669 LGLTIPE
+3669 LGLTIPQ

-3771 RCISVGETSVV
+3771 RCIRVGETSVV

>member
-16 KAQTIHYVTPDGKNP
+16 KAQTIHYVTPTGDNPATGNQWEVDGTVK
-31 VNGWEGSKKVVSL
+31 SL
-44 STALD
+44 SQALTD
-49 KANAGDQIWVL
+49 AVAGDQIWVL
-60 GFEKITD
+60 GFEQITD
-67 PSQLYVAPKGG
+67 PSQLYVAPEGG

-93 TERTIDERLTL
+93 TERTIDERPTL

-113 SVLSGDINRDDV
+113 SVLSGDIKGDDV
-125 VDEINY
+125 VDGTNML
-131 VYPENGTRSD
+131 YPANSTRSD
-141 NATHVLSLNMV
+141 NATHVLSLDLTPKPSN
-152 PTQQS
+152 

-175 NAVAGNGGGVYVYGD
+175 NADGTGEYGGGIYVFGANANGGG
-190 NNQGGAYQIEKC
+190 AYHIEKC
-202 FLLNNYAAQGGGAI
+202 FLLNNYAKGGGGAI
-216 YVSGEVQAT
+216 YVSSQVEAT
-225 STESRIVDCV
+225 STASTIVDCV

-247 ENLGGGIRIDGAG
+247 ENLGGGINIAGSG

-273 GVLLSSNAK
+273 GVRLSSSAK

-296 DGGEVYNSV
+296 EGGVVSNSV

-323 ASDNANVTGTGCISI
+323 ASDNANVTGIDCISI

-344 TNSPLFDAPSVFTS
+344 ANGPLFEAPSVFTS
-358 FDRDYNWR
+358 FDRDFDWR
-366 HNAYPTWSWGILEGS
+366 RTAYPTWSWGILEGS
-381 ALIDKGNDGVYT
+381 ALIDKGNDGAYT

-413 AYEYQHLAA
+413 AYEYQHLDAS
-422 GRIRYVMEKA
+422 RIRYVKVG
-432 QGTGD
+432 GTGD
-437 GSSWDNASGD
+437 GSSWDKASGD

-461 GEVWVAAGTYR
+461 GEVWVATGTYR

-487 RMRDGINV
+487 RMRDGIDV
-495 YGGFAGSETS
+495 YGGFAGTEPS
-505 KAGRTKGT
+505 KADREKGS

-518 SNETFLLGA
+518 TNETFLLGA
-527 DYVDGSATWGND
+527 DYEDGSATWGND

-758 LWNNLINGLNI
+758 LWNNRIGAEKEKAINV

-779 NVRFYNNAISGSSN
+779 NVRFYNNAISGSSM

-803 TLKLSDENS
+803 TLKLSETNS
-812 KEKALSPDFK
+812 EEGALSPDFTTENM
-822 PGYPAEKP
+822 PSSSEVG
-830 NDKPEKV
+830 V
-837 LPGVQSSWV
+837 LSSV
-846 PTYYWE
+846 NLPIYYWE

-895 AVDAPQIGYL
+895 AVDANPITDNYE
-905 YDGSKYYDVF
+905 VF
-915 VDIDYMET
+915 VDIDFMET
-923 DGTGISWVQPY
+923 YGTGESWDLPY

-940 LAYFA
+940 LASFA
-945 NDPKLNLTKETVVR
+945 NKTDLSQGQVIKVY
-959 VHVKE
+959 VKE

-982 LSIPALPNGARFEI
+982 LSIPALPNGAKFEI
-996 YGGYAAE
+996 YGGYASE
-1003 SGNKEGED
+1003 SKGT
-1011 DDKNLDLRFPTTY
+1011 DLTNRFPTTY
-1024 RTIIDGNH
+1024 RTIINGNH

-1044 ITVETGANVLLD
+1044 ITVETGANVVLD

-1082 ATVEVRNSIFENN
+1082 ANVTVRNSIFENN
-1095 TAEEAAA
+1095 TAAESAA

-1117 NNNTNTNTDA
+1117 NNNTNTTETSS
-1127 AVVNASAEKFTL
+1127 VVNANTLTL
-1139 NHVSVVNNVGT
+1139 NHVSVVNNIGV
-1150 APSEM
+1150 APAM
-1155 GTSSFAIG
+1155 GRTSSFAIG
-1163 NSNGKNTFTFASVG
+1163 NFAGENTPSGNTFDSINSLG

-1189 KQGATL
+1189 KRGATL

-1209 LTSSAE
+1209 LTSSAD
-1215 AGKLINKATE
+1215 AGQLINKATG
-1225 TPDGLTE
+1225 TPVEVTE

-1281 GNLIYDINSG
+1281 GNMIYDVTN
-1291 KVNGD
+1291 KTNVN
-1296 IPTTESSYIGFYD
+1296 ISTTDSRYIGFYD
-1309 ASARPYAETS
+1309 ASARPYGETS

-1341 RTETHDGV
+1341 RTEIHDGV

-1364 QERYVGG
+1364 QEQYVGG

-1379 AAAAVNDGQQ
+1379 AAAKDGQQ

-1436 PANETSVDLVKK
+1436 PANETSVDLEKDK
-1448 YETIIQIQETAP
+1448 YETIIQIQATAP
-1460 VTWNGNTPTAVSD
+1460 VTWNGNTPTAVSG

-1506 WGRSWEDW
+1506 WGRSWGDW

-1590 VTDNYISGGYVVDVD
+1590 VTDNYINAHNNAG
-1605 ATRGAGIYC
+1605 RGAGIYC
-1614 DGNNSKVI
+1614 DGNNSKVV
-1622 NCFVLRNANK
+1622 NCFVLNNANN
-1632 SGESYGGGMYMILG
+1632 SDESYGGGMYMILG
-1646 TSYNTMVANNYAE
+1646 TSYNTMVANNYAKT
-1659 SNGGGIFIEDA
+1659 NGGGIFIEDA
-1670 MFYNNTVAYNRSN
+1670 MFYNNTVAYNRST

-1692 ASSGKT
+1692 ASSGTT

-1709 GNTNRALDVSK
+1709 GNTNQAIGVSAI
-1720 EKDGSFSFNGA
+1720 GNFNGA
-1731 WNCFIQT
+1731 WNCFVQSNTALSSDIRNKLHSSNYG
-1738 TNALD
+1738 TNLAS
-1743 GEVQG
+1743 
-1748 KIDQNTTRIGE
+1748 
-1759 NLPCPFESAN
+1759 PFESTN

-1796 QGQPVVLP
+1796 QGHPVVLP

-1835 IKTTSGSVVSYNFY
+1835 IKTTSGSAVSYNFY

-1884 ANRGVDVIVKIA
+1884 DHKDVDVVVKVA

-1903 TLSEVNDP
+1903 TLSEANDP

-1938 PFSHKTILSPI
+1938 PFNHETILSPV
-1949 ANVQGQEINGY
+1949 ASVEGQNINGY

-2011 HIRNCRVSENEA
+2011 HVRNSRVYGNEA
-2023 IQGGGLYLLPGALVS
+2023 IQGGGLYLLPGATVS
-2038 GTDINGNTAD
+2038 GTDINNNTAE
-2048 EGAGIYADNTD
+2048 EGAGIYADNEN
-2059 AAEGL
+2059 ASKAL

-2070 TTVTENEA
+2070 STITDNTATENA
-2078 TDNGGGI
+2078 GGI
-2085 YFADGGALF
+2085 LFEDGAALF

-2109 VSGSVATMFSDT
+2109 VSGPVYSTFDDAEMET
-2121 KMGDASA
+2121 ASA
-2128 EIEHGFTAF
+2128 VNGNNFKDF
-2137 YPFNY
+2137 FPFNY

-2161 DHDTYFASVDER
+2161 DENLYFASTDRR

-2183 GYSAAL
+2183 GFSIDLQKHLATNWNIAA
-2189 QDILVRDWGIAKNDR
+2189 NDM
-2204 QGIPRKQENIDKID
+2204 QGISRIQTGIGKID
-2218 VGAYAFLGGSIPVP
+2218 VGAYAFLGGVIPEP
-2232 SRDNYKVR
+2232 KAGDYMAK
-2240 LFVNQTPSTLVLPE
+2240 LFVNQT
-2254 FTNDDEQTDYLDSVT
+2254 TNFQVANSVNLDDVI
-2269 GCSFYT
+2269 GRSFYT
-2275 PLYHLDDALEYV
+2275 PLYHLDDALEYAK
-2287 RKARENGVD
+2287 KAVKLNPG
-2296 AEIEI
+2296 ANIEI

-2317 ATSPYDQRQNSFT
+2317 ATATADQRQNSFVV
-2330 IPAGV
+2330 PAGV

-2340 FIGDEKYGDGKDVKN
+2340 FSGEEDYSYGLSRVSGENGTVQSFTD
-2355 ITVKKDDGSEEVVDV
+2355 ITNS
-2370 VLDINFATETVLSG
+2370 DISQYLTARETS
-2384 RVTADFNSNGIN
+2384 DFNLNSIN
-2396 EPWELANQTILSGD
+2396 EPWELKNQTILSGD

-2427 TKYGTEAVTLDGLT
+2427 TEYGTGVVTLDGLT
-2441 VMDGETASTLTPM
+2441 VMDGQTSNSLPLMTE
-2454 GNDNEVGRG
+2454 NNEIGRG
-2463 GGLYSSGVD
+2463 GALYSNGID

-2477 CRFLNNKGIRGN
+2477 CRFLNNQGVRGN

-2496 TATVIG
+2496 SATVIG
-2502 SMFAGNSTVE
+2502 STFAGNSTVE
-2512 ITESAQAAGGALCLA
+2512 DLQDVEVGRIYGGAMCMA
-2527 AADGET
+2527 ASTGENAT
-2533 TALKAVNT
+2533 LKAVNT
-2541 LWTNNETTGNGGAIG
+2541 LWANNETTGNGGAIG
-2556 YAVNGSGS
+2556 FAVNGG
-2564 TSVNLMNN
+2564 TSEVNLMNN

-2578 AANGNGA
+2578 ALNNGA

-2595 TLVWGNEGN
+2595 TLMWGNEGAEGSIN
-2604 GNNMSG
+2604 ESND
-2610 ITATYSAAE
+2610 IAVTYSAAE
-2619 DLEAANGNIKLA
+2619 DLDATKDNNIKLA
-2631 AVNTSI
+2631 AENTSI
-2637 DGPRFAQPSNA
+2637 EGPRFAQPSSA
-2648 AGAAANDPSSKWNPA
+2648 AGAAANDPSSKWNPS

-2672 AGLLSK
+2672 DGVFTVK
-2678 DIEKLS
+2678 TQEEPEKIE
-2684 DIGSAT
+2684 
-2690 GAYKEWND
+2690 GAYSKWN
-2698 NHAGDYAT
+2698 NENASAYAD
-2706 QYMGSSQYYRY
+2706 QYMGDTSYQRY
-2717 AGPLDENGQP
+2717 AGPRDEKGEQ

-2743 SFSSMD
+2743 TFSNLD
-2749 EIYVATTE
+2749 AVYVATTE
-2757 SGNGSGDGWANA
+2757 AGNGSGDSWLNA
-2769 TSDLRGAIIAM
+2769 TSDLRGAIISM
-2780 ANPTGGNKTDK
+2780 ANPTGGQTSDK
-2791 TIYIRDGEYMSKQLL
+2791 AVYIRDGEYASKQLL
-2806 TGTAFPLNMDAD
+2806 TGTAFPLNMDKDNAD
-2818 KTLGESL
+2818 GMNGTSL
-2825 TIKGSFNEAGQ
+2825 TIKGSYNEAGV
-2836 QDFSK
+2836 QDFSN

-2848 SGLATQR
+2848 PGVATER
-2855 LMNITT
+2855 LINIAT
-2861 NGEPVFIEGITFSN
+2861 NNEPVFIEGIMFNN
-2875 ATTDG
+2875 ATAGG

-2885 TGDNLTLGNVAFRGN
+2885 TGDNLTLARVAFRGN
-2900 AGTGVSTSGK
+2900 AGTGVSTSGN

-2923 GLNVG
+2923 GFNVG
-2928 SGDVKVVN
+2928 SGEVKVVN
-2936 ATFANNGTA
+2936 ATFANNTTA
-2945 INGTASVYNSVSWKS
+2945 IYGTASVYNSVSWNS
-2960 GNDVAEGNNNAPLG
+2960 GNGVVEGNSNAVLG
-2974 NADNDNIQ
+2974 NAVNDDIQ

-2987 VDPSNENVLL
+2987 VDPNNENILL
-2997 RDYRIRPSMMLLNKG
+2997 RDYSIRPSMMLLNKG
-3012 NDAHYKNYVE
+3012 DNSLYESNVGVDPTT
-3022 DVVVEGITYVDVEDT
+3022 DVDLTNGVRVVD
-3037 PDPKRPKHQYD
+3037 
-3048 LANVTRKVGTIDIG
+3048 NTIDVG

-3069 LSPIL
+3069 LSQIL
-3074 YVKSGVVGSDE
+3074 YVKSNVVGSDE
-3085 SGASWTNAIS
+3085 SGSSWTNAIA

-3107 ANANSGQ
+3107 ANVNTGA

-3147 ADVSEILGKRSLDM
+3147 TGVTDILGKRSSILDLQ
-3161 ERRSKINGL
+3161 RRSTINGL
-3170 TVGGTGSVV
+3170 TVAGTGSVV

-3187 VAVSNGMLST
+3187 VAVSSGMLST
-3197 SIVKPTDAV
+3197 SIVKPTGAV
-3206 TVTGNGVLYN
+3206 TVTGDGVLYN
-3216 SFVEGSV
+3216 SFVDGAV
-3223 IKPET
+3223 N
-3228 DSGKAVNVT
+3228 GKAVNVT
-3237 ATGTISE
+3237 ATGTI
-3244 TEGSGNNRSKVSETN
+3244 TDNGGGNNHSNAVENGYVSA
-3259 NYVTTDYW
+3259 DYW
-3267 KYQLNE
+3267 KYQLKDDSE
-3273 TSADINAGTVDVE
+3273 LIDKTGAIDIAD
-3286 SYMIMAGHRKDIS
+3286 YMTMAGHDKDIS

-3308 DNGCFETWNITADTE
+3308 DFGCFETWNITANTE
-3323 ITATD
+3323 ITAAD
-3328 KPTRKHVVYIRKGG
+3328 KPSRNHVVYVREGNELSIDGDALVYAG
-3342 ELKIADG
+3342 EA
-3349 LYGESTVFNPGF
+3349 TAFNPGF
-3361 LLLEDGAIGLL
+3361 LLLESGSGLL
-3372 ANDNYVGLTNVA
+3372 ANGNYVGLTNFA
-3384 MERTVPAGGTAL
+3384 MERTIPAEGTAL
-3396 TYVPFTISAIDKP
+3396 TYVPFLIDKMDNASNATFQRYD
-3409 LEGITYQKYNGKIR
+3409 GATRATYDYKYSATKG
-3423 ASYNYQFGDGN
+3423 
-3434 AWETVNDPATEQGG
+3434 AWVDVYPATAVGG
-3448 VQAFAINNES
+3448 VQAFAINGS
-3458 TAGAKVRFYGKS
+3458 AGAKVRFYGTSYK
-3470 ADDEKPQKPVYDEKP
+3470 ETP
-3485 NAPKQVLLEKN
+3485 NDVKTVQLMKF
-3496 NFNDPWSTEN
+3496 NFNDPWTTNADGTIN
-3506 PGTGKR
+3506 PDASNQ

-3529 HAMNYDDM
+3529 HAMNYKDM
-3537 EYGRVIYTGASYN
+3537 EYGRVIYTGASYDTK
-3550 AINTAENNSGSVAMG
+3550 NTADSNTSGSVAMG

-3574 LQEYESF
+3574 LQDYETF
-3581 TVKAPQDG
+3581 TVAAPKAG
-3589 TQSQSLRGLLVTVAP
+3589 TVSGGLRGLLVTVAP
-3604 ADAEEA
+3604 ADAEEV

-3638 SDDAS
+3638 SDNAS
-3643 VAQIYMARNGGRYSM
+3643 VAQIYMTRNGGRYSM

-3669 LGLTIPE
+3669 LGLTIPQ

-3771 RCISVGETSVV
+3771 RCIRVGETSVV

>member
-1 MLFTLLAVLLLGSAA
+1 MKTGYFRMLFTLLAVLLLGSAA

-31 VNGWEGSKKVVSL
+31 VNGWEGSKTVVSL
-44 STALD
+44 STALTNA
-49 KANAGDQIWVL
+49 KAGDQIWVL
-60 GFEKITD
+60 GFQD
-67 PSQLYVAPKGG
+67 PSQLYVAPEGG

-93 TERTIDERLTL
+93 TERTIDERPTS

-113 SVLSGDINRDDV
+113 SVLSGDIKGDDV
-125 VDEINY
+125 VDGTNML
-131 VYPENGTRSD
+131 YPANSTRSD
-141 NATHVLSLNMV
+141 NATHVLSLDLT
-152 PTQQS
+152 PKQSS

-175 NAVAGNGGGVYVYGD
+175 NADGTGEYGGGIYVFGANANGGG
-190 NNQGGAYQIEKC
+190 AYHIEKC
-202 FLLNNYAAQGGGAI
+202 FLLNNYAKEGGGAI
-216 YVSGEVQAT
+216 YVSSQVEAT
-225 STESRIVDCV
+225 STASTIVDCV

-247 ENLGGGIRIDGAG
+247 ENLGGGINIAGSG

-273 GVLLSSNAK
+273 GVRLSSSAK

-296 DGGEVYNSV
+296 EGGVVSNSV

-323 ASDNANVTGTGCISI
+323 ASDNANVTGIDCISI

-344 TNSPLFDAPSVFTS
+344 ANGPLFEAPSVFTS
-358 FDRDYNWR
+358 FDRDFDWR
-366 HNAYPTWSWGILEGS
+366 RTAYPTWSWGILEGS
-381 ALIDKGNDGVYT
+381 ALIDEGDDDAYT

-413 AYEYQHLAA
+413 AYEYQHLDAS
-422 GRIRYVMEKA
+422 RIRYVKVG
-432 QGTGD
+432 GTGD
-437 GSSWDNASGD
+437 GSSWDKASGD

-461 GEVWVAAGTYR
+461 GEVWVATGTYR

-487 RMRDGINV
+487 RMRDGIDV
-495 YGGFAGSETS
+495 YGGFAGTEPS
-505 KAGRTKGT
+505 KADREKGS

-518 SNETFLLGA
+518 TNETFLLGA
-527 DYVDGSATWGND
+527 DYEDGSATWGND

-758 LWNNLINGLNI
+758 LWNNRIGAEKEKAINV

-779 NVRFYNNAISGSSN
+779 NVRFYNNAISGSSM

-803 TLKLSDENS
+803 TLKLSETNS
-812 KEKALSPDFK
+812 EEGALSPDFTTENM
-822 PGYPAEKP
+822 PSSSEVG
-830 NDKPEKV
+830 V
-837 LPGVQSSWV
+837 LSSV
-846 PTYYWE
+846 NLPIYYWE

-895 AVDAPQIGYL
+895 AVDANGIKYN
-905 YDGSKYYDVF
+905 YDESNKYYDVF

-945 NDPKLNLTKETVVR
+945 NDPELNLTKETVVR

-972 FTNLDPKTAT
+972 YTNLDPKTAT
-982 LSIPALPNGARFEI
+982 LSIPALPNGAKFEI

-1003 SGNKEGED
+1003 SDGTD
-1011 DDKNLDLRFPTTY
+1011 LKNRFPTTY
-1024 RTIIDGNH
+1024 RTIINGNH

-1044 ITVETGANVLLD
+1044 ITVETGANVVLD

-1082 ATVEVRNSIFENN
+1082 ANVTVRNSIFENN
-1095 TAEEAAA
+1095 TAAESAA

-1117 NNNTNTNTDA
+1117 NNNTNTNTEA
-1127 AVVNASAEKFTL
+1127 AVMRSNSLTL
-1139 NHVSVVNNVGT
+1139 NHVSVVNNIGA
-1150 APSEM
+1150 APAM

-1163 NSNGKNTFTFASVG
+1163 NFAGENTPSDNTFDSINSLG
-1177 ADGAK
+1177 AGGAK

-1189 KQGATL
+1189 KRGATL

-1209 LTSSAE
+1209 LTSSAD
-1215 AGKLINKATE
+1215 AGQLINKATG
-1225 TPDGLTE
+1225 TPVDVAE

-1281 GNLIYDINSG
+1281 GNLIYDVNSG
-1291 KVNGD
+1291 KVDGN
-1296 IPTTESSYIGFYD
+1296 IPTTDSRYIGFYD
-1309 ASARPYAETS
+1309 ASTRPYAETS

-1325 FEHLNEQNLNT
+1325 FEHMNEQNLGT

-1341 RTETHDGV
+1341 KTETHDGV

-1379 AAAAVNDGQQ
+1379 AAAAAKDDKR

-1408 DKVNVLGGF
+1408 DKVDVLGGF

-1436 PANETSVDLVKK
+1436 PANETSVDLEKDK
-1448 YETIIQIQETAP
+1448 YETIIQIQATAP
-1460 VTWNGNTPTAVSD
+1460 VTWNGNTPTAVSG

-1506 WGRSWEDW
+1506 WGRSWGDW

-1523 GNSVPGADENTSNS
+1523 GNSVPGADEDTSNT

-1590 VTDNYISGGYVVDVD
+1590 VTDNYISAGYVKDVD

-1614 DGNNSKVI
+1614 DGNNSKVV

-1670 MFYNNTVAYNRSN
+1670 MFYNNTVAYNRST

-1692 ASSGKT
+1692 ASSGTT

-1709 GNTNRALDVSK
+1709 GNTNQAIGVSAI
-1720 EKDGSFSFNGA
+1720 GNFNGA
-1731 WNCFIQT
+1731 WNCFVQSNTALSADIRNKLHSSNYG
-1738 TNALD
+1738 TNLAS
-1743 GEVQG
+1743 
-1748 KIDQNTTRIGE
+1748 
-1759 NLPCPFESAN
+1759 PFESTN

-1784 LNNGAENLGNDY
+1784 LNNGAESLGNDY

-1835 IKTTSGSVVSYNFY
+1835 IKTTSGSAVSYNFY

-1857 RSGANPDNAACE
+1857 RSGANPDDAACE

-2011 HIRNCRVSENEA
+2011 HVRNSRVYGNEA
-2023 IQGGGLYLLPGALVS
+2023 IQGGGLYLLPGATVS
-2038 GTDINGNTAD
+2038 GTDINNNTAE
-2048 EGAGIYADNTD
+2048 EGAGIYADNEN
-2059 AAEGL
+2059 ASKAL

-2070 TTVTENEA
+2070 STITDNTATENA
-2078 TDNGGGI
+2078 GGI
-2085 YFADGGALF
+2085 LFEDGAALF
-2094 LNMVVWGNTATSDNN
+2094 LNMVVWGNTASSDNN
-2109 VSGSVATMFSDT
+2109 VSGPVYATFDDS
-2121 KMGDASA
+2121 KMEAASA
-2128 EIEHGFTAF
+2128 ANGNNFTAF
-2137 YPFNY
+2137 FPFNY

-2152 NMVNTAMTS
+2152 NMVNTSMTS
-2161 DHDTYFASVDER
+2161 DENLYFASSDRR

-2183 GYSAAL
+2183 GYSTTL
-2189 QDILVRDWGIAKNDR
+2189 QGYLATNWNIATSDM
-2204 QGIPRKQENIDKID
+2204 QGIVRIQDNINKID
-2218 VGAYAFLGGSIPVP
+2218 VGAYAFLGGVIPEP
-2232 SRDNYKVR
+2232 KAGDYMAK
-2240 LFVNQTPSTLVLPE
+2240 LFVNQT
-2254 FTNDDEQTDYLDSVT
+2254 TNFQVANSVNLDDVI
-2269 GCSFYT
+2269 GRSFYT
-2275 PLYHLDDALEYV
+2275 PLYHLDDALEYAK
-2287 RKARENGVD
+2287 KAVKLNPG
-2296 AEIEI
+2296 ANIEI

-2317 ATSPYDQRQNSFT
+2317 ATATADQRQNSFVV
-2330 IPAGV
+2330 PAGV

-2340 FIGDEKYGDGKDVKN
+2340 FSGEEDYSYGLSRVSGENGTVQSFTD
-2355 ITVKKDDGSEEVVDV
+2355 ITNS
-2370 VLDINFATETVLSG
+2370 DISQYLTARETS
-2384 RVTADFNSNGIN
+2384 DFNLNSIN
-2396 EPWELANQTILSGD
+2396 EPWELKNQTILSGD

-2427 TKYGTEAVTLDGLT
+2427 TEYGTGVVTLDGLT
-2441 VMDGETASTLTPM
+2441 VMDGQTSNSLPLMTE
-2454 GNDNEVGRG
+2454 NNEIGRG
-2463 GGLYSSGVD
+2463 GALYSNGID

-2477 CRFLNNKGIRGN
+2477 CRFLNNQGVRGN

-2496 TATVIG
+2496 SATVIG
-2502 SMFAGNSTVE
+2502 STFAGNSTVE
-2512 ITESAQAAGGALCLA
+2512 DLRDVEVGRIYGGAMCMA
-2527 AADGET
+2527 ASTGENAT
-2533 TALKAVNT
+2533 LKAVNT
-2541 LWTNNETTGNGGAIG
+2541 LWANNETTGNGGAIG
-2556 YAVNGSGS
+2556 FAVNGG
-2564 TSVNLMNN
+2564 TSEVNLMNN

-2578 AANGNGA
+2578 ALNNGA

-2595 TLVWGNEGN
+2595 TLMWGNEGAEGSIN
-2604 GNNMSG
+2604 ESND
-2610 ITATYSAAE
+2610 IAVTYSAAE
-2619 DLEAANGNIKLA
+2619 DLDATKDNNIKLA
-2631 AVNTSI
+2631 AENTSI
-2637 DGPRFAQPSNA
+2637 EGPRFAQPSST
-2648 AGAAANDPSSKWNPA
+2648 AGAAANDPSSKWNPS

-2672 AGLLSK
+2672 DGVFTVK
-2678 DIEKLS
+2678 TQEEPEKIE
-2684 DIGSAT
+2684 
-2690 GAYKEWND
+2690 GAYSKWN
-2698 NHAGDYAT
+2698 NENASAYAD
-2706 QYMGSSQYYRY
+2706 QYMGDTSYQRY
-2717 AGPLDENGQP
+2717 AGPRDEKGEQ

-2743 SFSSMD
+2743 TFSKLD
-2749 EIYVATTE
+2749 AVYVATTE
-2757 SGNGSGDGWANA
+2757 AGNGSGDSWLNA
-2769 TSDLRGAIIAM
+2769 TSDLRGAIISM
-2780 ANPTGGNKTDK
+2780 ANPTGGQTSDK
-2791 TIYIRDGEYMSKQLL
+2791 AVYIRDGEYASKQLL
-2806 TGTAFPLNMDAD
+2806 TGTAFPLNMDKDNAD
-2818 KTLGESL
+2818 GMNGTSL
-2825 TIKGSFNEAGQ
+2825 TIKGSYNEAGV
-2836 QDFSK
+2836 QDFSN

-2848 SGLATQR
+2848 PGVATER
-2855 LMNITT
+2855 LINIAT
-2861 NGEPVFIEGITFSN
+2861 NNEPVFIEGIMFNN
-2875 ATTDG
+2875 ATAGG

-2885 TGDNLTLGNVAFRGN
+2885 TGDNLTLARVAFRGN
-2900 AGTGVSTSGK
+2900 AGTGVSTSGN

-2928 SGDVKVVN
+2928 SGEVKVVN
-2936 ATFANNGTA
+2936 ATFANNTTA
-2945 INGTASVYNSVSWKS
+2945 INGTASVFNSVSWNS
-2960 GNDVAEGNNNAPLG
+2960 GNGVAEGNNNAVLG
-2974 NADNDNIQ
+2974 NAVNDDIQ

-2987 VDPSNENVLL
+2987 VDPSNENILL

-3012 NDAHYKNYVE
+3012 ENSLYQSNVGKDPTT
-3022 DVVVEGITYVDVEDT
+3022 DVDLTSGKRVVDG
-3037 PDPKRPKHQYD
+3037 R
-3048 LANVTRKVGTIDIG
+3048 IDIG

-3069 LSPIL
+3069 LSQIL

-3085 SGASWTNAIS
+3085 SGESWTNAIS
-3095 DLQGAIDLASIY
+3095 DLQGAINLASIY
-3107 ANANSGQ
+3107 ANVNKGQ
-3114 TGYVFVHNNVSA
+3114 TGYVFVHNNVAA
-3126 NNVRVAMPGV
+3126 NNVRVAMPNV

-3147 ADVSEILGKRSLDM
+3147 TGVTDILGKRSSILDLQ
-3161 ERRSKINGL
+3161 RRSTINGL
-3170 TVGGTGSVV
+3170 TVGGAGSVV

-3187 VAVSNGMLST
+3187 VAVSSGMLST
-3197 SIVKPTDAV
+3197 SIVKPTNAV
-3206 TVTGNGVLYN
+3206 SVTGDGVLYN
-3216 SFVEGSV
+3216 SFVDEAV
-3223 IKPET
+3223 
-3228 DSGKAVNVT
+3228 SGKAVNVT
-3237 ATGTISE
+3237 ATGAIN
-3244 TEGSGNNRSKVSETN
+3244 GNDGINNNPNAIENGYVS
-3259 NYVTTDYW
+3259 VDYW
-3267 KYQLNE
+3267 KYQLKDDSGLFDMAKEE
-3273 TSADINAGTVDVE
+3273 TITA
-3286 SYMIMAGHRKDIS
+3286 YMDMAGHSKDLS
-3299 GSSRIRNTV
+3299 GSIRVRNDLV
-3308 DNGCFETWNITADTE
+3308 DFGCFETWNIIADTE
-3323 ITATD
+3323 ISATD
-3328 KPTRKHVVYIRKGG
+3328 KPTRNHVVYVRNGA
-3342 ELKIADG
+3342 ELKIAKDV
-3349 LYGESTVFNPGF
+3349 YTGEATAFNPGF
-3361 LLLEDGAIGLL
+3361 LLLENGSGLL
-3372 ANDNYVGLTNVA
+3372 ANGNYVGLTNFA
-3384 MERTVPAGGTAL
+3384 MERTIPADGTAL
-3396 TYVPFTISAIDKP
+3396 TYVPFLIDKMDNAS
-3409 LEGITYQKYNGKIR
+3409 GAKFQRYDGATR
-3423 ASYNYQFGDGN
+3423 AAYNYQYNATDG
-3434 AWETVNDPATEQGG
+3434 AWEPVTNPATEPGG
-3448 VQAFAINNES
+3448 IQAFAINGS
-3458 TAGAKVRFYGKS
+3458 ADAKVRFYGTSYK
-3470 ADDEKPQKPVYDEKP
+3470 ETP
-3485 NAPKQVLLEKN
+3485 NEDKMVQLMKF
-3496 NFNDPWSTEN
+3496 NFNDPWTTNADGTIN
-3506 PGTGKR
+3506 PDTSNR

-3529 HAMNYDDM
+3529 HAMNYGDM
-3537 EYGRVIYTGASYN
+3537 EYGRVIYTGASYETK
-3550 AINTAENNSGSVAMG
+3550 NTADDTTTGSVAMG

-3574 LQEYESF
+3574 LQDYETF
-3581 TVKAPQDG
+3581 TVAAPTAGSEPQG
-3589 TQSQSLRGLLVTVAP
+3589 LRGLLVTVAP

-3643 VAQIYMARNGGRYSM
+3643 VAQIYMTRNGGRYSM

-3669 LGLTIPE
+3669 LGLTIPQ

-3711 GAYQFQATEAGT
+3711 GAYQFQAAEAGT

-3733 RIVDGLGDNVKA
+3733 RIVDGLVDNVKA

-3771 RCISVGETSVV
+3771 RCIRVGETSVV

>member
-1 MLFTLLAVLLLGSAA
+1 MKTGYFRVLFTLLSVLLLGSLA
-16 KAQTIHYVTPDGKNP
+16 KAQTIHYVTPTGTNP
-31 VNGWEGSKKVVSL
+31 TTGNKWEVTGITDEQIL
-44 STALD
+44 TLPEALTA
-49 KANAGDQIWVL
+49 AQAGDQIWVL
-60 GFEKITD
+60 GFEQITSAD
-67 PSQLYVAPKGG
+67 QLYVVPDKSG
-78 FTVKSGVKLYGGFRG
+78 FVLKSGVKLYGGFRG
-93 TERTIDERLTL
+93 TERTINERSTL

-113 SVLSGDINRDDV
+113 SVLSGDISRDDV
-125 VDEINY
+125 VDKINY

-175 NAVAGNGGGVYVYGD
+175 NAADFGGGVYVYGD

-216 YVSGEVQAT
+216 YVTSDVKAT

-235 VYNNLAGVRSGS
+235 VYNNLAGQRSGTD
-247 ENLGGGIRIDGAG
+247 NLGGGIRIDGAG

-273 GVLLSSNAK
+273 GVLLSANAK

-296 DGGEVYNSV
+296 DGSGEVYNSV
-305 IWGNS
+305 IWGNA

-316 ATSFENC
+316 SSIFHNC
-323 ASDNANVTGTGCISI
+323 ASDNAKVVEGDNCFAISA
-338 SSESNG
+338 SSNG

-366 HNAYPTWSWGILEGS
+366 QNAYPTWAWDLLEGS
-381 ALIDKGNDGVYT
+381 ALIDAGNADAYYA
-393 GLPST
+393 GLPTT
-398 DLAGETRKKG
+398 DLAGDLRKSG

-413 AYEYQHLAA
+413 AYEFQHLDA
-422 GRIRYVMEKA
+422 GRIRYVKPD
-432 QGTGD
+432 GTGD
-437 GSSWDNASGD
+437 GTSWEKASGD

-456 AVDAP
+456 AVDAS
-461 GEVWVAAGTYR
+461 GEVWVAAGEYR

-495 YGGFAGSETS
+495 YGGFAGTETS
-505 KAGRTKGT
+505 KADRLKGD

-518 SNETFLLGA
+518 TNETILLGA
-527 DYVDGSATWGND
+527 DYENGTATWANN
-539 QWNVISSTRHVVWFA
+539 QWNVTSSSRHVVWFA
-554 PMSGEVKFK
+554 PMAGEEDFK

-590 KGGGVYMGLNAILQN
+590 KGGGVYMGLNATLQN
-605 CIVTENTAKGDGG
+605 SVITENTADD
-618 GVYANGDGADASSAN
+618 N
-633 AKGGRV
+633 
-639 VGCLVYNNSSV
+639 
-650 EDGGGVFV
+650 GGGVFV
-658 KNAGLVLRS
+658 NAGRVVSCLIYNNSATANGGGVFVSGAGLVNRS
-667 MITNNSAMNG
+667 MVTENSAKNG
-677 AGVYLDKNA
+677 SGVYLDKNSA
-686 ENHPEYL
+686 EYPEEYL
-693 ILSTSVVSNNT
+693 ILSTSVISNNT
-704 ATGNGAVY
+704 ALENGAVY
-712 CNESGVLLQNTIV
+712 CNAGGVLLQNTIV

-730 STVDASNPNSSQTGG
+730 SSVDASNPNSSQTGG

-750 YAYVINSI
+750 YAYVINSV
-758 LWNNLINGLNI
+758 LWNNLINGSNV
-769 PMYALGATAE
+769 PMYTLGASVD
-779 NVRFYNNAISGSSN
+779 NVRFYNNAISGTSN

-803 TLKLSDENS
+803 TLKLSDDNAS
-812 KEKALSPDFK
+812 AAIGPDFMG
-822 PGYPAEKP
+822 GYPTG
-830 NDKPEKV
+830 V
-837 LPGVQSSWV
+837 GVQGSLDRPS
-846 PTYYWE
+846 YYWE
-852 PQQGSNL
+852 PKQGSNL

-868 FPDNVLVAPELDI
+868 FPSIVLVSPELDI
-881 AGTAFAQKP
+881 AGIPFAQKP
-890 AVGAH
+890 AMGAH
-895 AVDAPQIGYL
+895 GVKANEISASNYE
-905 YDGSKYYDVF
+905 VF
-915 VDIDYMET
+915 VDINYTGT
-923 DGTGISWVQPY
+923 DANGASWTTPY

-945 NDPKLNLTKETVVR
+945 QQNLPKGQIVK

-972 FTNLDPKTAT
+972 YTNLDPKTAT
-982 LSIPALPNGARFEI
+982 LSIPALPNGAKFEI

-1003 SGNKEGED
+1003 SDGTD
-1011 DDKNLDLRFPTTY
+1011 LKNRFPTTY
-1024 RTIIDGNH
+1024 RTIINGNH

-1044 ITVETGANVLLD
+1044 ITVETGANVVLD

-1095 TAEEAAA
+1095 TAAEAAA

-1117 NNNTNTNTDA
+1117 NNNTNTTESSS
-1127 AVVNASAEKFTL
+1127 VVNANILTL
-1139 NHVSVVNNVGT
+1139 NHVSVVNNIGV
-1150 APSEM
+1150 APAM

-1163 NSNGKNTFTFASVG
+1163 NSDGNTFTTFASVG

-1189 KQGATL
+1189 KRGATL

-1209 LTSSAE
+1209 LTSSAD
-1215 AGKLINKATE
+1215 AGQLINKATR
-1225 TPDGLTE
+1225 TPVEVTE

-1291 KVNGD
+1291 KVNED
-1296 IPTTESSYIGFYD
+1296 IPTTDPRYIGFYD

-1341 RTETHDGV
+1341 RTEIHDGV

-1364 QERYVGG
+1364 QEQYVGG

-1379 AAAAVNDGQQ
+1379 AAAAAKDGQQ

-1436 PANETSVDLVKK
+1436 PANEANADLQKDK
-1448 YETIIQIQETAP
+1448 YETIIQIQSTAP
-1460 VTWNGNTPTAVSD
+1460 VTWNGNTPTAVSG

-1506 WGRSWEDW
+1506 WGRSWGDW

-1590 VTDNYISGGYVVDVD
+1590 VTDNYINAHNNAG
-1605 ATRGAGIYC
+1605 RGAGIYC
-1614 DGNNSKVI
+1614 DGNNSKVV
-1622 NCFVLRNANK
+1622 NCFVLNNANN
-1632 SGESYGGGMYMILG
+1632 SDESYGGGMYMILG
-1646 TSYNTMVANNYAE
+1646 TSYNTMVANNYAKT
-1659 SNGGGIFIEDA
+1659 NGGGIFIEDA
-1670 MFYNNTVAYNRSN
+1670 MFYNNTVAYNRST

-1692 ASSGKT
+1692 ASSGTT

-1709 GNTNRALDVSK
+1709 GNANQAIGVSAI
-1720 EKDGSFSFNGA
+1720 GNFNGA
-1731 WNCFIQT
+1731 WNCFVQSNTALSADIRNKLHSSNYG
-1738 TNALD
+1738 TNLAS
-1743 GEVQG
+1743 
-1748 KIDQNTTRIGE
+1748 
-1759 NLPCPFESAN
+1759 PFESTN

-1796 QGQPVVLP
+1796 LGHPVVLP

-1835 IKTTSGSVVSYNFY
+1835 IKTTDGGATSYNFY
-1849 VSVEGAGL
+1849 VSEYGAGL
-1857 RSGANPDNAACE
+1857 RSGANPDDAACE
-1869 MKLQQILTRAGELAS
+1869 MKLQQILNRAGELAS
-1884 ANRGVDVIVKIA
+1884 KHQDADVIVKVA

-1903 TLSEVNDP
+1903 TLSEANDP

-1938 PFSHKTILSPI
+1938 PFNHETILSPV
-1949 ANVQGQEINGY
+1949 ASVEGQNINGY
-1960 HAVTFGEPANKESYK
+1960 HAVTFGDPANKESYK

-1997 AKTQGGGAIVPAWG
+1997 VKTQGGGAIVPAWG
-2011 HIRNCRVSENEA
+2011 HVRNSRVYGNEA
-2023 IQGGGLYLLPGALVS
+2023 IQGGGLYLLPGATVS
-2038 GTDINGNTAD
+2038 GTDINNNTAE
-2048 EGAGIYADNTD
+2048 EGAGIYADNEN
-2059 AAEGL
+2059 ASKAL

-2070 TTVTENEA
+2070 STITDNTATENA
-2078 TDNGGGI
+2078 GGI
-2085 YFADGGALF
+2085 LFEDGAALF

-2109 VSGSVATMFSDT
+2109 VSGPVYSTFDDAEMES
-2121 KMGDASA
+2121 ASA
-2128 EIEHGFTAF
+2128 VNGNNFKDF
-2137 YPFNY
+2137 FPFNY

-2161 DHDTYFASVDER
+2161 DENLYFASTDRR

-2183 GYSAAL
+2183 GFSIDLQKHLATNWNIAA
-2189 QDILVRDWGIAKNDR
+2189 NDM
-2204 QGIPRKQENIDKID
+2204 QGISRIQTGIGKID
-2218 VGAYAFLGGSIPVP
+2218 VGAYAFLGGVIPEP
-2232 SRDNYKVR
+2232 KAGDYMAK
-2240 LFVNQTPSTLVLPE
+2240 LFVNQT
-2254 FTNDDEQTDYLDSVT
+2254 TNFQVANSVNLDDVI
-2269 GCSFYT
+2269 GRSFYT
-2275 PLYHLDDALEYV
+2275 PLYHLDDALEYAK
-2287 RKARENGVD
+2287 KAVKLNPG
-2296 AEIEI
+2296 ANIEI

-2306 TYKPTIRRTDA
+2306 TYKPTIRRINA
-2317 ATSPYDQRQNSFT
+2317 ATETVDQRQNSFVV
-2330 IPAGV
+2330 PAGV
-2335 KIYGG
+2335 NIYGG
-2340 FIGDEKYGDGKDVKN
+2340 FSGKETYSYGLSSVSSEDGTSQSFTD
-2355 ITVKKDDGSEEVVDV
+2355 ITNS
-2370 VLDINFATETVLSG
+2370 DISQYLTARETS
-2384 RVTADFNSNGIN
+2384 DFNLNSIN
-2396 EPWELANQTILSGD
+2396 EPWELKNQTILSGD

-2427 TKYGTEAVTLDGLT
+2427 TEYGTGVVTLDGLT
-2441 VMDGETASTLTPM
+2441 VMDGQTSNSLPLMTE
-2454 GNDNEVGRG
+2454 NNEIGRG
-2463 GGLYSSGVD
+2463 GALYSNGID

-2477 CRFLNNKGIRGN
+2477 CRFLNNQGVRGN

-2496 TATVIG
+2496 SATVIG
-2502 SMFAGNSTVE
+2502 STFAGNSTVE
-2512 ITESAQAAGGALCLA
+2512 DLQDVEVGRIYGGAMCMA
-2527 AADGET
+2527 ASTGENAT
-2533 TALKAVNT
+2533 LKAVNT
-2541 LWTNNETTGNGGAIG
+2541 LWANNETTGNGGAIG
-2556 YAVNGSGS
+2556 FAVNGG
-2564 TSVNLMNN
+2564 TSEVNLMNN

-2578 AANGNGA
+2578 ALNNGA

-2610 ITATYSAAE
+2610 VNASYSAAE
-2619 DLEAANGNIKLA
+2619 DLDATKDNNIELA
-2631 AVNTSI
+2631 VENTSI
-2637 DGPRFAQPSNA
+2637 EGPRFAQPSSA
-2648 AGAAANDPSSKWNPA
+2648 AGAAANDPSSKWNPS

-2672 AGLLSK
+2672 DGVFTVK
-2678 DIEKLS
+2678 TQEEPEKIE
-2684 DIGSAT
+2684 
-2690 GAYKEWND
+2690 GAYSKWN
-2698 NHAGDYAT
+2698 NENASAYAD
-2706 QYMGSSQYYRY
+2706 QYMGDTSYQRY
-2717 AGPLDENGQP
+2717 AGPRDEKGEQ

-2743 SFSSMD
+2743 TFSNLD
-2749 EIYVATTE
+2749 AVYVATTE
-2757 SGNGSGDGWANA
+2757 AGNGSGDSWLNA
-2769 TSDLRGAIIAM
+2769 TSDLRGAIISM
-2780 ANPTGGNKTDK
+2780 ANPTGGTTSDK
-2791 TIYIRDGEYMSKQLL
+2791 AVYIRDGEYASKQLL
-2806 TGTAFPLNMDAD
+2806 TGTAFPLNMDKDNAD
-2818 KTLGESL
+2818 GMNGTSL
-2825 TIKGSFNEAGQ
+2825 TIKGSYNEAGV
-2836 QDFSK
+2836 QDFSN

-2848 SGLATQR
+2848 PGVATER
-2855 LMNITT
+2855 LINIAT
-2861 NGEPVFIEGITFSN
+2861 NNEPVFIEGIMFNN
-2875 ATTDG
+2875 ATAGG

-2885 TGDNLTLGNVAFRGN
+2885 IGNNLKLARVAFRGN
-2900 AGTGVSTSGK
+2900 AGTGVSTSGN

-2928 SGDVKVVN
+2928 SGEVKVVN
-2936 ATFANNGTA
+2936 ATFANNTTA
-2945 INGTASVYNSVSWKS
+2945 INGTASVFNSVSWNS
-2960 GNDVAEGNNNAPLG
+2960 GNGVAEGNNNAVLG
-2974 NADNDNIQ
+2974 NAVNDDIQ

-2987 VDPSNENVLL
+2987 VDPNNENILL
-2997 RDYRIRPSMMLLNKG
+2997 RDYNIRPSMMLLNKG
-3012 NDAHYKNYVE
+3012 DNSLYESNVGVDPTT
-3022 DVVVEGITYVDVEDT
+3022 DVDLTNGVRVVDNKIDV
-3037 PDPKRPKHQYD
+3037 
-3048 LANVTRKVGTIDIG
+3048 G

-3069 LSPIL
+3069 LSQIL
-3074 YVKSGVVGSDE
+3074 YVKSNVVGSDE
-3085 SGASWTNAIS
+3085 SGSSWTNAIA

-3107 ANANSGQ
+3107 ANVNTGE

-3147 ADVSEILGKRSLDM
+3147 TGVTDILGKRSSILDLQ
-3161 ERRSKINGL
+3161 RRSTINGL
-3170 TVGGTGSVV
+3170 TVAGTGSVV

-3187 VAVSNGMLST
+3187 VAVSSGMLST
-3197 SIVKPTDAV
+3197 SIVKPTGAV
-3206 TVTGNGVLYN
+3206 TVTGDGVLYN
-3216 SFVEGSV
+3216 SFVDGAV
-3223 IKPET
+3223 N
-3228 DSGKAVNVT
+3228 GKAVNVT
-3237 ATGTISE
+3237 ATGTI
-3244 TEGSGNNRSKVSETN
+3244 TDNGGGNNHSNAVENGYVSA
-3259 NYVTTDYW
+3259 DYW
-3267 KYQLNE
+3267 KYQLKDDSE
-3273 TSADINAGTVDVE
+3273 LIDKTGAIDIAD
-3286 SYMIMAGHRKDIS
+3286 YMTMAGHDKDIS

-3308 DNGCFETWNITADTE
+3308 DFGCFETWNITANTE
-3323 ITATD
+3323 ITAAD
-3328 KPTRKHVVYIRKGG
+3328 KPSRNHVVYVREGNELSIDGDALVYAG
-3342 ELKIADG
+3342 EA
-3349 LYGESTVFNPGF
+3349 TAFNPGF
-3361 LLLEDGAIGLL
+3361 LLLESGSGLL
-3372 ANDNYVGLTNVA
+3372 ANGNYVGLTNFA
-3384 MERTVPAGGTAL
+3384 MERTIPAEGTAL
-3396 TYVPFTISAIDKP
+3396 TYVPFLIDKMDNASNATFQRYD
-3409 LEGITYQKYNGKIR
+3409 GATRATYDYKYSATKG
-3423 ASYNYQFGDGN
+3423 
-3434 AWETVNDPATEQGG
+3434 AWVDVYPATAVGG
-3448 VQAFAINNES
+3448 VQAFAINGS
-3458 TAGAKVRFYGKS
+3458 AGAKVRFYGTSYK
-3470 ADDEKPQKPVYDEKP
+3470 ETP
-3485 NAPKQVLLEKN
+3485 NDVKTVQLMKF
-3496 NFNDPWSTEN
+3496 NFNDPWTTNADGTIN
-3506 PGTGKR
+3506 PDASNQ

-3529 HAMNYDDM
+3529 HAMNYSDM
-3537 EYGRVIYTGASYN
+3537 EYGRVIYTGSSYETK
-3550 AINTAENNSGSVAMG
+3550 NTADTNTSGSVAMG

-3574 LQEYESF
+3574 LQDYETF
-3581 TVKAPQDG
+3581 TVAAPTAGSDPQG
-3589 TQSQSLRGLLVTVAP
+3589 LRGLLVTVAP

-3615 LKAVESEEA
+3615 LKAVESEDA

-3643 VAQIYMARNGGRYSM
+3643 VAQIYMARNSGRYSM

-3697 LEDKTTGQMVDLLE
+3697 LEDKATGQMVDLLE
-3711 GAYQFQATEAGT
+3711 GAYQFQAPEAGT
-3723 VEDRFSIRFN
+3723 VENRFSIRFN

-3771 RCISVGETSVV
+3771 RCIRVGETPAG

-3795 VEVQQKEAEPVVKKV
+3795 VEVQQIEAEPIVKKV
-3810 QVK
+3810 QVE

>member
-1 MLFTLLAVLLLGSAA
+1 MKTGYFRMLFTLLAVLLLGSAA

-31 VNGWEGSKKVVSL
+31 VNGWEGSKTVVSL
-44 STALD
+44 STALTNA
-49 KANAGDQIWVL
+49 KAGDQIWVL
-60 GFEKITD
+60 GFQQITD
-67 PSQLYVAPKGG
+67 PSQLYIAPAGG

-93 TERTIDERLTL
+93 TERTIDERPTL

-113 SVLSGDINRDDV
+113 SVLSGDISGNDV
-125 VDEINY
+125 VDPNDQI
-131 VYPENGTRSD
+131 YPSNTTRSE
-141 NATHVLSLNMV
+141 NAKHVLSLNIE
-152 PTQQS
+152 PTKDS
-157 GNNNTYPTVVNGF
+157 GNINTYPTVVNGF

-175 NAVAGNGGGVYVYGD
+175 NATDFGGGIYVYD
-190 NNQGGAYQIEKC
+190 NHVEADSPERGAYQIEKC

-216 YVSGEVQAT
+216 YVAPAVAKADSK
-225 STESRIVDCV
+225 IVDCV
-235 VYNNLAGVRSGS
+235 VYNNIAGVRSGS
-247 ENLGGGIRIDGAG
+247 VNLGGGINIAGAG

-273 GVLLSSNAK
+273 GVLLSANAK

-296 DGGEVYNSV
+296 DGSGEVYNSV

-310 KVQNPT
+310 TVKQPS
-316 ATSFENC
+316 ASIFHYC
-323 ASDNANVTGTGCISI
+323 ASDNATIAKGDKCFSI
-338 SSESNG
+338 STESNG
-344 TNSPLFDAPSVFTS
+344 ANGPMFEAPSVLTS
-358 FDRDYNWR
+358 FDRDFDWKK
-366 HNAYPTWSWGILEGS
+366 NAYPTWSWDILEGS
-381 ALIDKGNDGVYT
+381 ALIDKGDDVAYT
-393 GLPST
+393 GLPTT
-398 DLAGETRKKG
+398 DLAGDARKSG
-408 TIDIG
+408 AIDIG

-422 GRIRYVMEKA
+422 GRIRYVKVG
-432 QGTGD
+432 GTGD
-437 GSSWDNASGD
+437 GSSWDKASGD

-456 AVDAP
+456 AVDAL

-487 RMRDGINV
+487 RMRDGIDV
-495 YGGFAGSETS
+495 YGGFAGTETS
-505 KAGRTKGT
+505 KAERKKEDS
-513 MPWIY
+513 MPWSYKYKTI
-518 SNETFLLGA
+518 LMGA
-527 DYVDGSATWGND
+527 DYVDGSASWGNN
-539 QWNVISSTRHVVWFA
+539 QWNVISSSRHVVWFA
-554 PMSGEVKFK
+554 PMSGEDDFK
-563 YTTVLDGVTIKGGAA
+563 YVTILDGVTIKGGAA

-605 CIVTENTAKGDGG
+605 SIVTENTAKGDGG
-618 GVYANGDGADASSAN
+618 GVYANGDGANASSAN
-633 AKGGRV
+633 ANGGRV
-639 VGCLVYNNSSV
+639 VGCLIYNNSSV

-677 AGVYLDKNA
+677 AGVYLDKNYSTPVF
-686 ENHPEYL
+686 HPEYL

-725 NNDCP
+725 NNYCP

-758 LWNNLINGLNI
+758 LWNNRIGAEEESAINV
-769 PMYALGATAE
+769 PMYALGAAADK
-779 NVRFYNNAISGSSN
+779 VRFYNNAISGSSN
-793 AVWNNIYQTS
+793 AVWNNIYLTS

-812 KEKALSPDFK
+812 KENALSPDFK
-822 PGYPAEKP
+822 PGYPVGEPIDGKE
-830 NDKPEKV
+830 NI

-852 PQQGSNL
+852 PVQGSNL

-895 AVDAPQIGYL
+895 AVDANVIKGTEIE
-905 YDGSKYYDVF
+905 GVINVF

-923 DGTGISWVQPY
+923 DGTGESWDKPY

-945 NDPKLNLTKETVVR
+945 QNLPEGQSVVR
-959 VHVKE
+959 VRVKE

-972 FTNLDPKTAT
+972 YTNLDPKTAT
-982 LSIPALPNGARFEI
+982 LSIPALPNGAKFEI

-1003 SGNKEGED
+1003 SKDTDQSN
-1011 DDKNLDLRFPTTY
+1011 RFPTTY
-1024 RTIIDGNH
+1024 RTIINGNH

-1044 ITVETGANVLLD
+1044 ITVETGANVVLD

-1070 LRYGAGMLVRDG
+1070 LRYGAGMLVRAG

-1102 IDARGATLTLTNCVV
+1102 IDARGATLSLINCVV
-1117 NNNTNTNTDA
+1117 NNNTNTTKTSS
-1127 AVVNASAEKFTL
+1127 VVNANTLTL
-1139 NHVSVVNNVGT
+1139 NHVSVVNNVGS
-1150 APSEM
+1150 AQVKVGESFVNL
-1155 GTSSFAIG
+1155 GTSNNSFAAG
-1163 NSNGKNTFTFASVG
+1163 NSSNNSHSFTVDTNTFV
-1177 ADGAK
+1177 
-1182 NFANPTN
+1182 NPTKN
-1189 KQGATL
+1189 PGATL
-1195 GFDTYYGGYSNFTP
+1195 GFDTYLGGYSSFMPTGMNPVVNEGKNSDEQFDITFGTRSLGGAPDLGAYEAQLPVDGTVIYVRKGATGTGSSWNDALGSIGAALGKATSGQEIWVSAGTYTENLTMVEGVDVLGGFAATGNPNNELDGTNRDISHKNENFKTIIQGAEQFKFIP
-1209 LTSSAE
+1209 RQQNVDEYQKSNKRVLTQPDNFKTLTTWEGFIITGGQTGLAEYGAGAKLMKNGRLLNCRIEGNTFYECGTVVYQERDWGWQTRKTYCTHTESNHTGGGGVFCAGGIVENCQIVKNVLDGYKFDYNSSWNTRYKTTSSSLYGKG
-1215 AGKLINKATE
+1215 AGLSISGGNIINCVIAQNVCGYNPELYNNPTNYLTNILGAAAFVQSQSNFYSSTIVE
-1225 TPDGLTE
+1225 NTGGWSRMNLPIIPGIWDESLASGDGSYFYNCI
-1232 DIAGNSRNLGG
+1232 IAGNYGYGDTKENFMQIGKGLNQAPKNLMYSYFTLVTFSDG
-1243 SADMGAYEANLPVN
+1243 SQSPASTALSADRHNKYSDFGSDYRSTDVDRYINAYKALNLLTADFELNIQNGTHPCLNTGSEDYLYDETKGINIELDANGYRRVQDCALDMGAYESSNEENILPQEVTETSN
-1257 GTVFYVTATGAG
+1257 GKTVRKLTYYVA
-1269 KMDGSSWENAIA
+1269 
-1281 GNLIYDINSG
+1281 NSG
-1291 KVNGD
+1291 KG
-1296 IPTTESSYIGFYD
+1296 
-1309 ASARPYAETS
+1309 
-1319 GASKLF
+1319 L
-1325 FEHLNEQNLNT
+1325 
-1336 SNVNY
+1336 
-1341 RTETHDGV
+1341 
-1349 THVTGANGINIRNNR
+1349 ANGSSPENVACA
-1364 QERYVGG
+1364 EK
-1371 LQYAVEQA
+1371 LQLIL
-1379 AAAAVNDGQQ
+1379 NH
-1389 RSVWVAGGTYTDY
+1389 AG
-1402 KGFVIR
+1402 
-1408 DKVNVLGGF
+1408 
-1417 PNEGTPGEDDRRP
+1417 NE
-1430 LISQYI
+1430 
-1436 PANETSVDLVKK
+1436 VK
-1448 YETIIQIQETAP
+1448 
-1460 VTWNGNTPTAVSD
+1460 
-1473 LPSRTRKPVLFQPD
+1473 
-1487 VCLPT
+1487 
-1492 KSPSGR
+1492 
-1498 ESSYSYWE
+1498 
-1506 WGRSWEDW
+1506 
-1514 SNHWMNEGY
+1514 
-1523 GNSVPGADENTSNS
+1523 NSDENT
-1537 YRWENQEGGYV
+1537 
-1548 EYTGAT
+1548 T
-1554 WDGFTI
+1554 
-1560 RHGFYTDY
+1560 
-1568 KANRDGGAGVRMFRG
+1568 
-1583 VTLQNCV
+1583 
-1590 VTDNYISGGYVVDVD
+1590 
-1605 ATRGAGIYC
+1605 
-1614 DGNNSKVI
+1614 
-1622 NCFVLRNANK
+1622 
-1632 SGESYGGGMYMILG
+1632 
-1646 TSYNTMVANNYAE
+1646 
-1659 SNGGGIFIEDA
+1659 
-1670 MFYNNTVAYNRSN
+1670 
-1683 GTGGLHQWT
+1683 
-1692 ASSGKT
+1692 
-1698 TTLKLYNTIFY
+1698 
-1709 GNTNRALDVSK
+1709 
-1720 EKDGSFSFNGA
+1720 
-1731 WNCFIQT
+1731 
-1738 TNALD
+1738 
-1743 GEVQG
+1743 
-1748 KIDQNTTRIGE
+1748 
-1759 NLPCPFESAN
+1759 
-1769 AQSENNYRLN
+1769 
-1779 SSTWC
+1779 
-1784 LNNGAENLGNDY
+1784 
-1796 QGQPVVLP
+1796 
-1804 YTDVDFTDRIKDC
+1804 
-1817 AVDVGAYEKDNLE
+1817 
-1830 NIGYE
+1830 
-1835 IKTTSGSVVSYNFY
+1835 
-1849 VSVEGAGL
+1849 
-1857 RSGANPDNAACE
+1857 
-1869 MKLQQILTRAGELAS
+1869 
-1884 ANRGVDVIVKIA
+1884 VIVKVA
-1896 EGEYNAN
+1896 GYTDE
-1903 TLSEVNDP
+1903 TLSYHPITLSDEEDP

-1917 VPEGVIVE
+1917 VPYGVSLM
-1925 GGYMV
+1925 GGYIEADDAEANVVANWDREDRDV
-1930 TDKFGSRN
+1930 TKYQ
-1938 PFSHKTILSPI
+1938 TILS
-1949 ANVQGQEINGY
+1949 AVSDNGVTGY
-1960 HAVTFGEPANKESYK
+1960 HAVTFGEPAVGQSGL
-1975 QAIIDGVTLTGG
+1975 QTIVDGVTLTGG
-1987 KATSLVGKGN
+1987 KATSLVGNGDPR
-1997 AKTQGGGAIVPAWG
+1997 TQGGGAIVPAWG

-2038 GTDINGNTAD
+2038 GTAVQSNSAE
-2048 EGAGIYADNTD
+2048 EGGGIYASIPQKE
-2059 AAEGL
+2059 EGETQTVEP
-2064 RAHVVS
+2064 AHVVS
-2070 TTVTENEA
+2070 STVTDNTATENA
-2078 TDNGGGI
+2078 GGI
-2085 YFADGGALF
+2085 LFEDGAALF

-2109 VSGSVATMFSDT
+2109 VSGPVYSTFTDT
-2121 KMGDASA
+2121 EMADASA
-2128 EIEHGFTAF
+2128 ANGNNFTAF

-2161 DHDTYFASVDER
+2161 GDDGKLYFAGPDR
-2173 LRAFSPLVNN
+2173 TLRAFSPLVKQ
-2183 GYSAAL
+2183 GYSTKL
-2189 QDILVRDWGIAKNDR
+2189 QDHLVANWGIAESDM
-2204 QGIPRKQENIDKID
+2204 QGTARKLIGVDKID
-2218 VGAYAFLGGSIPVP
+2218 VGAYAFKGGVIPPPENVVGG
-2232 SRDNYKVR
+2232 YLKKI
-2240 LFVNQTPSTLVLPE
+2240 FVNQSNQFVIKDDVDLNSYIGRSFFTP
-2254 FTNDDEQTDYLDSVT
+2254 F
-2269 GCSFYT
+2269 
-2275 PLYHLDDALEYV
+2275 YHLDDALEYV
-2287 RKARENGVD
+2287 RKAREKTID
-2296 AEIEI
+2296 DEFEI

-2306 TYKPTIRRTDA
+2306 TYKPTIRRLNPA
-2317 ATSPYDQRQNSFT
+2317 EVNPSVENPPADQRQNSF
-2330 IPAGV
+2330 IVPAGV

-2340 FIGDEKYGDGKDVKN
+2340 FSGEENYGYGLAK
-2355 ITVKKDDGSEEVVDV
+2355 DGSDSAIIPGKLEADNKTVVDIEDNSSP
-2370 VLDINFATETVLSG
+2370 LIAKRKTT
-2384 RVTADFNSNGIN
+2384 DFNQNGIS
-2396 EPWELANQTILSGD
+2396 EPWELTNQTILSGQV
-2410 INASE
+2410 NASE
-2415 TVKNAYHVLYSD
+2415 TAKNAYHVLFSNA
-2427 TKYGTEAVTLDGLT
+2427 TEYGSGTVTLDGLT
-2441 VMDGETASTLTPM
+2441 VMDGETASTLSPM
-2454 GNDNEVGRG
+2454 GDDNEVGRG

-2472 YIINR
+2472 YILNR

-2502 SMFAGNSTVE
+2502 SIFAGNSTVE
-2512 ITESAQAAGGALCLA
+2512 TSEAVGRISGGALCLA
-2527 AADGET
+2527 ADDGET
-2533 TALKAVNT
+2533 AALKAVNT

-2578 AANGNGA
+2578 ALNNGA

-2595 TLVWGNEGN
+2595 TLVWGNEGE
-2604 GNNMSG
+2604 GDNMSG
-2610 ITATYSAAE
+2610 VTATYSAAE
-2619 DLEAANGNIKLA
+2619 DLDATNGNNIKLA
-2631 AVNTSI
+2631 AGNTSI

-2648 AGAAANDPSSKWNPA
+2648 AGAAANDPMTKWNPS

-2672 AGLLSK
+2672 NGVLAAGK
-2678 DIEKLS
+2678 NIDA
-2684 DIGSAT
+2684 IGEAT
-2690 GAYKEWND
+2690 GAYKDWWTD
-2698 NHAGDYAT
+2698 NENPDWTNAVDNYAT
-2706 QYMGSSQYYRY
+2706 KFMRTDDGNSYYRY
-2717 AGPLDENGQP
+2717 TGPRDENGQS

-2743 SFSSMD
+2743 NFSSMD

-2757 SGNGSGDGWANA
+2757 SGNGTGENWANA

-2780 ANPTGGNKTDK
+2780 ANPTGGKKDK
-2791 TIYIRDGEYMSKQLL
+2791 AIYIRDGEYFTKQLL
-2806 TGTAFPLNMDAD
+2806 TGTAFPLNMAVDD
-2818 KTLGESL
+2818 TYGTSL
-2825 TIKGSFNEAGQ
+2825 TIKGSYNEANK
-2836 QDFSK
+2836 QDFSN

-2848 SGLATQR
+2848 SGLETLR
-2855 LMNITT
+2855 LMNIAT
-2861 NGEPVFIEGITFSN
+2861 NGKPVFIEGITFNN
-2875 ATTDG
+2875 ATANG

-2960 GNDVAEGNNNAPLG
+2960 GEDLDKNFVNGDNTAKNNAVLG
-2974 NADNDNIQ
+2974 NAVNDNIQ

-2987 VDPSNENVLL
+2987 VDPSNENILL

-3012 NDAHYKNYVE
+3012 YNDNYPGDLTT
-3022 DVVVEGITYVDVEDT
+3022 DVDLTSGKRLVD
-3037 PDPKRPKHQYD
+3037 
-3048 LANVTRKVGTIDIG
+3048 GTIDIG

-3069 LSPIL
+3069 LSQIL

-3085 SGASWTNAIS
+3085 SGESWTNAIS
-3095 DLQGAIDLASIY
+3095 DLQGAINLASIY
-3107 ANANSGQ
+3107 SEVNSDENNRVI
-3114 TGYVFVHNNVSA
+3114 GYVFVHNNVSA

-3147 ADVSEILGKRSLDM
+3147 TDVTDILGKRSSILDLQ
-3161 ERRSKINGL
+3161 RRSTINGL
-3170 TVGGTGSVV
+3170 TVAGTGSVV

-3187 VAVSNGMLST
+3187 VAVSSGMLST

-3206 TVTGNGVLYN
+3206 SVTENGVLYN
-3216 SFVEGSV
+3216 SFVDGAV
-3223 IKPET
+3223 N
-3228 DSGKAVNVT
+3228 GKAVNVT

-3244 TEGSGNNRSKVSETN
+3244 TEDSGNNRSDVSETN

-3273 TSADINAGTVDVE
+3273 TSADINAGTVDVK

-3308 DNGCFETWNITADTE
+3308 DNGCFETWNIIADDTG

-3328 KPTRKHVVYIRKGG
+3328 KPTRNHVVYVRKGG

-3638 SDDAS
+3638 SDNAS

-3669 LGLTIPE
+3669 LGLTIPQ
-3676 AAAYTIAIDEEAW
+3676 AAAYNIAIDEEAW

-3771 RCISVGETSVV
+3771 RCIRVGETSVV

>member
-1 MLFTLLAVLLLGSAA
+1 MKTGYFRMLFTLLAVLLLGSAA

-31 VNGWEGSKKVVSL
+31 VNGWEGSKTVVSL
-44 STALD
+44 STALTNA
-49 KANAGDQIWVL
+49 KAGDQIWVL
-60 GFEKITD
+60 GFQD
-67 PSQLYVAPKGG
+67 PSQLYVAPEGG

-93 TERTIDERLTL
+93 TERTIDERPTS

-113 SVLSGDINRDDV
+113 SVLSGDIKGDDV
-125 VDEINY
+125 VDGTNML
-131 VYPENGTRSD
+131 YPANSTRSD
-141 NATHVLSLNMV
+141 NATHVLSLDLT
-152 PTQQS
+152 PKQSS

-175 NAVAGNGGGVYVYGD
+175 NADGTGEYGGGIYVFSANANGGG
-190 NNQGGAYQIEKC
+190 AYHIEKC
-202 FLLNNYAAQGGGAI
+202 FLLNNYAKEGGGAI
-216 YVSGEVQAT
+216 YVSSQVEAT
-225 STESRIVDCV
+225 STASTIVDCV

-247 ENLGGGIRIDGAG
+247 ENLGGGINIAGSG

-273 GVLLSSNAK
+273 GVRLSSSAK

-296 DGGEVYNSV
+296 EGGVVSNSV

-323 ASDNANVTGTGCISI
+323 ASDNANVTGIDCISI

-344 TNSPLFDAPSVFTS
+344 SNGPLFEAPSVFTS
-358 FDRDYNWR
+358 FDRDFDWR
-366 HNAYPTWSWGILEGS
+366 RTAYPTWSWGILEGS
-381 ALIDKGNDGVYT
+381 ALIDEGDDDAYT

-413 AYEYQHLAA
+413 AYEFQHLDAS
-422 GRIRYVMEKA
+422 RIRYVKVG
-432 QGTGD
+432 GTGD
-437 GSSWDNASGD
+437 GSSWGNASGD

-456 AVDAP
+456 AVDAS
-461 GEVWVAAGTYR
+461 GEVWVAAGEYR
-472 PTTQIIEGVQYAASF
+472 PTTQIIDGVQYAASF

-495 YGGFAGSETS
+495 YGGFAGTETS
-505 KAGRTKGT
+505 KAEREKGD

-518 SNETFLLGA
+518 TNETILLGA
-527 DYVDGSATWGND
+527 DYENGTATWANN
-539 QWNVISSTRHVVWFA
+539 QWNVTSSSRHVVWFA
-554 PMSGEVKFK
+554 PMSGEEDFK
-563 YTTVLDGVTIKGGAA
+563 SVTVLDGVTIKGGAA
-578 NGGEGLADFATD
+578 NGGEGLTDFATD

-667 MITNNSAMNG
+667 MITNNSATNG

-803 TLKLSDENS
+803 TLKLSETNS
-812 KEKALSPDFK
+812 EEGALSPDFTTENM
-822 PGYPAEKP
+822 PSSSEVG
-830 NDKPEKV
+830 V
-837 LPGVQSSWV
+837 LSSV
-846 PTYYWE
+846 NLPIYYWE
-852 PQQGSNL
+852 PQPGSNL

-890 AVGAH
+890 AMGAH
-895 AVDAPQIGYL
+895 GVKANEITATNYE
-905 YDGSKYYDVF
+905 VF
-915 VDIDYMET
+915 VDINYTGT
-923 DGTGISWVQPY
+923 DANGASWTTPY

-945 NDPKLNLTKETVVR
+945 QQNLPTGQIVK

-982 LSIPALPNGARFEI
+982 LSIPALPNGAKFEI

-1003 SGNKEGED
+1003 STGTD
-1011 DDKNLDLRFPTTY
+1011 LKNRFPTTY

-1032 EGKNIDEGIYHC
+1032 EGKDIKEGIYHC
-1044 ITVETGANVLLD
+1044 ITVETGANVVLD

-1095 TAEEAAA
+1095 TAAESAA

-1117 NNNTNTNTDA
+1117 NNNTNTTESSS
-1127 AVVNASAEKFTL
+1127 VVNANILTL
-1139 NHVSVVNNVGT
+1139 NHVSVVNNIGV
-1150 APSEM
+1150 APAINNIGVAPAM

-1163 NSNGKNTFTFASVG
+1163 NSDGNTFTTFASVG

-1189 KQGATL
+1189 MQGAAL

-1209 LTSSAE
+1209 LTSSTD
-1215 AGKLINKATE
+1215 AGKLINKATG
-1225 TPDGLTE
+1225 TPDGLNV
-1232 DIAGNSRNLGG
+1232 DIIGNSRNLGG

-1257 GTVFYVTATGAG
+1257 GTVFYVTENGAG

-1291 KVNGD
+1291 KVNDD
-1296 IPTTESSYIGFYD
+1296 IPTTDPRYIGFYD

-1349 THVTGANGINIRNNR
+1349 THVTGANDINIRNNR
-1364 QERYVGG
+1364 QEQYVGG

-1379 AAAAVNDGQQ
+1379 AAAAAAAKDGQQ

-1436 PANETSVDLVKK
+1436 PANEANADLLKDK
-1448 YETIIQIQETAP
+1448 YETIIQIQSTAP
-1460 VTWNGNTPTAVSD
+1460 VTWNGNTPTAVSG

-1506 WGRSWEDW
+1506 WGRSWGDW

-1590 VTDNYISGGYVVDVD
+1590 VTDNYINAHNNAG
-1605 ATRGAGIYC
+1605 RGAGIYC
-1614 DGNNSKVI
+1614 DGNNSKVV
-1622 NCFVLRNANK
+1622 NCFVLNNANN
-1632 SGESYGGGMYMILG
+1632 SDESYGGGMYMILG
-1646 TSYNTMVANNYAE
+1646 TSYNTMVANNYAKT
-1659 SNGGGIFIEDA
+1659 NGGGIFIEDA
-1670 MFYNNTVAYNRSN
+1670 MFYNNTVAYNRST

-1692 ASSGKT
+1692 ASSGTT

-1709 GNTNRALDVSK
+1709 GNTNQAIGVSAI
-1720 EKDGSFSFNGA
+1720 GNFNGA
-1731 WNCFIQT
+1731 WNCFVQSNTALSADIRNKLHSSNYG
-1738 TNALD
+1738 TNLAS
-1743 GEVQG
+1743 
-1748 KIDQNTTRIGE
+1748 
-1759 NLPCPFESAN
+1759 PFESTN
-1769 AQSENNYRLN
+1769 AQSKNNYRLN

-1796 QGQPVVLP
+1796 QGHPVVLP

-1835 IKTTSGSVVSYNFY
+1835 IKTTDGGATSYNFY
-1849 VSVEGAGL
+1849 VSEEGAGL
-1857 RSGANPDNAACE
+1857 RSGANPDDAACE
-1869 MKLQQILTRAGELAS
+1869 MKLQQILNRAGELAS
-1884 ANRGVDVIVKIA
+1884 ANRGVDVVVKVA

-1903 TLSEVNDP
+1903 TLSEANDP

-1917 VPEGVIVE
+1917 VPEGVILE
-1925 GGYMV
+1925 GGYTE
-1930 TDKFGSRN
+1930 TDKFVSRN
-1938 PFSHKTILSPI
+1938 PFNHETILSPV
-1949 ANVQGQEINGY
+1949 ASVEGQNINGY
-1960 HAVTFGEPANKESYK
+1960 HAVTFGKPAGESAFK
-1975 QAIIDGVTLTGG
+1975 QSVVDGVSLTGG
-1987 KATSLVGKGN
+1987 KATSMVGEGN
-1997 AKTQGGGAIVPAWG
+1997 PKTQGGGAIVPAWG
-2011 HIRNCRVSENEA
+2011 HIRNCRVYGNEA
-2023 IQGGGLYLLPGALVS
+2023 IQGGGLYLQPGALVS
-2038 GTDINGNTAD
+2038 GTAVQSNSAE
-2048 EGAGIYADNTD
+2048 EGAGIFAIGTG
-2059 AAEGL
+2059 ASKEL

-2070 TTVTENEA
+2070 STVTDNEA
-2078 TDNGGGI
+2078 TENAGGI
-2085 YFADGGALF
+2085 LFEDGAALF

-2109 VSGSVATMFSDT
+2109 VSGPVYSTFDDAEMES
-2121 KMGDASA
+2121 ASA
-2128 EIEHGFTAF
+2128 VNGNNFKDF
-2137 YPFNY
+2137 FPFNY

-2161 DHDTYFASVDER
+2161 DENLYFASTDRR

-2183 GYSAAL
+2183 GFSIDLQKHLATNWNIAA
-2189 QDILVRDWGIAKNDR
+2189 NDM
-2204 QGIPRKQENIDKID
+2204 QGISRIQTGIGKID
-2218 VGAYAFLGGSIPVP
+2218 VGAYAFLGGVIPEP
-2232 SRDNYKVR
+2232 KAGDYMAK
-2240 LFVNQTPSTLVLPE
+2240 LFVNQT
-2254 FTNDDEQTDYLDSVT
+2254 TNFQVANSVNLDDVI
-2269 GCSFYT
+2269 GRSFYT
-2275 PLYHLDDALEYV
+2275 PLYHLDDALEYAK
-2287 RKARENGVD
+2287 KAVKLNLG
-2296 AEIEI
+2296 ANIEI

-2306 TYKPTIRRTDA
+2306 TYKPTIRRINA
-2317 ATSPYDQRQNSFT
+2317 ATETVDQRQNSFVV
-2330 IPAGV
+2330 PAGV
-2335 KIYGG
+2335 NIYGG
-2340 FIGDEKYGDGKDVKN
+2340 FSGKETYSYGLSSVSSEDGTSQSFTD
-2355 ITVKKDDGSEEVVDV
+2355 ITNS
-2370 VLDINFATETVLSG
+2370 DISQYLTARETS
-2384 RVTADFNSNGIN
+2384 DFNLNSIN
-2396 EPWELANQTILSGD
+2396 EPWELKNQTILSGD

-2427 TKYGTEAVTLDGLT
+2427 TEYGTGVVTLDGLT
-2441 VMDGETASTLTPM
+2441 VMDGQTSNSLPLMTE
-2454 GNDNEVGRG
+2454 NNEIGRG
-2463 GGLYSSGVD
+2463 GALYSNGID

-2477 CRFLNNKGIRGN
+2477 CRFLNNQGVRGN

-2496 TATVIG
+2496 SATVIG
-2502 SMFAGNSTVE
+2502 STFAGNSTVE
-2512 ITESAQAAGGALCLA
+2512 DLRDVEVGRIYGGAMCMA
-2527 AADGET
+2527 ASTGENAT
-2533 TALKAVNT
+2533 LKAVNT
-2541 LWTNNETTGNGGAIG
+2541 LWANNETTGNGGAIG
-2556 YAVNGSGS
+2556 FAVNGG
-2564 TSVNLMNN
+2564 TSEVNLMNN

-2578 AANGNGA
+2578 ALNNGA

-2595 TLVWGNEGN
+2595 TLMWGNEGAEGSIN
-2604 GNNMSG
+2604 ESND
-2610 ITATYSAAE
+2610 IAVTYSAAE
-2619 DLEAANGNIKLA
+2619 DLDATKDNNIKLA
-2631 AVNTSI
+2631 AENTSI
-2637 DGPRFAQPSNA
+2637 EGPRFAQPSSA
-2648 AGAAANDPSSKWNPA
+2648 AGAAANDPSSKWNPS

-2672 AGLLSK
+2672 DGVFTVKTQEELEK
-2678 DIEKLS
+2678 IE
-2684 DIGSAT
+2684 
-2690 GAYKEWND
+2690 GAYSKWN
-2698 NHAGDYAT
+2698 NENASAYAD
-2706 QYMGSSQYYRY
+2706 QYMGDTSYQRY
-2717 AGPLDENGQP
+2717 AGPRDEKGEQ

-2743 SFSSMD
+2743 TFSKLD
-2749 EIYVATTE
+2749 AVYVATTE
-2757 SGNGSGDGWANA
+2757 AGNGSGDSWLNA
-2769 TSDLRGAIIAM
+2769 TSDLRGAIISM
-2780 ANPTGGNKTDK
+2780 ANPTGGQTSDK
-2791 TIYIRDGEYMSKQLL
+2791 AVYIRDGEYASKQLL
-2806 TGTAFPLNMDAD
+2806 TGTAFPLNMDKDNAD
-2818 KTLGESL
+2818 GMNGTSL
-2825 TIKGSFNEAGQ
+2825 TIKGSYNEAGV
-2836 QDFSK
+2836 QDFSN

-2848 SGLATQR
+2848 PGVATER
-2855 LMNITT
+2855 LINIAT
-2861 NGEPVFIEGITFSN
+2861 NNEPVFIEGIMFNN
-2875 ATTDG
+2875 AAGD

-2885 TGDNLTLGNVAFRGN
+2885 TGDNLTLARVAFRGN
-2900 AGTGVSTSGK
+2900 VGTGVSTSGN

-2928 SGDVKVVN
+2928 SGEVKVVN
-2936 ATFANNGTA
+2936 ATFANNTTA
-2945 INGTASVYNSVSWKS
+2945 INGTASVFNSVSWNS
-2960 GNDVAEGNNNAPLG
+2960 GNGVAEGNNNAVLG
-2974 NADNDNIQ
+2974 NAVNDDIQ

-2987 VDPSNENVLL
+2987 VDPSNENILL

-3012 NDAHYKNYVE
+3012 YNDNYPGDLTT
-3022 DVVVEGITYVDVEDT
+3022 DVDLTSGKRLVD
-3037 PDPKRPKHQYD
+3037 
-3048 LANVTRKVGTIDIG
+3048 GTIDIG

-3069 LSPIL
+3069 LSQIL

-3085 SGASWTNAIS
+3085 SGESWTNAIA
-3095 DLQGAIDLASIY
+3095 DLQGAINLASIY
-3107 ANANSGQ
+3107 ADVNKGQ
-3114 TGYVFVHNNVSA
+3114 TGYVFVHNNVAA
-3126 NNVRVAMPGV
+3126 NNVRVAMPNV

-3147 ADVSEILGKRSLDM
+3147 VDVPEILGKRSSLLDM

-3187 VAVSNGMLST
+3187 VAVSDGMLST

-3206 TVTGNGVLYN
+3206 SVTENGVLYN
-3216 SFVEGSV
+3216 SFVEGAV
-3223 IKPET
+3223 N
-3228 DSGKAVNVT
+3228 GKAVNVT
-3237 ATGTISE
+3237 ATGAIN
-3244 TEGSGNNRSKVSETN
+3244 GNDGINNNPNAIENGYVS
-3259 NYVTTDYW
+3259 VDYW
-3267 KYQLNE
+3267 KYQLKDDSGLFDKAE
-3273 TSADINAGTVDVE
+3273 EGTITA
-3286 SYMIMAGHRKDIS
+3286 YMEMAGHSKDLS
-3299 GSSRIRNTV
+3299 GSIRVRNGLV
-3308 DNGCFETWNITADTE
+3308 DFGCFETWNITADTE
-3323 ITATD
+3323 ISATD
-3328 KPTRKHVVYIRKGG
+3328 KPSRNHVVYVREGKELSIDGDALVYTG
-3342 ELKIADG
+3342 EAAA
-3349 LYGESTVFNPGF
+3349 FNPGF
-3361 LLLEDGAIGLL
+3361 LLLENGSGLL
-3372 ANDNYVGLTNVA
+3372 ANGNYVGLTNFA
-3384 MERTVPAGGTAL
+3384 MERTIPAEGTAL
-3396 TYVPFTISAIDKP
+3396 TYVPFLIDKMDNASNATFQRYD
-3409 LEGITYQKYNGKIR
+3409 GATRATYDYKYSATKG
-3423 ASYNYQFGDGN
+3423 
-3434 AWETVNDPATEQGG
+3434 AWVDVDPATAVGG
-3448 VQAFAINNES
+3448 VQAFAINGS
-3458 TAGAKVRFYGKS
+3458 AGAKVRFYGTSYK
-3470 ADDEKPQKPVYDEKP
+3470 ETP
-3485 NAPKQVLLEKN
+3485 NDVKTVQLMKF
-3496 NFNDPWSTEN
+3496 NFNDPWASKDETSN
-3506 PGTGKR
+3506 R

-3529 HAMNYDDM
+3529 HAMNYKDM
-3537 EYGRVIYTGASYN
+3537 EYGRVIYTGSSYETK
-3550 AINTAENNSGSVAMG
+3550 NTADTNTSGSVAMG

-3574 LQEYESF
+3574 LQDYETF
-3581 TVKAPQDG
+3581 TVAAPTAGSDPQG
-3589 TQSQSLRGLLVTVAP
+3589 LRGLLVTVAP

-3757 AAAGSLVRIYDLNG
+3757 AAAGSLIRIYDLNG
-3771 RCISVGETSVV
+3771 RCIRVGETSVV

>member
-1 MLFTLLAVLLLGSAA
+1 MKTGYFRMLFTLLAVLLLGSAA
-16 KAQTIHYVTPDGKNP
+16 KAQTIHYVTPTGDNP
-31 VNGWEGSKKVVSL
+31 ATGNQWKVAGTVKSL
-44 STALD
+44 SKALTD
-49 KANAGDQIWVL
+49 AVAGDQIWVL
-60 GFEKITD
+60 GFEQSTL
-67 PSQLYVAPKGG
+67 SANQLYVAPEGG

-93 TERTIDERLTL
+93 TERTIDERPTS

-113 SVLSGDINRDDV
+113 SVLSGDIKGDDV
-125 VDEINY
+125 VDGTNML
-131 VYPENGTRSD
+131 YPANSTRSD
-141 NATHVLSLNMV
+141 NATHVLSLDLT
-152 PTQQS
+152 PKQSS

-175 NAVAGNGGGVYVYGD
+175 NADGTGGYGGGIYVFGANANGGG
-190 NNQGGAYQIEKC
+190 AYHIEKC
-202 FLLNNYAAQGGGAI
+202 FLLNNYAKEGGGAI
-216 YVSGEVQAT
+216 YVSSQVEAT
-225 STESRIVDCV
+225 STASTIVDCV
-235 VYNNLAGVRSGS
+235 VYNNIAGERSGS
-247 ENLGGGIRIDGAG
+247 VNLGGGINIVGAG
-260 TIVNSSIFNNEGG
+260 TIFNSSIFNCEGG
-273 GVLLSSNAK
+273 GVLLSEKAK
-282 AVNLTIARNTVMGI
+282 AVNVTVARNTVMGI
-296 DGGEVYNSV
+296 GAADGVTSQVVFNSV

-316 ATSFENC
+316 ATSFKNC
-323 ASDNANVTGTGCISI
+323 ASDNATIAGNETCISI

-344 TNSPLFDAPSVFTS
+344 VNGPLFEAPSVLTS
-358 FDRDYNWR
+358 FDRDFDWKK
-366 HNAYPTWSWGILEGS
+366 NAYPTWSWGILEGS
-381 ALIDKGNDGVYT
+381 ALIDPENLETDYT
-393 GLPST
+393 GLPAT
-398 DLAGETRKKG
+398 DLAGESRKSGDKV
-408 TIDIG
+408 DIG
-413 AYEYQHLAA
+413 AYEYQHLDA
-422 GRIRYVMEKA
+422 GRIRYVKA
-432 QGTGD
+432 GGTGD
-437 GSSWDNASGD
+437 GSSWDKASGD

-456 AVDAP
+456 TVDAP
-461 GEVWVAAGTYR
+461 GEVWVAAGEYR

-487 RMRDGINV
+487 RMCDGIDV
-495 YGGFAGSETS
+495 YGGFAGTETS
-505 KAGRTKGT
+505 KAERKKGS
-513 MPWIY
+513 MPWNFT
-518 SNETFLLGA
+518 NETVLLGA
-527 DYVDGSATWGND
+527 DYENNTAAWANN
-539 QWNVISSTRHVVWFA
+539 QWNVTSSSRHVVWFA
-554 PMSGEVKFK
+554 PMSGEEDFK
-563 YTTVLDGVTIKGGAA
+563 SVTVLDGVTIKGGAA
-578 NGGEGLADFATD
+578 NGGEGLTDFATD
-590 KGGGVYMGLNAILQN
+590 KGGGVYMGLNATLQN
-605 CIVTENTAKGDGG
+605 SIVTENTSKGNGG
-618 GVYANGDGADASSAN
+618 GVYVN
-633 AKGGRV
+633 AGRV
-639 VGCLVYNNSSV
+639 VSSLIYNNSAAT
-650 EDGGGVFV
+650 DGGGVFV
-658 KNAGLVLRS
+658 SGAGLVLRS
-667 MITNNSAMNG
+667 MITDNSAKNG
-677 AGVYLDKNA
+677 AGVYLDKNND
-686 ENHPEYL
+686 EYPEEYL
-693 ILSTSVVSNNT
+693 ILSTSVISNNT
-704 ATGNGAVY
+704 ALENGAVY
-712 CNESGVLLQNTIV
+712 CNAGGVLLQNTIV

-730 STVDASNPNSSQTGG
+730 SSVDASNPNSSQTGG

-750 YAYVINSI
+750 YAFVINSV
-758 LWNNLINGLNI
+758 LWNNSINKI
-769 PMYALGATAE
+769 DVPMYALGATAD
-779 NVRFYNNAISGSSN
+779 NVRFYNNAISGSAN
-793 AVWNNIYQTS
+793 AVWNNIYQIS
-803 TLKLSDENS
+803 TLKLSDDNAS
-812 KEKALSPDFK
+812 IDGAIGPDFSD
-822 PGYPAEKP
+822 GYPEAIGVSPVRTVENVWKR
-830 NDKPEKV
+830 PE
-837 LPGVQSSWV
+837 
-846 PTYYWE
+846 YYWI
-852 PQQGSNL
+852 PVKGSNL

-868 FPDNVLVAPELDI
+868 FPAEVLLAPELDI
-881 AGTAFAQKP
+881 TGTPFAQKP
-890 AVGAH
+890 AMGAH
-895 AVDAPQIGYL
+895 GVLANDIIESL
-905 YDGSKYYDVF
+905 NVF
-915 VDIDYMET
+915 VDIEYT
-923 DGTGISWVQPY
+923 GTKGTGESWSKPY

-940 LAYFA
+940 LAHFA
-945 NDPKLNLTKETVVR
+945 NRTDLTSESVVTI
-959 VHVKE
+959 HVKE

-972 FTNLDPKTAT
+972 YTNLDPKTAT
-982 LSIPALPNGARFEI
+982 VSIPKLPNGAKFVI
-996 YGGYAAE
+996 YGGYAKE
-1003 SGNKEGED
+1003 NKESEMVRD
-1011 DDKNLDLRFPTTY
+1011 PLLY
-1024 RTIIDGNH
+1024 RTVINGNH
-1032 EGKNIDEGIYHC
+1032 EGKNIEEGIYHC
-1044 ITVETGANVLLD
+1044 ITVETGANVVLD

-1070 LRYGAGMLVRDG
+1070 LRYGAGMLVRDD
-1082 ATVEVRNSIFENN
+1082 AKVEVRNSIFENN

-1117 NNNTNTNTDA
+1117 NNNTNTTKTSS
-1127 AVVNASAEKFTL
+1127 VVNANTL
-1139 NHVSVVNNVGT
+1139 TLYHVSVVNNIGAAPAMGT
-1150 APSEM
+1150 S

-1215 AGKLINKATE
+1215 AGKLINKASG
-1225 TPDGLTE
+1225 TPVEVTE

-1281 GNLIYDINSG
+1281 GNMIYDVTN
-1291 KVNGD
+1291 KTNVN
-1296 IPTTESSYIGFYD
+1296 ISTTDSRYIGFYD
-1309 ASARPYAETS
+1309 ASARPYGETS

-1325 FEHLNEQNLNT
+1325 FDYCDGQDLSQ

-1379 AAAAVNDGQQ
+1379 AAAAAKDDKR

-1408 DKVNVLGGF
+1408 DKVDVLGGF

-1436 PANETSVDLVKK
+1436 PANETSVDLEKNK
-1448 YETIIQIQETAP
+1448 YETIIQIQAMAP
-1460 VTWNGNTPTAVSD
+1460 VTWNGNTPTAVSG

-1498 ESSYSYWE
+1498 ESTYSYWKWESVYHFPWWRDE
-1506 WGRSWEDW
+1506 WVDKGY
-1514 SNHWMNEGY
+1514 EGT
-1523 GNSVPGADENTSNS
+1523 SVPGADENTSNT
-1537 YRWENQEGGYV
+1537 YRWKKQEGGYV

-1590 VTDNYISGGYVVDVD
+1590 VTDNYINAHNNAG
-1605 ATRGAGIYC
+1605 RGAGIYC
-1614 DGNNSKVI
+1614 DGDNSKVV
-1622 NCFVLRNANK
+1622 NCFVLNNANN
-1632 SGESYGGGMYMILG
+1632 SNESYGGGMYMILG
-1646 TSYNTMVANNYAE
+1646 TSYNTMVANNYAK

-1670 MFYNNTVAYNRSN
+1670 MFYNNTVAYNRST

-1692 ASSGKT
+1692 ASSNTT

-1709 GNTNRALDVSK
+1709 GNANQAIGVSAI
-1720 EKDGSFSFNGA
+1720 GNFNGA
-1731 WNCFIQT
+1731 WNCFVQSNTALSADILNKLHSSNYG
-1738 TNALD
+1738 TNLAS
-1743 GEVQG
+1743 
-1748 KIDQNTTRIGE
+1748 
-1759 NLPCPFESAN
+1759 PFESTN

-1784 LNNGAENLGNDY
+1784 LNNGVENLGNDY

-1835 IKTTSGSVVSYNFY
+1835 IKTTTEGRVISYNFY
-1849 VSVEGAGL
+1849 VSEYGAGL
-1857 RSGANPDNAACE
+1857 RSGADPDNAACE

-2011 HIRNCRVSENEA
+2011 HVRNSRVYGNEA
-2023 IQGGGLYLLPGALVS
+2023 IQGGGLYLLPGATVS
-2038 GTDINGNTAD
+2038 GTDINNNTAE
-2048 EGAGIYADNTD
+2048 EGAGIYADNEN
-2059 AAEGL
+2059 ASKAL

-2070 TTVTENEA
+2070 STITDNTATENA
-2078 TDNGGGI
+2078 GGI
-2085 YFADGGALF
+2085 LFEDGAALF

-2109 VSGSVATMFSDT
+2109 VSGPVYSTFDDAEMET
-2121 KMGDASA
+2121 ASA
-2128 EIEHGFTAF
+2128 VNGNNFKDF
-2137 YPFNY
+2137 FPFNY

-2161 DHDTYFASVDER
+2161 DENLYFASTDRR

-2183 GYSAAL
+2183 GYSTTLQGYLATEWKIAA
-2189 QDILVRDWGIAKNDR
+2189 NDM
-2204 QGIPRKQENIDKID
+2204 QGISRIQTGIGKID
-2218 VGAYAFLGGSIPVP
+2218 VGAYAFLGGVIPEP
-2232 SRDNYKVR
+2232 KAGDYMAK
-2240 LFVNQTPSTLVLPE
+2240 LFVNQT
-2254 FTNDDEQTDYLDSVT
+2254 TNFQVANSVNLDDVI
-2269 GCSFYT
+2269 GRSFYT
-2275 PLYHLDDALEYV
+2275 PLYHLDDALEYAK
-2287 RKARENGVD
+2287 KAVKLNPG
-2296 AEIEI
+2296 ANIEI

-2306 TYKPTIRRTDA
+2306 TYKPTIRRINA
-2317 ATSPYDQRQNSFT
+2317 ATETVDQRQNSFVV
-2330 IPAGV
+2330 PAGV
-2335 KIYGG
+2335 NIYGG
-2340 FIGDEKYGDGKDVKN
+2340 FSGEEDYSYGLSRVSGENGTSQSFTD
-2355 ITVKKDDGSEEVVDV
+2355 ITNS
-2370 VLDINFATETVLSG
+2370 DISQYLTARETS
-2384 RVTADFNSNGIN
+2384 DFNLNSIN
-2396 EPWELANQTILSGD
+2396 EPWELKNQTILSGD

-2427 TKYGTEAVTLDGLT
+2427 TEYGTGTVTLDGLT
-2441 VMDGETASTLTPM
+2441 VMDGQTSNSLPLMTE
-2454 GNDNEVGRG
+2454 NNEIGRG
-2463 GGLYSSGVD
+2463 GALYSNGIN

-2477 CRFLNNKGIRGN
+2477 CRFLNNQGVRGN

-2496 TATVIG
+2496 SATVIG
-2502 SMFAGNSTVE
+2502 STFAGNSTVE
-2512 ITESAQAAGGALCLA
+2512 DLQGVEVGRIYGGAMCMA
-2527 AADGET
+2527 ASTGEKAT
-2533 TALKAVNT
+2533 LKAVNT
-2541 LWTNNETTGNGGAIG
+2541 LWANNETTGNGGAIG
-2556 YAVNGSGS
+2556 FAVNGG
-2564 TSVNLMNN
+2564 TSEVNLMNN

-2595 TLVWGNEGN
+2595 TLVWGNEGAEGSSNVSN
-2604 GNNMSG
+2604 G
-2610 ITATYSAAE
+2610 IAVTYSAAE
-2619 DLEAANGNIKLA
+2619 DLDAANGNNIKLA
-2631 AVNTSI
+2631 TENTSI
-2637 DGPRFAQPSNA
+2637 EGPRFAQPSSA
-2648 AGAAANDPSSKWNPA
+2648 AGVAANEPSSKWNPS

-2672 AGLLSK
+2672 TGVLGK
-2678 DIEKLS
+2678 DSENS
-2684 DIGSAT
+2684 AMENAT
-2690 GAYKEWND
+2690 GAYRDWTVKNVP
-2698 NHAGDYAT
+2698 DYAT
-2706 QYMGSSQYYRY
+2706 QYMSEGYYRY
-2717 AGPLDENGQP
+2717 AGPRDEAGKP
-2727 LDRTI
+2727 LDRII
-2732 DIGLYEYQYVT
+2732 DIGMYEYQYVT
-2743 SFSSMD
+2743 TFSSLD
-2749 EIYVATTE
+2749 AVYVATAE
-2757 SGNGSGDGWANA
+2757 AGNGSGDSWLNA

-2780 ANPTGGNKTDK
+2780 ANPTGGTTSDK
-2791 TIYIRDGEYMSKQLL
+2791 AVYIRDGEYASKQLL
-2806 TGTAFPLNMDAD
+2806 TGTAFPLIMDAND
-2818 KTLGESL
+2818 YDGMNGRSL
-2825 TIKGSFNEAGQ
+2825 VIRGSYTEAGN
-2836 QDFSK
+2836 QDFSN
-2841 PTVISSY
+2841 PTVISAY
-2848 SGLATQR
+2848 PGVETTQ
-2855 LMNITT
+2855 LLTIST
-2861 NGEPVFIEGITFSN
+2861 NNEPVTIEGITFN
-2875 ATTDG
+2875 NTYG
-2880 DGIVS
+2880 NGIIS
-2885 TGDNLTLGNVAFRGN
+2885 TGDQLMLERVAFRGN
-2900 AGTGVSTSGK
+2900 TGMGVSTSGN

-2928 SGDVKVVN
+2928 SGEVKVVN
-2936 ATFANNGTA
+2936 ATFANNKTA
-2945 INGTASVYNSVSWKS
+2945 AITGTASVYNSVSWKS
-2960 GNDVAEGNNNAPLG
+2960 GSGLTAENNNAVLT
-2974 NADNDNIQ
+2974 ADNDDIQ

-2987 VDPSNENVLL
+2987 VDPSNDDILL
-2997 RDYRIRPSMMLLNKG
+2997 RDYSIRPSMKLLNKG
-3012 NDAHYKNYVE
+3012 SNDFYATNVGIKPE
-3022 DVVVEGITYVDVEDT
+3022 TDVDLTGVNRAVDE
-3037 PDPKRPKHQYD
+3037 
-3048 LANVTRKVGTIDIG
+3048 TIDVG

-3069 LSPIL
+3069 LSQIL
-3074 YVKSGVVGSDE
+3074 YVKAGVVGSDE
-3085 SGASWTNAIS
+3085 SGKSWMNAIS
-3095 DLQGAIDLASIY
+3095 DLQGAINLASIY
-3107 ANANSGQ
+3107 ADVNKGQ
-3114 TGYVFVHNNVSA
+3114 TGYVFVHNNVAA

-3147 ADVSEILGKRSLDM
+3147 TDVTDILGKRSSLLVM

-3187 VAVSNGMLST
+3187 VAVSDGMLST

-3206 TVTGNGVLYN
+3206 TVTGDGVLYN

-3223 IKPET
+3223 NKLET
-3228 DSGKAVNVT
+3228 VNGKAVNVT
-3237 ATGTISE
+3237 ATGAINVSDDI
-3244 TEGSGNNRSKVSETN
+3244 NNNPNAIENGYVS
-3259 NYVTTDYW
+3259 VDYW
-3267 KYQLNE
+3267 KYQLKDDSGLFDKAE
-3273 TSADINAGTVDVE
+3273 EKTITA
-3286 SYMIMAGHRKDIS
+3286 YMEMAGHSKDIS
-3299 GSSRIRNTV
+3299 GSSRIRNRV
-3308 DNGCFETWNITADTE
+3308 DFGCFETWNITADTE

-3328 KPTRKHVVYIRKGG
+3328 KPSRNHVVYVRDGN
-3342 ELKIADG
+3342 ELSIAKDV
-3349 LYGESTVFNPGF
+3349 YTGESTAFNPGF
-3361 LLLEDGAIGLL
+3361 LLLENGSGLL
-3372 ANDNYVGLTNVA
+3372 ANDNYVGLTNFA
-3384 MERTVPAGGTAL
+3384 MERTIPAGGTAL
-3396 TYVPFTISAIDKP
+3396 TYVPFLIDKMDNAS
-3409 LEGITYQKYNGKIR
+3409 GATFQRYNGAKR
-3423 ASYNYQFGDGN
+3423 AGYDYQYSATDG
-3434 AWETVNDPATEQGG
+3434 AWEPVTNPVTEPGG
-3448 VQAFAINNES
+3448 IQAFAINGSE
-3458 TAGAKVRFYGKS
+3458 GDKVRFYGTSYK
-3470 ADDEKPQKPVYDEKP
+3470 ETP
-3485 NAPKQVLLEKN
+3485 NEDKMVQLMKF
-3496 NFNDPWSTEN
+3496 NFNDPWTTNADGTIN
-3506 PGTGKR
+3506 PDKSNR

-3529 HAMNYDDM
+3529 HAMNYKDM
-3537 EYGRVIYTGASYN
+3537 EYGRVIYTGASYDTK
-3550 AINTAENNSGSVAMG
+3550 NTADSNTSGSVAMG

-3574 LQEYESF
+3574 LQDYETF
-3581 TVKAPQDG
+3581 TVAAPTAGSEPQG
-3589 TQSQSLRGLLVTVAP
+3589 LRGLLVTVAP

-3638 SDDAS
+3638 SDNAS

-3669 LGLTIPE
+3669 LGLTIPQ

-3771 RCISVGETSVV
+3771 RCIRVGETSVV

-3795 VEVQQKEAEPVVKKV
+3795 VEVQQKEAESVVKKV

>member
-31 VNGWEGSKKVVSL
+31 VNGWEGSKTVVSL
-44 STALD
+44 STALTNA
-49 KANAGDQIWVL
+49 KAGDQIWVL
-60 GFEKITD
+60 GFQD
-67 PSQLYVAPKGG
+67 PSQLYVAPEGG

-93 TERTIDERLTL
+93 TERTIDERPTS

-113 SVLSGDINRDDV
+113 SVLSGDIKGDDV
-125 VDEINY
+125 VDGTNML
-131 VYPENGTRSD
+131 YPANSTRSD
-141 NATHVLSLNMV
+141 NATHVLSLDLTPKPSN
-152 PTQQS
+152 

-175 NAVAGNGGGVYVYGD
+175 NADGTGEYGGGIYVFGANANGGG
-190 NNQGGAYQIEKC
+190 AYHIEKC
-202 FLLNNYAAQGGGAI
+202 FLLNNYAKGGGGAI
-216 YVSGEVQAT
+216 YVSSQVEAT
-225 STESRIVDCV
+225 STASTIVDCV
-235 VYNNLAGVRSGS
+235 VYNNIAGERSGS
-247 ENLGGGIRIDGAG
+247 VNLGGGINIVGAG
-260 TIVNSSIFNNEGG
+260 TIFNSSIFNCEGG
-273 GVLLSSNAK
+273 GVLLSEKAK
-282 AVNLTIARNTVMGI
+282 AVNVTVARNTVMGI
-296 DGGEVYNSV
+296 GAADGVTSQVVFNSV

-310 KVQNPT
+310 TVKQPT
-316 ATSFENC
+316 ASIFRNC
-323 ASDNANVTGTGCISI
+323 ASDNATIAGEIDCFAI

-344 TNSPLFDAPSVFTS
+344 VNGPLFEAPSVLTS
-358 FDRDYNWR
+358 FDRDFDWKK
-366 HNAYPTWSWGILEGS
+366 NAYPTWSWGILEGS
-381 ALIDKGNDGVYT
+381 ALIDPENLETDYT
-393 GLPST
+393 GLPAT
-398 DLAGETRKKG
+398 DLAGESRKSGDKV
-408 TIDIG
+408 DIG
-413 AYEYQHLAA
+413 AYEYQHLDA
-422 GRIRYVMEKA
+422 GRIRYVKPD
-432 QGTGD
+432 GTGD
-437 GSSWDNASGD
+437 GTSWEKASGD

-456 AVDAP
+456 AVDAS
-461 GEVWVAAGTYR
+461 GEVWVAAGEYR

-487 RMRDGINV
+487 RMRDGIDV
-495 YGGFAGSETS
+495 YGGFDDENPEDS
-505 KAGRTKGT
+505 KSKRVKGD

-518 SNETFLLGA
+518 TNETILLGA
-527 DYVDGSATWGND
+527 DYENGTATWANN
-539 QWNVISSTRHVVWFA
+539 QWNVTSSSRHVVWFA
-554 PMSGEVKFK
+554 PMSGEEDFK
-563 YTTVLDGVTIKGGAA
+563 SVTVLDGVTIKGGAA
-578 NGGEGLADFATD
+578 NGGEGLTDFATD
-590 KGGGVYMGLNAILQN
+590 KGGGVYMGLNATLQN
-605 CIVTENTAKGDGG
+605 SIVTENTSKGNGG
-618 GVYANGDGADASSAN
+618 GVYVN
-633 AKGGRV
+633 AGRV
-639 VGCLVYNNSSV
+639 VSSLIYNNSAAT
-650 EDGGGVFV
+650 DGGGVFV
-658 KNAGLVLRS
+658 SGAGLVLRS
-667 MITNNSAMNG
+667 MITDNSAKNG
-677 AGVYLDKNA
+677 AGVYLDKNND
-686 ENHPEYL
+686 EYPEEYL
-693 ILSTSVVSNNT
+693 ILSTSVISNNT
-704 ATGNGAVY
+704 ALENGAVY
-712 CNESGVLLQNTIV
+712 CNAGGVLLQNTIV

-730 STVDASNPNSSQTGG
+730 SSVDASNPNSSQTGG

-750 YAYVINSI
+750 YAFVINSV
-758 LWNNLINGLNI
+758 LWNNSINKI
-769 PMYALGATAE
+769 DVPMYALGATAD
-779 NVRFYNNAISGSSN
+779 NVRFYNNAISGSTN
-793 AVWNNIYQTS
+793 AVWNNIYQIS
-803 TLKLSDENS
+803 TLKLSDDNAS
-812 KEKALSPDFK
+812 IDGAIGPDFSD
-822 PGYPAEKP
+822 GYPEAIGVSPVSTVENVWKR
-830 NDKPEKV
+830 PE
-837 LPGVQSSWV
+837 
-846 PTYYWE
+846 YYWI
-852 PQQGSNL
+852 PVKGSNL

-868 FPDNVLVAPELDI
+868 FPAEVLLAPELDI
-881 AGTAFAQKP
+881 AGTPFAQKP
-890 AVGAH
+890 AMGAH
-895 AVDAPQIGYL
+895 GVLANDIIESL
-905 YDGSKYYDVF
+905 NVF
-915 VDIDYMET
+915 VDIEYT
-923 DGTGISWVQPY
+923 GTKGTGESWSKPY

-940 LAYFA
+940 LAHFA
-945 NDPKLNLTKETVVR
+945 NRTDLTSESVVTI
-959 VHVKE
+959 HVKE

-982 LSIPALPNGARFEI
+982 LSIPALPNGAKFEI

-1003 SGNKEGED
+1003 STGTD
-1011 DDKNLDLRFPTTY
+1011 LKNRFPTTY

-1044 ITVETGANVLLD
+1044 ITVETGANVVLD

-1095 TAEEAAA
+1095 TAAESAA

-1150 APSEM
+1150 APSAM
-1155 GTSSFAIG
+1155 GTSSFDIG
-1163 NSNGKNTFTFASVG
+1163 NSNKNTFTFASVG

-1189 KQGATL
+1189 QRGATL

-1209 LTSSAE
+1209 LTSSTD
-1215 AGKLINKATE
+1215 AGQLINKATG
-1225 TPDGLTE
+1225 TPDGLNV
-1232 DIAGNSRNLGG
+1232 DIIGNSRNLGG

-1257 GTVFYVTATGAG
+1257 GTVFYVTEKGAG
-1269 KMDGSSWENAIA
+1269 KKDGSSWENAIA
-1281 GNLIYDINSG
+1281 GNMIYDVTN
-1291 KVNGD
+1291 KTNVNISTAD
-1296 IPTTESSYIGFYD
+1296 SRYIGFYD
-1309 ASARPYAETS
+1309 ASARPYGETS

-1341 RTETHDGV
+1341 RKETHDGV

-1364 QERYVGG
+1364 QEQYVGG

-1379 AAAAVNDGQQ
+1379 AAAAAKDGQQ

-1417 PNEGTPGEDDRRP
+1417 PKEGTPGEDDRRP

-1436 PANETSVDLVKK
+1436 PANEANADLQKDK
-1448 YETIIQIQETAP
+1448 YETIIQIQSTAP
-1460 VTWNGNTPTAVSD
+1460 VTWNGNTPTAVSG

-1506 WGRSWEDW
+1506 WGRSWGDW

-1590 VTDNYISGGYVVDVD
+1590 VTDNYINAHNNAG
-1605 ATRGAGIYC
+1605 RGAGIYC
-1614 DGNNSKVI
+1614 DGNNSKVV
-1622 NCFVLRNANK
+1622 NCFVLNNANN
-1632 SGESYGGGMYMILG
+1632 SDESYGGGMYMILG
-1646 TSYNTMVANNYAE
+1646 TSYNTMVANNYAKT
-1659 SNGGGIFIEDA
+1659 NGGGIFIEDA
-1670 MFYNNTVAYNRSN
+1670 MFYNNTVAYNRST

-1692 ASSGKT
+1692 ASSGTT

-1709 GNTNRALDVSK
+1709 GNANQAIGVSAI
-1720 EKDGSFSFNGA
+1720 GNFNGA
-1731 WNCFIQT
+1731 WNCFVQSNTALSSDILNKLHSSNYG
-1738 TNALD
+1738 TNLAS
-1743 GEVQG
+1743 
-1748 KIDQNTTRIGE
+1748 
-1759 NLPCPFESAN
+1759 PFESTN

-1796 QGQPVVLP
+1796 LGHPVVLP

-1835 IKTTSGSVVSYNFY
+1835 IKTTTEGRVISYNFY
-1849 VSVEGAGL
+1849 VSEDGTGL
-1857 RSGANPDNAACE
+1857 RSGADPDNAACE

-1884 ANRGVDVIVKIA
+1884 DHKDVDVVVKVA

-1903 TLSEVNDP
+1903 TLSEANDP

-1938 PFSHKTILSPI
+1938 PFSHKTILSPV

-1960 HAVTFGEPANKESYK
+1960 HAVTFGDPANKESYK

-2011 HIRNCRVSENEA
+2011 HVRNSRVYGNEA
-2023 IQGGGLYLLPGALVS
+2023 IQCGGLYLLPGATVS
-2038 GTDINGNTAD
+2038 GTDINNNTAE
-2048 EGAGIYADNTD
+2048 EGAGIYADNEN
-2059 AAEGL
+2059 ASKAL

-2070 TTVTENEA
+2070 STITDNTATENA
-2078 TDNGGGI
+2078 GGI
-2085 YFADGGALF
+2085 LFEDGAALF

-2109 VSGSVATMFSDT
+2109 VSGPVYSTFDDS
-2121 KMGDASA
+2121 KMEAASA
-2128 EIEHGFTAF
+2128 ANGNNFTAF
-2137 YPFNY
+2137 FPFNY

-2152 NMVNTAMTS
+2152 NMVNTSMTS
-2161 DHDTYFASVDER
+2161 DENLYFASSDRR

-2183 GYSAAL
+2183 GFSIDLQKHLATNWNIAA
-2189 QDILVRDWGIAKNDR
+2189 NDM
-2204 QGIPRKQENIDKID
+2204 QGISRIQTGIGKID
-2218 VGAYAFLGGSIPVP
+2218 VGAYAFLGGVIPEP
-2232 SRDNYKVR
+2232 KAGDYMAK
-2240 LFVNQTPSTLVLPE
+2240 LFVNQT
-2254 FTNDDEQTDYLDSVT
+2254 TNFQVANSVNLDDVI
-2269 GCSFYT
+2269 GRSFYT
-2275 PLYHLDDALEYV
+2275 PLYHLDDALEYAK
-2287 RKARENGVD
+2287 KAVKLNPG
-2296 AEIEI
+2296 ANIEI

-2306 TYKPTIRRTDA
+2306 TYKPTIRRINA
-2317 ATSPYDQRQNSFT
+2317 ATETVDQRQNSFVV
-2330 IPAGV
+2330 PAGV
-2335 KIYGG
+2335 NIYGG
-2340 FIGDEKYGDGKDVKN
+2340 FSGKETYSYGLSSVSSEDGTSQSFTD
-2355 ITVKKDDGSEEVVDV
+2355 ITNS
-2370 VLDINFATETVLSG
+2370 DISQYLTARETS
-2384 RVTADFNSNGIN
+2384 DFNLNSIN
-2396 EPWELANQTILSGD
+2396 EPWELKNQTILSGD

-2427 TKYGTEAVTLDGLT
+2427 TEYGTGVVTLDGLT
-2441 VMDGETASTLTPM
+2441 VMDGQTSNSLPLMTE
-2454 GNDNEVGRG
+2454 NNEIGRG
-2463 GGLYSSGVD
+2463 GALYSNGID

-2477 CRFLNNKGIRGN
+2477 CRFLNNQGVRGN

-2496 TATVIG
+2496 SATVIG
-2502 SMFAGNSTVE
+2502 STFAGNSTVE
-2512 ITESAQAAGGALCLA
+2512 DLQDVEVGRIYGGAMCMA
-2527 AADGET
+2527 ASTGENAT
-2533 TALKAVNT
+2533 LKAVNT
-2541 LWTNNETTGNGGAIG
+2541 LWANNETTGNGGAIG
-2556 YAVNGSGS
+2556 FAVNGG
-2564 TSVNLMNN
+2564 TSEVNLMNN

-2578 AANGNGA
+2578 ALNNGA

-2595 TLVWGNEGN
+2595 TLMWGNEGAEGSIN
-2604 GNNMSG
+2604 ESND
-2610 ITATYSAAE
+2610 IAVTYSAAE
-2619 DLEAANGNIKLA
+2619 DLDATKDNNIKLA
-2631 AVNTSI
+2631 AENTSI
-2637 DGPRFAQPSNA
+2637 EGPRFAQPSSA
-2648 AGAAANDPSSKWNPA
+2648 AGAAANDPSSKWNPS

-2672 AGLLSK
+2672 NGVLAAGK
-2678 DIEKLS
+2678 DI
-2684 DIGSAT
+2684 DAIGEAT
-2690 GAYKEWND
+2690 GAYKDWWTD
-2698 NHAGDYAT
+2698 NENSNWTNAVAYYAT
-2706 QYMGSSQYYRY
+2706 KFMRTDDGGQYYRY
-2717 AGPLDENGQP
+2717 AGPRDEKGEQ

-2743 SFSSMD
+2743 TFSNLD
-2749 EIYVATTE
+2749 AVYVATTE
-2757 SGNGSGDGWANA
+2757 AGNGSGDSWLNA
-2769 TSDLRGAIIAM
+2769 TSDLRGAIISM
-2780 ANPTGGNKTDK
+2780 ANPTGGQTSDK
-2791 TIYIRDGEYMSKQLL
+2791 AVYIRDGEYASKQLL
-2806 TGTAFPLNMDAD
+2806 TGTAFPLNMDKDNAD
-2818 KTLGESL
+2818 GMNGTSL
-2825 TIKGSFNEAGQ
+2825 TIKGSYNEAGV
-2836 QDFSK
+2836 QDFSN

-2848 SGLATQR
+2848 PGVATER
-2855 LMNITT
+2855 LINIAT
-2861 NGEPVFIEGITFSN
+2861 NNEPVFIEGILFNN
-2875 ATTDG
+2875 ATAGG

-2885 TGDNLTLGNVAFRGN
+2885 TGNNLKLARVAFRGN
-2900 AGTGVSTSGK
+2900 AGTGVSTSGN

-2928 SGDVKVVN
+2928 SGEVKVVN
-2936 ATFANNGTA
+2936 ATFANNTTA
-2945 INGTASVYNSVSWKS
+2945 AISGAGMASVFNSVSWKS
-2960 GNDVAEGNNNAPLG
+2960 KSGVAEGNGNAVLG
-2974 NADNDNIQ
+2974 NDVVNDDIQ

-2987 VDPSNENVLL
+2987 VDPSNENILL

-3012 NDAHYKNYVE
+3012 YNDNYPGDLTT
-3022 DVVVEGITYVDVEDT
+3022 DVDLTSGKRVVDG
-3037 PDPKRPKHQYD
+3037 R
-3048 LANVTRKVGTIDIG
+3048 IDIG

-3069 LSPIL
+3069 LSQIL

-3085 SGASWTNAIS
+3085 SGESWTNAIS
-3095 DLQGAIDLASIY
+3095 DLQGAINLASIY
-3107 ANANSGQ
+3107 SEVNSDENNRVI
-3114 TGYVFVHNNVSA
+3114 GYVFVHNNVSA

-3141 MNDETG
+3141 MNDETSTKVEPEEI
-3147 ADVSEILGKRSLDM
+3147 VSEILGKRSLDM

-3170 TVGGTGSVV
+3170 TVAGTGSVV

-3187 VAVSNGMLST
+3187 VAVSDGMLST

-3206 TVTGNGVLYN
+3206 TVTGDGVLYN
-3216 SFVEGSV
+3216 SFVDGAV
-3223 IKPET
+3223 
-3228 DSGKAVNVT
+3228 SGKAVNVT
-3237 ATGTISE
+3237 ATGAIDDN
-3244 TEGSGNNRSKVSETN
+3244 GGGNNNPKAIENGYVS
-3259 NYVTTDYW
+3259 VDYW
-3267 KYQLNE
+3267 KYQLKDDSGLFDKAE
-3273 TSADINAGTVDVE
+3273 KGTITA
-3286 SYMIMAGHRKDIS
+3286 YMKMAGHSKDLS
-3299 GSSRIRNTV
+3299 GSIRVRNGFV
-3308 DNGCFETWNITADTE
+3308 DFGCFETWNITANTE
-3323 ITATD
+3323 ISATD
-3328 KPTRKHVVYIRKGG
+3328 KPTRNHVVYVRNGA
-3342 ELKIADG
+3342 ELKIAKDV
-3349 LYGESTVFNPGF
+3349 YTGEATAFNPGF
-3361 LLLEDGAIGLL
+3361 LLLENGSGLL
-3372 ANDNYVGLTNVA
+3372 ANGNYVGLTNFA
-3384 MERTVPAGGTAL
+3384 MERTIPAKGTAL
-3396 TYVPFTISAIDKP
+3396 TYVPFLIDKMDNASNATFQRYD
-3409 LEGITYQKYNGKIR
+3409 GATRATYDYKYSATKG
-3423 ASYNYQFGDGN
+3423 
-3434 AWETVNDPATEQGG
+3434 AWVDVDPATAVGG
-3448 VQAFAINNES
+3448 VQAFAINGS
-3458 TAGAKVRFYGKS
+3458 AGAKVRFYGTSYK
-3470 ADDEKPQKPVYDEKP
+3470 ETP
-3485 NAPKQVLLEKN
+3485 NDIKTVQLMKF
-3496 NFNDPWSTEN
+3496 NFNDPWTTNANGTIN
-3506 PGTGKR
+3506 PGTSNQ
-3512 FTHKENMS
+3512 FTHKENMG

-3529 HAMNYDDM
+3529 HAMNYGDM
-3537 EYGRVIYTGASYN
+3537 EYGRVIYMGASYN

-3574 LQEYESF
+3574 LQDYETF
-3581 TVKAPQDG
+3581 TVKVPTAGSDPQG
-3589 TQSQSLRGLLVTVAP
+3589 LRGLLVTVAP

-3638 SDDAS
+3638 SDDVS

-3697 LEDKTTGQMVDLLE
+3697 LEDKATGQMVDLLE
-3711 GAYQFQATEAGT
+3711 GAYQFQAPEAGT

-3771 RCISVGETSVV
+3771 RCIRVGETSVV

>member
-1 MLFTLLAVLLLGSAA
+1 MKTGYFRMLFTLLAVLLLGSAA
-16 KAQTIHYVTPDGKNP
+16 KAQTIHYVTPTGANPTDGNK
-31 VNGWEGSKKVVSL
+31 WEVSGITDVQIL
-44 STALD
+44 TLPEALA

-60 GFEKITD
+60 GFQQITD
-67 PSQLYVAPKGG
+67 PSQLYIAPEGG

-93 TERTIDERLTL
+93 TERTIDERPTL

-113 SVLSGDINRDDV
+113 SVLSGDVSKNDV
-125 VDEINY
+125 VDPNNLL
-131 VYPENGTRSD
+131 YPTNTTRSD
-141 NATHVLSLNMV
+141 NAKHVLSLNMI
-152 PTQQS
+152 PDPAS

-175 NAVAGNGGGVYVYGD
+175 NAIGGNGGGIYVYGD
-190 NNQGGAYQIEKC
+190 NTGGGAYQIEKC

-216 YVSGEVQAT
+216 YVAPAVAKAAT
-225 STESRIVDCV
+225 DSKIVDCV

-296 DGGEVYNSV
+296 EGGVVSNSV

-323 ASDNANVTGTGCISI
+323 ASDNATIAGNKTCISI

-344 TNSPLFDAPSVFTS
+344 ANGPLFEAPSVFTS
-358 FDRDYNWR
+358 FDRDFDWR
-366 HNAYPTWSWGILEGS
+366 RTAYPTWSWGILEGS
-381 ALIDKGNDGVYT
+381 ALIDKGNDGAYT

-413 AYEYQHLAA
+413 AYEYQHLDAS
-422 GRIRYVMEKA
+422 RIRYVKVG
-432 QGTGD
+432 GTGD
-437 GSSWDNASGD
+437 GSSWDKASGD

-456 AVDAP
+456 TIDAP

-487 RMRDGINV
+487 RMRDGIDV
-495 YGGFAGSETS
+495 YGGFAGGEIS
-505 KAGRTKGT
+505 KAERKKGT

-518 SNETFLLGA
+518 SNKTVLMGA

-658 KNAGLVLRS
+658 ENAGLVLRS

-758 LWNNLINGLNI
+758 LWNNRIGAEKEKAINV
-769 PMYALGATAE
+769 PMYALGATADK
-779 NVRFYNNAISGSSN
+779 VRFYNNAISGSSM

-803 TLKLSDENS
+803 TLKLSDDNAS
-812 KEKALSPDFK
+812 AAAIGPDFMG
-822 PGYPAEKP
+822 GYPTG
-830 NDKPEKV
+830 V
-837 LPGVQSSWV
+837 GVQGSLDRPS
-846 PTYYWE
+846 YYWE
-852 PQQGSNL
+852 PKQGSNL

-868 FPDNVLVAPELDI
+868 FPSIVLVSPELDI
-881 AGTAFAQKP
+881 AGIPFAQKP
-890 AVGAH
+890 AMGAH
-895 AVDAPQIGYL
+895 GVKANKISASNYE
-905 YDGSKYYDVF
+905 VF
-915 VDIDYMET
+915 VDINYTGT
-923 DGTGISWVQPY
+923 DANGASWATPY

-945 NDPKLNLTKETVVR
+945 QQNLPTGQIVK

-982 LSIPALPNGARFEI
+982 LSIPALPNGAKFEI

-1003 SGNKEGED
+1003 SGKED
-1011 DDKNLDLRFPTTY
+1011 DKDVTKRFPTTY
-1024 RTIIDGNH
+1024 RTIINGNH

-1044 ITVETGANVLLD
+1044 ITVETGANVVLD

-1082 ATVEVRNSIFENN
+1082 ANVTVRNSIFENN

-1117 NNNTNTNTDA
+1117 NNNTNTTKTSS
-1127 AVVNASAEKFTL
+1127 VVNANANALTV
-1139 NHVSVVNNVGT
+1139 NHVSVVNNVGA
-1150 APSEM
+1150 APT
-1155 GTSSFAIG
+1155 GLGVDNNSFAVG
-1163 NSNGKNTFTFASVG
+1163 NNSYNSHTFTV
-1177 ADGAK
+1177 DNT
-1182 NFANPTN
+1182 NFVNPTKN
-1189 KQGATL
+1189 PGATL
-1195 GFDTYYGGYSNFTP
+1195 GFDTYLGGYSSFMPTNQNP
-1209 LTSSAE
+1209 VVNA
-1215 AGKLINKATE
+1215 AGTASELSHDITLVKDSRSRGGKA
-1225 TPDGLTE
+1225 DL
-1232 DIAGNSRNLGG
+1232 
-1243 SADMGAYEANLPVN
+1243 GAYEAELPVD
-1257 GTVFYVTATGAG
+1257 GEVIYVRT
-1269 KMDGSSWENAIA
+1269 DGN
-1281 GNLIYDINSG
+1281 NS
-1291 KVNGD
+1291 
-1296 IPTTESSYIGFYD
+1296 
-1309 ASARPYAETS
+1309 
-1319 GASKLF
+1319 
-1325 FEHLNEQNLNT
+1325 
-1336 SNVNY
+1336 
-1341 RTETHDGV
+1341 
-1349 THVTGANGINIRNNR
+1349 
-1364 QERYVGG
+1364 
-1371 LQYAVEQA
+1371 
-1379 AAAAVNDGQQ
+1379 NDGLAWN
-1389 RSVWVAGGTYTDY
+1389 RAKKTITAALDAVSSTTKEIWVAGGTYNERVNM
-1402 KGFVIR
+1402 KNG
-1408 DKVNVLGGF
+1408 VNVLGGF
-1417 PNEGTPGEDDRRP
+1417 AKSGNPNNELDGVNRD
-1430 LISQYI
+1430 ISNSN
-1436 PANETSVDLVKK
+1436 PDFM
-1448 YETIIQIQETAP
+1448 TIIDGQNRGRVLTQSGDFANLTMWEGFIIQ
-1460 VTWNGNTPTAVSD
+1460 NGSMSGSD
-1473 LPSRTRKPVLFQPD
+1473 AN
-1487 VCLPT
+1487 
-1492 KSPSGR
+1492 
-1498 ESSYSYWE
+1498 
-1506 WGRSWEDW
+1506 
-1514 SNHWMNEGY
+1514 SN
-1523 GNSVPGADENTSNS
+1523 
-1537 YRWENQEGGYV
+1537 
-1548 EYTGAT
+1548 
-1554 WDGFTI
+1554 
-1560 RHGFYTDY
+1560 
-1568 KANRDGGAGVRMFRG
+1568 GAGVMLKSNG
-1583 VTLQNCV
+1583 KLKNCLVQNN
-1590 VTDNYISGGYVVDVD
+1590 THTNTYDSWRDDPKYIGGGGISMSAGSIVDGCIIVNNKANKENND
-1605 ATRGAGIYC
+1605 RYTCGAGIHMN
-1614 DGNNSKVI
+1614 GGTLINSI
-1622 NCFVLRNANK
+1622 
-1632 SGESYGGGMYMILG
+1632 
-1646 TSYNTMVANNYAE
+1646 VANNTATSSSGTGWLDWG
-1659 SNGGGIFIEDA
+1659 SNILGAGVFINTNSA
-1670 MFYNNTVAYNRSN
+1670 GTFYNCTFAYNYGNTNGKSAVVGGVWDDSKNSKFYNCIFWGNAGN
-1683 GTGGLHQWT
+1683 GTGGE
-1692 ASSGKT
+1692 
-1698 TTLKLYNTIFY
+1698 NTIQVGGPGY
-1709 GNTNRALDVSK
+1709 S
-1720 EKDGSFSFNGA
+1720 DGGTEAAANKNLI
-1731 WNCFIQT
+1731 NCYASIAESSQT
-1738 TNALD
+1738 TAELWRNPDATFQLNIGSSD
-1743 GEVQG
+1743 YNQLIN
-1748 KIDQNTTRIGE
+1748 KCKANQPFDDNYKLLSNTTGAHCINKGV
-1759 NLPCPFESAN
+1759 NSYVESN
-1769 AQSENNYRLN
+1769 AIYEDAA
-1779 SSTWC
+1779 
-1784 LNNGAENLGNDY
+1784 GA
-1796 QGQPVVLP
+1796 
-1804 YTDVDFTDRIKDC
+1804 DRIQDC
-1817 AVDVGAYEKDNLE
+1817 TVDKGAYEYTGSTVATGVNVYYVTP
-1830 NIGYE
+1830 NG
-1835 IKTTSGSVVSYNFY
+1835 SGTADGSS
-1849 VSVEGAGL
+1849 E
-1857 RSGANPDNAACE
+1857 DNAACE
-1869 MKLQQILTRAGELAS
+1869 MKLQMVLDQAGKRVVELQKAELQ
-1884 ANRGVDVIVKIA
+1884 GDVVVKIA
-1896 EGEYNAN
+1896 TGEYNAN
-1903 TLSEVNDP
+1903 TLSDPNDP
-1911 QSYTFV
+1911 QSYTFK
-1917 VPEGVIVE
+1917 VPAGVTVE
-1925 GGYMV
+1925 GGY
-1930 TDKFGSRN
+1930 TLDFKDTNRN
-1938 PFSHKTILSPI
+1938 PFTNETKLSPV
-1949 ANVQGQEINGY
+1949 ADYRGQTVNGY
-1960 HAVTFGEPANKESYK
+1960 HAVTFGEPAEGQSGLST
-1975 QAIIDGVTLTGG
+1975 IIDGVTLTGG
-1987 KATSLVGKGN
+1987 KATSMVGSGEN
-1997 AKTQGGGAIVPAWG
+1997 TQGGGAIVPAWG

-2038 GTDINGNTAD
+2038 GTVVNKNTAE
-2048 EGAGIYADNTD
+2048 EGAGIYASVPQPTE
-2059 AAEGL
+2059 EGETQTVKP
-2064 RAHVVS
+2064 AHVVS
-2070 TTVTENEA
+2070 STVTDNTATENA
-2078 TDNGGGI
+2078 GGI

-2094 LNMVVWGNTATSDNN
+2094 LNMVVWGNTASSDNN
-2109 VSGSVATMFSDT
+2109 VSGSVYSTFTDS
-2121 KMGDASA
+2121 KMEAASA
-2128 EIEHGFTAF
+2128 ANGNNFTEF

-2152 NMVNTAMTS
+2152 NMLNTAMTS
-2161 DHDTYFASVDER
+2161 DEDLYFAGPDR
-2173 LRAFSPLVNN
+2173 TLRAFSPLVKQ
-2183 GYSAAL
+2183 GYSTKL
-2189 QDILVRDWGIAKNDR
+2189 QDYLVTNWGIAENDM
-2204 QGIPRKQENIDKID
+2204 QDIARKQLGVDKID
-2218 VGAYAFLGGSIPVP
+2218 VGAYAFEGGVIPPPENV
-2232 SRDNYKVR
+2232 DGGYLKKI
-2240 LFVNQTPSTLVLPE
+2240 FVNQSNQFVIKDDVDLKGYIGRSFFTP
-2254 FTNDDEQTDYLDSVT
+2254 F
-2269 GCSFYT
+2269 
-2275 PLYHLDDALEYV
+2275 YHLDDALEYV
-2287 RKARENGVD
+2287 KKAREEAIDV
-2296 AEIEI
+2296 EFEI

-2306 TYKPTIRRTDA
+2306 TYKPTIRRLNPAEVNPSVDNPPA
-2317 ATSPYDQRQNSFT
+2317 DQRQNSFVV
-2330 IPAGV
+2330 PAGV

-2340 FIGDEKYGDGKDVKN
+2340 FSGEENYGYGLAK
-2355 ITVKKDDGSEEVVDV
+2355 DGSDSAIIPGKLEADNKTVVDIEDNSSP
-2370 VLDINFATETVLSG
+2370 LIAERKTT
-2384 RVTADFNSNGIN
+2384 DFNQNGIS
-2396 EPWELANQTILSGD
+2396 EPWELTNQTILSGQV
-2410 INASE
+2410 NASE
-2415 TVKNAYHVLYSD
+2415 TVKNAYHVLYSSIKKED
-2427 TKYGTEAVTLDGLT
+2427 NGDITGQGTVTLDGLT
-2441 VMDGETASTLTPM
+2441 VMDGETASTLSPM
-2454 GNDNEVGRG
+2454 GDDNEVGRG

-2502 SMFAGNSTVE
+2502 SIFAGNSTVE

-2527 AADGET
+2527 ADEGET
-2533 TALKAVNT
+2533 AVLKAVNT
-2541 LWTNNETTGNGGAIG
+2541 LWANNETTGNGGAIG

-2585 IYAQGGTVTN
+2585 IYAQSGTVTN

-2610 ITATYSAAE
+2610 VTATYSAAE
-2619 DLEAANGNIKLA
+2619 DLEATNGNNIKLA

-2637 DGPRFAQPSNA
+2637 DGPRFAQPSDA
-2648 AGAAANDPSSKWNPA
+2648 AGAAANDPMTKWNPS

-2672 AGLLSK
+2672 NGVFTVK
-2678 DIEKLS
+2678 TQEEPEKIE
-2684 DIGSAT
+2684 
-2690 GAYKEWND
+2690 GAYSEWNIT
-2698 NHAGDYAT
+2698 NAPAYAD
-2706 QYMGSSQYYRY
+2706 QYMGDTSYQRY
-2717 AGPLDENGQP
+2717 AGPRDEKGEQ

-2743 SFSSMD
+2743 TFSNLD
-2749 EIYVATTE
+2749 AVYVATTE
-2757 SGNGSGDGWANA
+2757 AGNGSGDSWLNA
-2769 TSDLRGAIIAM
+2769 TSDLRGAIISM
-2780 ANPTGGNKTDK
+2780 ANPTGGQTSDK
-2791 TIYIRDGEYMSKQLL
+2791 AVYIRDGEYASKQLL
-2806 TGTAFPLNMDAD
+2806 TGTAFPLNMDKDNAD
-2818 KTLGESL
+2818 GMNGTSL
-2825 TIKGSFNEAGQ
+2825 TIKGSYNEAGV
-2836 QDFSK
+2836 QDFSN

-2848 SGLATQR
+2848 PGVATER
-2855 LMNITT
+2855 LINIAT
-2861 NGEPVFIEGITFSN
+2861 NNEPVFIEGIMFNN
-2875 ATTDG
+2875 ATAGG

-2885 TGDNLTLGNVAFRGN
+2885 TGDNLTLARVAFRGN
-2900 AGTGVSTSGK
+2900 AGTGVSTSGN

-2923 GLNVG
+2923 GFNVG
-2928 SGDVKVVN
+2928 SGEVKVVN
-2936 ATFANNGTA
+2936 ATFANNTTA
-2945 INGTASVYNSVSWKS
+2945 INGTASVFNSVSWNS
-2960 GNDVAEGNNNAPLG
+2960 GNGVAEGNNNAVLG
-2974 NADNDNIQ
+2974 NAVNDDIQ

-2987 VDPSNENVLL
+2987 VDPSNENILL
-2997 RDYRIRPSMMLLNKG
+2997 RDYSIRPSMMLLNKG
-3012 NDAHYKNYVE
+3012 INSYYETHVGVDPTT
-3022 DVVVEGITYVDVEDT
+3022 DVDLTNGVRVVD
-3037 PDPKRPKHQYD
+3037 
-3048 LANVTRKVGTIDIG
+3048 NTIDVG

-3069 LSPIL
+3069 LSQIL
-3074 YVKSGVVGSDE
+3074 YVKSNVVGSDE
-3085 SGASWTNAIS
+3085 SGSSWTNAIA

-3107 ANANSGQ
+3107 ANVNTGA

-3126 NNVRVAMPGV
+3126 NNVRVAMPNV

-3141 MNDETG
+3141 MNDETETG
-3147 ADVSEILGKRSLDM
+3147 VTDILGKRSSILDLQ
-3161 ERRSKINGL
+3161 RRSTINGL

-3197 SIVKPTDAV
+3197 AIVKTDPVSV
-3206 TVTGNGVLYN
+3206 TENGVLYN

-3223 IKPET
+3223 N
-3228 DSGKAVNVT
+3228 GKAVNVT
-3237 ATGTISE
+3237 ATGAIN
-3244 TEGSGNNRSKVSETN
+3244 GNDGINNNPNAIENGYVS
-3259 NYVTTDYW
+3259 VDYW
-3267 KYQLNE
+3267 KYQLKDDSRLFDKAEEE
-3273 TSADINAGTVDVE
+3273 TITA
-3286 SYMIMAGHRKDIS
+3286 YMKMAGHSKDLS
-3299 GSSRIRNTV
+3299 GSIRVRNGLV
-3308 DNGCFETWNITADTE
+3308 DFGCFETWNITANTE
-3323 ITATD
+3323 ISATD
-3328 KPTRKHVVYIRKGG
+3328 KPTRNHVVYVRKDG

-3396 TYVPFTISAIDKP
+3396 TYVPFLIDKMDNASAATFQRYD
-3409 LEGITYQKYNGKIR
+3409 GATRAKYG
-3423 ASYNYQFGDGN
+3423 YTFGSSK
-3434 AWETVNDPATEQGG
+3434 AWVDVDPATAVGG
-3448 VQAFAINNES
+3448 VQAFAINGS
-3458 TAGAKVRFYGKS
+3458 AGAKVRFYGTSYK
-3470 ADDEKPQKPVYDEKP
+3470 ETP
-3485 NAPKQVLLEKN
+3485 NDVKTVQLMKF
-3496 NFNDPWSTEN
+3496 NFNDPWASKDETSN
-3506 PGTGKR
+3506 R

-3529 HAMNYDDM
+3529 HAMNYKDM
-3537 EYGRVIYTGASYN
+3537 EYGRVIYTGSSYETK
-3550 AINTAENNSGSVAMG
+3550 NTADTNTSGSVAMG

-3574 LQEYESF
+3574 LQDYETF
-3581 TVKAPQDG
+3581 TVAAPTAGSDPQG
-3589 TQSQSLRGLLVTVAP
+3589 LRGLLVTVAP

-3638 SDDAS
+3638 SDNAS
-3643 VAQIYMARNGGRYSM
+3643 VAQIYMTRNGGRYSM

-3669 LGLTIPE
+3669 LGLTIPQ
-3676 AAAYTIAIDEEAW
+3676 AAAYAIAIDEEAW

-3771 RCISVGETSVV
+3771 RCIRVGETSVV

>member
-16 KAQTIHYVTPDGKNP
+16 KAQTIHYVTPTGANP
-31 VNGWEGSKKVVSL
+31 TTGNKWEVTGNVKSL
-44 STALD
+44 TAALED
-49 KANAGDQIWVL
+49 AVAGDQIWVL
-60 GFEKITD
+60 GFEQISTAE
-67 PSQLYVAPKGG
+67 QLYVLPENAKDEEKANG
-78 FTVKSGVKLYGGFRG
+78 FVLKSGVKLYGGFRG
-93 TERTIDERLTL
+93 TERTIDERPTL

-113 SVLSGDINRDDV
+113 SVLSGDINRDDK

-131 VYPENGTRSD
+131 VYPTNTTRSD
-141 NATHVLSLNMV
+141 NAAHVLSLNIE
-152 PTQQS
+152 PTKDS
-157 GNNNTYPTVVNGF
+157 GNINTYPTVVNGL

-175 NAVAGNGGGVYVYGD
+175 NAIGGNGGGIYVYGD
-190 NNQGGAYQIEKC
+190 NTGGGAYQIEKC
-202 FLLNNYAAQGGGAI
+202 FLLNNYAELGGGAI
-216 YVSGEVQAT
+216 YVSADVKAT

-273 GVLLSSNAK
+273 GVRLSSSAK

-296 DGGEVYNSV
+296 EGGVVSNSV

-323 ASDNANVTGTGCISI
+323 ASDNANVTGTDCISI

-344 TNSPLFDAPSVFTS
+344 ANGPLFEAPSVFTS
-358 FDRDYNWR
+358 FDRDFDWR
-366 HNAYPTWSWGILEGS
+366 KTAYPTWSWGILEGS
-381 ALIDKGNDGVYT
+381 ALIDKGNDVVYT

-413 AYEYQHLAA
+413 AYEYQHLDA
-422 GRIRYVMEKA
+422 GRIRYVMETA
-432 QGTGD
+432 QGSGD
-437 GSSWDNASGD
+437 GTSWANASGD

-456 AVDAP
+456 TIDAP

-495 YGGFAGSETS
+495 YGGFAGGEIS
-505 KAGRTKGT
+505 KAERDKGT

-518 SNETFLLGA
+518 SNETVLMGA
-527 DYVDGSATWGND
+527 DYDDNSAEWIENSS

-639 VGCLVYNNSSV
+639 VGCLIYNNSSV

-667 MITNNSAMNG
+667 MITNNSATNG

-725 NNDCP
+725 NNNCP

-758 LWNNLINGLNI
+758 LWNNLINDLNI
-769 PMYALGATAE
+769 PMYALGAAAE

-803 TLKLSDENS
+803 TLKLSETNS
-812 KEKALSPDFK
+812 EEGALSPDFTTENM
-822 PGYPAEKP
+822 PSSSEVG
-830 NDKPEKV
+830 V
-837 LPGVQSSWV
+837 LSSV
-846 PTYYWE
+846 NLPIYYWE
-852 PQQGSNL
+852 PQPGSNL

-890 AVGAH
+890 AMGAH
-895 AVDAPQIGYL
+895 GVKANEITATNYV
-905 YDGSKYYDVF
+905 VF
-915 VDIDYMET
+915 VDINYTGT
-923 DGTGISWVQPY
+923 DANGASWATPY

-940 LAYFA
+940 LAYYA
-945 NDPKLNLTKETVVR
+945 NKTDLPQDQVIKI
-959 VHVKE
+959 HVKE

-982 LSIPALPNGARFEI
+982 LSIPALPNGAKFEI

-1003 SGNKEGED
+1003 SDGTD
-1011 DDKNLDLRFPTTY
+1011 LKNRFPTTY

-1044 ITVETGANVLLD
+1044 ITVETGANVVLD

-1082 ATVEVRNSIFENN
+1082 ANVTVRNSIFENN

-1102 IDARGATLTLTNCVV
+1102 IDARGATLLLINCVV
-1117 NNNTNTNTDA
+1117 NNNTNNTKTSS
-1127 AVVNASAEKFTL
+1127 VINADYLTL
-1139 NHVSVVNNVGT
+1139 NHVSVVNNIGA
-1150 APSEM
+1150 APAM

-1163 NSNGKNTFTFASVG
+1163 NSGGNTFTFASVG

-1209 LTSSAE
+1209 LTSSTD
-1215 AGKLINKATE
+1215 AGQLINKATE
-1225 TPDGLTE
+1225 TPVDVAE

-1257 GTVFYVTATGAG
+1257 GTVFYVTEKGSG

-1281 GNLIYDINSG
+1281 GNMIYDVTN
-1291 KVNGD
+1291 KTNVN
-1296 IPTTESSYIGFYD
+1296 ISTTDSRYIGFYD
-1309 ASARPYAETS
+1309 ASARPYGETS

-1325 FEHLNEQNLNT
+1325 FEHMGEAGVINGT
-1336 SNVNY
+1336 AVDNVDYKVETLAVGQYND
-1341 RTETHDGV
+1341 RKETHIS
-1349 THVTGANGINIRNNR
+1349 GANRINIQNR
-1364 QERYVGG
+1364 RYEQYVGG

-1379 AAAAVNDGQQ
+1379 AAAAANDGKQ

-1408 DKVNVLGGF
+1408 DKVDVLGGF

-1436 PANETSVDLVKK
+1436 PANQVNEGLDKAK
-1448 YETIIQIQETAP
+1448 YETIIQIQVEKPWTY
-1460 VTWNGNTPTAVSD
+1460 NGEGNPGANPD
-1473 LPSRTRKPVLFQPD
+1473 ANLPGQTRKPVLFQPD

-1492 KSPSGR
+1492 NSPSGR
-1498 ESSYSYWE
+1498 ESSYTYYKIRDRWVGNDH
-1506 WGRSWEDW
+1506 WDGRE
-1514 SNHWMNEGY
+1514 Y
-1523 GNSVPGADENTSNS
+1523 GNSVLGSDEDASNT
-1537 YRWENQEGGYV
+1537 YRYNLSSEQQNGIYI
-1548 EYTGAT
+1548 EYTGAM

-1590 VTDNYISGGYVVDVD
+1590 VTDNYINAHNNAG
-1605 ATRGAGIYC
+1605 RGAGIYC
-1614 DGNNSKVI
+1614 DGDNSKVV
-1622 NCFVLRNANK
+1622 NCFVLNNANN
-1632 SGESYGGGMYMILG
+1632 SDESYGGGMYMILG
-1646 TSYNTMVANNYAE
+1646 TSYNTMVANNYAK

-1670 MFYNNTVAYNRSN
+1670 MFYNNTVAYNRST

-1692 ASSGKT
+1692 ASSGTT

-1748 KIDQNTTRIGE
+1748 RIDQNTTRIGE

-1835 IKTTSGSVVSYNFY
+1835 IKTTSGSAVSYNFY

-1917 VPEGVIVE
+1917 VPEGVILE
-1925 GGYMV
+1925 GGYTE
-1930 TDKFGSRN
+1930 TDKFVSRN
-1938 PFSHKTILSPI
+1938 PFNHETILSPV
-1949 ANVQGQEINGY
+1949 ASVEGQNINGY
-1960 HAVTFGEPANKESYK
+1960 HAVTFGDPANKESYK

-1997 AKTQGGGAIVPAWG
+1997 VKTQGGGAIVPAWG
-2011 HIRNCRVSENEA
+2011 HVRNSRVYGNEA
-2023 IQGGGLYLLPGALVS
+2023 IQGGGLYLLPGATVS
-2038 GTDINGNTAD
+2038 GTDINNNTAE
-2048 EGAGIYADNTD
+2048 EGAGIYADNEN
-2059 AAEGL
+2059 ASKAL

-2070 TTVTENEA
+2070 STITDNTATENA
-2078 TDNGGGI
+2078 GGI
-2085 YFADGGALF
+2085 LFEDGAALF

-2109 VSGSVATMFSDT
+2109 VSGPVYSTFDDAEMET
-2121 KMGDASA
+2121 ASA
-2128 EIEHGFTAF
+2128 VNGNNFKDF
-2137 YPFNY
+2137 FPFNY

-2161 DHDTYFASVDER
+2161 DENLYFASTDRR

-2183 GYSAAL
+2183 GFSIDLQKHLATNWNIAA
-2189 QDILVRDWGIAKNDR
+2189 NDM
-2204 QGIPRKQENIDKID
+2204 QGISRIQTGIGKID
-2218 VGAYAFLGGSIPVP
+2218 VGAYAFLGGVIPEP
-2232 SRDNYKVR
+2232 KAGDYMAK
-2240 LFVNQTPSTLVLPE
+2240 LFVNQT
-2254 FTNDDEQTDYLDSVT
+2254 TNFQVANSVNLDDVI
-2269 GCSFYT
+2269 GRSFYT
-2275 PLYHLDDALEYV
+2275 PLYHLDDALEYAK
-2287 RKARENGVD
+2287 KAVKLNPG
-2296 AEIEI
+2296 ANIEI

-2306 TYKPTIRRTDA
+2306 TYKPTIRRINA
-2317 ATSPYDQRQNSFT
+2317 ATETVDQRQNSFVV
-2330 IPAGV
+2330 PAGV
-2335 KIYGG
+2335 NIYGG
-2340 FIGDEKYGDGKDVKN
+2340 FSGKETYSYGLSSVSSEDGTSQSFKD
-2355 ITVKKDDGSEEVVDV
+2355 ITNS
-2370 VLDINFATETVLSG
+2370 DISQYLTARETS
-2384 RVTADFNSNGIN
+2384 DFNLNSIN
-2396 EPWELANQTILSGD
+2396 EPWELKNQTILSGD

-2427 TKYGTEAVTLDGLT
+2427 TEYGTGVVTLDGLT
-2441 VMDGETASTLTPM
+2441 VMDGQTSNSLPLMTE
-2454 GNDNEVGRG
+2454 NNEIGRG
-2463 GGLYSSGVD
+2463 GALYSNGID

-2477 CRFLNNKGIRGN
+2477 CRFLNNQGVRGN

-2496 TATVIG
+2496 SATVIG
-2502 SMFAGNSTVE
+2502 STFAGNSTVE
-2512 ITESAQAAGGALCLA
+2512 DLQDVEVSRIYGGAMCMA
-2527 AADGET
+2527 ASTGENAT
-2533 TALKAVNT
+2533 LKAVNT
-2541 LWTNNETTGNGGAIG
+2541 LWANNETTGNGGAIG
-2556 YAVNGSGS
+2556 FAVNGG
-2564 TSVNLMNN
+2564 TSEVNLMNN

-2578 AANGNGA
+2578 ALNNGA

-2595 TLVWGNEGN
+2595 TLMWGNEGAEGSIN
-2604 GNNMSG
+2604 ESND
-2610 ITATYSAAE
+2610 IAVTYSAAE
-2619 DLEAANGNIKLA
+2619 DLDATKDNNIKLA
-2631 AVNTSI
+2631 AENTSI
-2637 DGPRFAQPSNA
+2637 EGPRFAQPSSA
-2648 AGAAANDPSSKWNPA
+2648 AGAAANDPSSKWNPS

-2672 AGLLSK
+2672 DGVFTVK
-2678 DIEKLS
+2678 TQEEPEKIE
-2684 DIGSAT
+2684 
-2690 GAYKEWND
+2690 GAYSKWN
-2698 NHAGDYAT
+2698 NENASAYAD
-2706 QYMGSSQYYRY
+2706 QYMGDTSYQRY
-2717 AGPLDENGQP
+2717 AGPRDEKGEQ

-2743 SFSSMD
+2743 TFSNLD
-2749 EIYVATTE
+2749 AVYVATTE
-2757 SGNGSGDGWANA
+2757 AGNGSGDSWLNA
-2769 TSDLRGAIIAM
+2769 TSDLRGAIISM
-2780 ANPTGGNKTDK
+2780 ANPTGGQTSDK
-2791 TIYIRDGEYMSKQLL
+2791 AVYIRDGEYASKQLL
-2806 TGTAFPLNMDAD
+2806 TGTAFPLNMDKDNAD
-2818 KTLGESL
+2818 GMNGTSL
-2825 TIKGSFNEAGQ
+2825 TIKGSYNEAGV
-2836 QDFSK
+2836 QDFSN

-2848 SGLATQR
+2848 PGVATDR
-2855 LMNITT
+2855 LMNIAT
-2861 NGEPVFIEGITFSN
+2861 NNEPVFIEGIMFNN
-2875 ATTDG
+2875 AAGD

-2885 TGDNLTLGNVAFRGN
+2885 TGDNLTLARVAFRGN
-2900 AGTGVSTSGK
+2900 AGTGVSTSGN

-2928 SGDVKVVN
+2928 SGEVKVVN
-2936 ATFANNGTA
+2936 ATFANNTTA
-2945 INGTASVYNSVSWKS
+2945 INGTASVFNSVSWNS
-2960 GNDVAEGNNNAPLG
+2960 GNGVAEGNNNAVLG
-2974 NADNDNIQ
+2974 NAVNDDIQ

-2987 VDPSNENVLL
+2987 VDPSNENILL
-2997 RDYRIRPSMMLLNKG
+2997 RDYSIRPSMMLLNKG
-3012 NDAHYKNYVE
+3012 YNDNYPGDLTT
-3022 DVVVEGITYVDVEDT
+3022 DVDLTSGKRLVD
-3037 PDPKRPKHQYD
+3037 
-3048 LANVTRKVGTIDIG
+3048 GTIDIG

-3069 LSPIL
+3069 LSQIL

-3085 SGASWTNAIS
+3085 SGESWTNAIS
-3095 DLQGAIDLASIY
+3095 DLQGAINLASIY
-3107 ANANSGQ
+3107 ADVNKGQ
-3114 TGYVFVHNNVSA
+3114 TGYVFVHNNVAA
-3126 NNVRVAMPGV
+3126 NNVRVAMPNV

-3147 ADVSEILGKRSLDM
+3147 VDVPEILGKRSSLLDM

-3187 VAVSNGMLST
+3187 VAVSDGMLST

-3206 TVTGNGVLYN
+3206 SVTENGVLYN
-3216 SFVEGSV
+3216 SFVEGAV
-3223 IKPET
+3223 N
-3228 DSGKAVNVT
+3228 GKAVNVT
-3237 ATGTISE
+3237 ATGAIN
-3244 TEGSGNNRSKVSETN
+3244 GNDGINNNPNAIENGYVS
-3259 NYVTTDYW
+3259 VDYW
-3267 KYQLNE
+3267 KYQLKDDSGLFDKAEEE
-3273 TSADINAGTVDVE
+3273 TITA
-3286 SYMIMAGHRKDIS
+3286 YMEMAGHSKDLS
-3299 GSSRIRNTV
+3299 GSIRVRNGLV
-3308 DNGCFETWNITADTE
+3308 DFGCFETWNITADTE
-3323 ITATD
+3323 ISATD
-3328 KPTRKHVVYIRKGG
+3328 KPSRNHVVYVREGKELSIDGDALVYTG
-3342 ELKIADG
+3342 EA
-3349 LYGESTVFNPGF
+3349 TAFNPGF
-3361 LLLEDGAIGLL
+3361 LLLESGSGLL
-3372 ANDNYVGLTNVA
+3372 ANGNYVGLTNFA
-3384 MERTVPAGGTAL
+3384 MERTIPADGTAL
-3396 TYVPFTISAIDKP
+3396 TYVPFLIDKMDNASGAKFQRYDGATRAAYDYKFSATDGAWKKVTDP
-3409 LEGITYQKYNGKIR
+3409 VTEPGGI
-3423 ASYNYQFGDGN
+3423 
-3434 AWETVNDPATEQGG
+3434 
-3448 VQAFAINNES
+3448 QAFAINGSE
-3458 TAGAKVRFYGKS
+3458 GAKVRFYGTSYK
-3470 ADDEKPQKPVYDEKP
+3470 ETP
-3485 NAPKQVLLEKN
+3485 NDVKMVQLMKF
-3496 NFNDPWSTEN
+3496 NFNDPWTTEN

-3529 HAMNYDDM
+3529 HAMNYKDM
-3537 EYGRVIYTGASYN
+3537 EYGRVIYTGASYETK
-3550 AINTAENNSGSVAMG
+3550 NTADSNTSGSVAMG

-3574 LQEYESF
+3574 LQDYETF
-3581 TVKAPQDG
+3581 TVAAPKAG
-3589 TQSQSLRGLLVTVAP
+3589 TVSGGLRGLLVTVAP
-3604 ADAEEA
+3604 ADAEEV

-3615 LKAVESEEA
+3615 VKAVESEEA

-3638 SDDAS
+3638 SDNAS

-3669 LGLTIPE
+3669 LGLTIPQ

-3697 LEDKTTGQMVDLLE
+3697 LEDKATGQMVDLLE

-3771 RCISVGETSVV
+3771 RCIRVGETSVV

>member
-16 KAQTIHYVTPDGKNP
+16 KAQTIHYVTPTGDNPATGNQWEVDGTVK
-31 VNGWEGSKKVVSL
+31 SL
-44 STALD
+44 SQALTD
-49 KANAGDQIWVL
+49 AVAGDQIWVL
-60 GFEKITD
+60 GFEQITD
-67 PSQLYVAPKGG
+67 PSQLYVAPEGG

-93 TERTIDERLTL
+93 TERTIDERPTL

-113 SVLSGDINRDDV
+113 SVLSGDINCDDT

-131 VYPENGTRSD
+131 VYPANETRED
-141 NATHVLSLNMV
+141 NAKHVLSLNMV

-175 NAVAGNGGGVYVYGD
+175 NATDFGGGIYVYGS
-190 NNQGGAYQIEKC
+190 NAGGGAYQIEKC
-202 FLLNNYAAQGGGAI
+202 FLLNNYAELGGGAI
-216 YVSGEVQAT
+216 YVSADVKAT

-247 ENLGGGIRIDGAG
+247 ENLGGGINIAGSG

-273 GVLLSSNAK
+273 GVRLSSSAK

-296 DGGEVYNSV
+296 EGGVVSNSV

-323 ASDNANVTGTGCISI
+323 ASDNANVTGIDCISI

-344 TNSPLFDAPSVFTS
+344 VNGPLFEAPSVFTS
-358 FDRDYNWR
+358 FDRDFDWR
-366 HNAYPTWSWGILEGS
+366 RTAYPTWSWGILEGS
-381 ALIDKGNDGVYT
+381 ALIDEGDDDAYT

-413 AYEYQHLAA
+413 AYEFQHLDAS
-422 GRIRYVMEKA
+422 RIRYVKVG
-432 QGTGD
+432 GTGD
-437 GSSWDNASGD
+437 GSSWGNASGD

-456 AVDAP
+456 AVDAS
-461 GEVWVAAGTYR
+461 GEVWVAAGEYR
-472 PTTQIIEGVQYAASF
+472 PTTQIIDGVQYAASF

-495 YGGFAGSETS
+495 YGGFAGTETS
-505 KAGRTKGT
+505 KADRLKGD

-518 SNETFLLGA
+518 TNETILLGA
-527 DYVDGSATWGND
+527 DYENGTATWANN
-539 QWNVISSTRHVVWFA
+539 QWNVTSSSRHVVWFA
-554 PMSGEVKFK
+554 PMAGEEDFK

-590 KGGGVYMGLNAILQN
+590 KGGGVYMGLNATLQN
-605 CIVTENTAKGDGG
+605 SVITENTADD
-618 GVYANGDGADASSAN
+618 N
-633 AKGGRV
+633 
-639 VGCLVYNNSSV
+639 
-650 EDGGGVFV
+650 GGGVFV
-658 KNAGLVLRS
+658 NAGRVVSCLIYNNSATANGGGVFVSGAGLVNRS
-667 MITNNSAMNG
+667 MVTENSAKNG
-677 AGVYLDKNA
+677 SGVYLDKNSA
-686 ENHPEYL
+686 EYPEEYL
-693 ILSTSVVSNNT
+693 ILSTSVISNNT
-704 ATGNGAVY
+704 ALVNGAVY
-712 CNESGVLLQNTIV
+712 CNAGGVLLQNTIV

-730 STVDASNPNSSQTGG
+730 SSVDASNPNSSETGG

-750 YAYVINSI
+750 YAYVINSV
-758 LWNNLINGLNI
+758 LWNNLINGSNV
-769 PMYALGATAE
+769 PMYTLGASVD
-779 NVRFYNNAISGSSN
+779 NVRFYNNAISGTSN

-803 TLKLSDENS
+803 TLKLSDDNAS
-812 KEKALSPDFK
+812 AAAIGPDFMG
-822 PGYPAEKP
+822 GYPTG
-830 NDKPEKV
+830 V
-837 LPGVQSSWV
+837 GVQGSLDRPS
-846 PTYYWE
+846 YYWE
-852 PQQGSNL
+852 PKQGSNL

-868 FPDNVLVAPELDI
+868 FPSIVLVSPELDI
-881 AGTAFAQKP
+881 AGIPFAQKP
-890 AVGAH
+890 AMGAH
-895 AVDAPQIGYL
+895 GVKANKISASNYE
-905 YDGSKYYDVF
+905 VF
-915 VDIDYMET
+915 VDINYTGT
-923 DGTGISWVQPY
+923 DANGASWTTPY

-945 NDPKLNLTKETVVR
+945 QQNLPKGQIVK

-972 FTNLDPKTAT
+972 YTNLDPKTAT
-982 LSIPALPNGARFEI
+982 LSIPALPNGAKFEI

-1003 SGNKEGED
+1003 STGTD
-1011 DDKNLDLRFPTTY
+1011 LKNRFPTTY

-1032 EGKNIDEGIYHC
+1032 EGKDIKEGIYHC
-1044 ITVETGANVLLD
+1044 ITVETGANVVLD

-1095 TAEEAAA
+1095 TAAEAAA

-1117 NNNTNTNTDA
+1117 NNNTNTTESSS
-1127 AVVNASAEKFTL
+1127 VVNANTLTL

-1150 APSEM
+1150 APSAM
-1155 GTSSFAIG
+1155 GTSSFDIG
-1163 NSNGKNTFTFASVG
+1163 NSNENTFTFASVG

-1189 KQGATL
+1189 QRGATL

-1209 LTSSAE
+1209 LTSSTD
-1215 AGKLINKATE
+1215 AGQLINKATG
-1225 TPDGLTE
+1225 TPSSLTK

-1257 GTVFYVTATGAG
+1257 GTVFYVTAKGAG
-1269 KMDGSSWENAIA
+1269 KKDGSSWENAIA
-1281 GNLIYDINSG
+1281 GNMIYDVTN
-1291 KVNGD
+1291 KTNVNISTAD
-1296 IPTTESSYIGFYD
+1296 SRYIGFYD
-1309 ASARPYAETS
+1309 ASVRPYGEIS

-1325 FEHLNEQNLNT
+1325 FDYCDGQDLSQ
-1336 SNVNY
+1336 SIVNY
-1341 RTETHDGV
+1341 RTATHNGV
-1349 THVTGANGINIRNNR
+1349 THVTGATGINIRNNR
-1364 QERYVGG
+1364 QEQYVGG

-1379 AAAAVNDGQQ
+1379 AAAAAKDGQQ

-1436 PANETSVDLVKK
+1436 PANEANADLQKYK
-1448 YETIIQIQETAP
+1448 YETIIQIQSTAP
-1460 VTWNGNTPTAVSD
+1460 VTWNGNTPTAVSG

-1498 ESSYSYWE
+1498 ESTYTYW
-1506 WGRSWEDW
+1506 SWEYVY
-1514 SNHWMNEGY
+1514 HFPVGYNEWVNKGY
-1523 GNSVPGADENTSNS
+1523 EDTSVPGVDEKASNT
-1537 YRWENQEGGYV
+1537 YRWEKQEGGYV

-1590 VTDNYISGGYVVDVD
+1590 VTDNYINAHNNAG
-1605 ATRGAGIYC
+1605 RGAGIYC
-1614 DGNNSKVI
+1614 DGNNSKVV
-1622 NCFVLRNANK
+1622 NCFVLNNANN
-1632 SGESYGGGMYMILG
+1632 SDESYGGGMYMILG
-1646 TSYNTMVANNYAE
+1646 TSYNTMVANNYAKT
-1659 SNGGGIFIEDA
+1659 NGGGIFIEDA
-1670 MFYNNTVAYNRSN
+1670 MFYNNTVAYNRST

-1692 ASSGKT
+1692 ASSGTT

-1709 GNTNRALDVSK
+1709 GNTNQAIGVSAI
-1720 EKDGSFSFNGA
+1720 GNFNGA
-1731 WNCFIQT
+1731 WNCFVQSNTALSADIRNKLHSSNYG
-1738 TNALD
+1738 TNLAS
-1743 GEVQG
+1743 
-1748 KIDQNTTRIGE
+1748 
-1759 NLPCPFESAN
+1759 PFESTN

-1796 QGQPVVLP
+1796 QGHPVVLP

-1817 AVDVGAYEKDNLE
+1817 AVDVGAYEKDNSE

-1835 IKTTSGSVVSYNFY
+1835 IKTTDGGATSYNFY
-1849 VSVEGAGL
+1849 VSEEGAGL
-1857 RSGANPDNAACE
+1857 RSGANPDDAACE
-1869 MKLQQILTRAGELAS
+1869 MKLQQILNRAGELAS
-1884 ANRGVDVIVKIA
+1884 KHQDADVIVKVA

-1903 TLSEVNDP
+1903 TLSEANDP
-1911 QSYTFV
+1911 LSYTFV
-1917 VPEGVIVE
+1917 VPEGVILE
-1925 GGYMV
+1925 GGYTE
-1930 TDKFGSRN
+1930 TDKFVSRN
-1938 PFSHKTILSPI
+1938 PFNHETILSPV
-1949 ANVQGQEINGY
+1949 ASVEGQNINGY
-1960 HAVTFGEPANKESYK
+1960 HAVTFGKPAGESAFK
-1975 QAIIDGVTLTGG
+1975 QTVVDGVSLTGG
-1987 KATSLVGKGN
+1987 KATSMVGEGN
-1997 AKTQGGGAIVPAWG
+1997 PKTQGGGAIVPAWG
-2011 HIRNCRVSENEA
+2011 HVRNSRVYGNEA
-2023 IQGGGLYLLPGALVS
+2023 IQGGGLYLLPGATVS
-2038 GTDINGNTAD
+2038 GTDINNNTAE
-2048 EGAGIYADNTD
+2048 EGAGIYAIATN
-2059 AAEGL
+2059 ASENL

-2070 TTVTENEA
+2070 STVTDNTATENA
-2078 TDNGGGI
+2078 GGI
-2085 YFADGGALF
+2085 LFEDGAALF

-2109 VSGSVATMFSDT
+2109 VSGPVYSTFDDAEMET
-2121 KMGDASA
+2121 ASA
-2128 EIEHGFTAF
+2128 VNGNNFKDF
-2137 YPFNY
+2137 FPFNY

-2161 DHDTYFASVDER
+2161 DENLYFASTDRR

-2183 GYSAAL
+2183 GFSIDLQKHLATNWNIAA
-2189 QDILVRDWGIAKNDR
+2189 NDM
-2204 QGIPRKQENIDKID
+2204 QGISRIQTGIGKID
-2218 VGAYAFLGGSIPVP
+2218 VGAYAFLGGVIPEP
-2232 SRDNYKVR
+2232 KVGSYMAK
-2240 LFVNQTPSTLVLPE
+2240 LFVNQTTEFRVANTETLDLLV
-2254 FTNDDEQTDYLDSVT
+2254 
-2269 GCSFYT
+2269 GRSFYT
-2275 PLYHLDDALEYV
+2275 PLYHLDDALEYAK
-2287 RKARENGVD
+2287 KAVD
-2296 AEIEI
+2296 ANPGAKIEI

-2306 TYKPTIRRTDA
+2306 TYKPTIRRMDA
-2317 ATSPYDQRQNSFT
+2317 ASGTVDQRQNSFVV
-2330 IPAGV
+2330 PAGV
-2335 KIYGG
+2335 NIYGG
-2340 FIGDEKYGDGKDVKN
+2340 FSGKETYSYGLSSVSSEDGTSQSFTD
-2355 ITVKKDDGSEEVVDV
+2355 ITNS
-2370 VLDINFATETVLSG
+2370 DISQYLTARETS
-2384 RVTADFNSNGIN
+2384 DFNLNSIN
-2396 EPWELANQTILSGD
+2396 EPWELKNQTILSGD

-2427 TKYGTEAVTLDGLT
+2427 TEYGKGVVTLDGLT
-2441 VMDGETASTLTPM
+2441 VMDGQTSNSLPLMTE
-2454 GNDNEVGRG
+2454 NNEIGRG
-2463 GGLYSSGVD
+2463 GALYSNGID

-2477 CRFLNNKGIRGN
+2477 CRFLNNQGVRGN

-2496 TATVIG
+2496 SATVIG
-2502 SMFAGNSTVE
+2502 STFAGNSTVE
-2512 ITESAQAAGGALCLA
+2512 DLRDVEVGRIYGGAMCMA
-2527 AADGET
+2527 ALTGENAT
-2533 TALKAVNT
+2533 LKAVNT
-2541 LWTNNETTGNGGAIG
+2541 LWANNETTGNGGAIG
-2556 YAVNGSGS
+2556 FAVNGG
-2564 TSVNLMNN
+2564 TSEVNLMNN

-2578 AANGNGA
+2578 ALNNGA

-2595 TLVWGNEGN
+2595 TLMWGNEGAEGSIN
-2604 GNNMSG
+2604 ESND
-2610 ITATYSAAE
+2610 IAVTYSAAE
-2619 DLEAANGNIKLA
+2619 DLDATKDNNIKLA
-2631 AVNTSI
+2631 AENTSI
-2637 DGPRFAQPSNA
+2637 EGPRFAQPSSA
-2648 AGAAANDPSSKWNPA
+2648 AGAAANDPSSKWNPS

-2672 AGLLSK
+2672 TGVLGK
-2678 DIEKLS
+2678 DSENS
-2684 DIGSAT
+2684 AMENAT
-2690 GAYKEWND
+2690 GTYREWTVANVP
-2698 NHAGDYAT
+2698 DYAT
-2706 QYMGSSQYYRY
+2706 QYMADAQYYRY
-2717 AGPLDENGQP
+2717 AGPRDEKGEQ

-2743 SFSSMD
+2743 TFSNLD
-2749 EIYVATTE
+2749 AVYVATTE
-2757 SGNGSGDGWANA
+2757 AGNGSGDSWLNA

-2780 ANPTGGNKTDK
+2780 ANPTGGTTSDK
-2791 TIYIRDGEYMSKQLL
+2791 AVYIRDGEYASKQLL
-2806 TGTAFPLNMDAD
+2806 TGTAFPLNMDKDNAD
-2818 KTLGESL
+2818 GMNGTSL
-2825 TIKGSFNEAGQ
+2825 TIKGSYNEAGV
-2836 QDFSK
+2836 QDFSN

-2848 SGLATQR
+2848 PGVATER
-2855 LMNITT
+2855 LMNIAT
-2861 NGEPVFIEGITFSN
+2861 NNEPVFIEGILFNN
-2875 ATTDG
+2875 ATAGG

-2885 TGDNLTLGNVAFRGN
+2885 TGNNLKLARVAFRGN
-2900 AGTGVSTSGK
+2900 AGTGVSTSGN

-2928 SGDVKVVN
+2928 SGEVKVVN
-2936 ATFANNGTA
+2936 ATFANNTTA
-2945 INGTASVYNSVSWKS
+2945 INGTASVFNSVSWNS
-2960 GNDVAEGNNNAPLG
+2960 GNGVAEGNSNAVLG
-2974 NADNDNIQ
+2974 NAVNDDIQ

-2987 VDPSNENVLL
+2987 VDPNNENILL
-2997 RDYRIRPSMMLLNKG
+2997 RDYNIRPSMMLLNKG
-3012 NDAHYKNYVE
+3012 DNSLYESNVGVDPTT
-3022 DVVVEGITYVDVEDT
+3022 DVDLTNGVRVVD
-3037 PDPKRPKHQYD
+3037 
-3048 LANVTRKVGTIDIG
+3048 NTIDVG

-3069 LSPIL
+3069 LSQIL
-3074 YVKSGVVGSDE
+3074 YVKSNVVGSDE
-3085 SGASWTNAIS
+3085 SGSSWTNAIA

-3107 ANANSGQ
+3107 ANVNTGA
-3114 TGYVFVHNNVSA
+3114 TGYVFVHNNVSS

-3147 ADVSEILGKRSLDM
+3147 TGVTDILGKRSSILDLQ
-3161 ERRSKINGL
+3161 RRSTINGL
-3170 TVGGTGSVV
+3170 TVAGTGSVV
-3179 DGFEVSGT
+3179 DGFEVSGK
-3187 VAVSNGMLST
+3187 VAVSSGMLST

-3206 TVTGNGVLYN
+3206 TVTGDGVLYN
-3216 SFVEGSV
+3216 SFVDGAV
-3223 IKPET
+3223 N
-3228 DSGKAVNVT
+3228 GKAVNVT
-3237 ATGTISE
+3237 ATGTI
-3244 TEGSGNNRSKVSETN
+3244 TDNGGGNNNPKAVENGYVSA
-3259 NYVTTDYW
+3259 DYW
-3267 KYQLNE
+3267 KYQLKDNSE
-3273 TSADINAGTVDVE
+3273 LIDKTEGAIAID
-3286 SYMIMAGHRKDIS
+3286 SYMEMAGHDKDIS
-3299 GSSRIRNTV
+3299 GSSRIRNIV
-3308 DNGCFETWNITADTE
+3308 DFGCFETWNITANTG

-3328 KPTRKHVVYIRKGG
+3328 KPSRNHVVYVREGNELSIDGDALVYAG
-3342 ELKIADG
+3342 EA
-3349 LYGESTVFNPGF
+3349 TAFNPGF
-3361 LLLEDGAIGLL
+3361 LLLESGSGLL
-3372 ANDNYVGLTNVA
+3372 ANGNYVGLTNFA
-3384 MERTVPAGGTAL
+3384 MERTIPAGGTAL
-3396 TYVPFTISAIDKP
+3396 TYVPFLIDKMDNAS
-3409 LEGITYQKYNGKIR
+3409 GATFQRYDGAKRAKYG
-3423 ASYNYQFGDGN
+3423 YTFGSSK
-3434 AWETVNDPATEQGG
+3434 AWVDVDPATAVGG
-3448 VQAFAINNES
+3448 VQAFAINN
-3458 TAGAKVRFYGKS
+3458 ANKADAKVRFYGTSYK
-3470 ADDEKPQKPVYDEKP
+3470 ETP
-3485 NAPKQVLLEKN
+3485 NDVKTVQLMKF
-3496 NFNDPWSTEN
+3496 NFNDPWTTNANGTIN
-3506 PGTGKR
+3506 PGTSNQ

-3529 HAMNYDDM
+3529 HAMNYSDM
-3537 EYGRVIYTGASYN
+3537 EYGRVIYTGSSYETK
-3550 AINTAENNSGSVAMG
+3550 NTADTNTSGSVAMG

-3574 LQEYESF
+3574 LQDYETF
-3581 TVKAPQDG
+3581 TVAAPTAGSDPQG
-3589 TQSQSLRGLLVTVAP
+3589 LRGLLVTVAP

-3669 LGLTIPE
+3669 LGLTIPQ

-3711 GAYQFQATEAGT
+3711 GAYQFQAAEAGT

-3771 RCISVGETSVV
+3771 RCIRVGETSVV

>member
-16 KAQTIHYVTPDGKNP
+16 KAQTIHYVTPTGDNP
-31 VNGWEGSKKVVSL
+31 ATGNQWEVAGTVKSL
-44 STALD
+44 SQALTD
-49 KANAGDQIWVL
+49 AVAGDQIWVL
-60 GFEKITD
+60 GFEQITD
-67 PSQLYVAPKGG
+67 PSQLYVAPEGG

-93 TERTIDERLTL
+93 TERTIDERPTL

-113 SVLSGDINRDDV
+113 SVLSGDINCDDT

-131 VYPENGTRSD
+131 VYPANETRED
-141 NATHVLSLNMV
+141 NAKHVLSLNMV

-175 NAVAGNGGGVYVYGD
+175 NATDFGGGIYVYGS
-190 NNQGGAYQIEKC
+190 NAGGGAYQIEKC
-202 FLLNNYAAQGGGAI
+202 FLLNNYAELGGGAI
-216 YVSGEVQAT
+216 YVSADVKAT

-247 ENLGGGIRIDGAG
+247 ENLGGGINIAGSG

-273 GVLLSSNAK
+273 GVRLSSSAK

-296 DGGEVYNSV
+296 EGGVVSNSV

-323 ASDNANVTGTGCISI
+323 ASDNANVTGIDCISI

-344 TNSPLFDAPSVFTS
+344 SNGPLFEAPSVFTS
-358 FDRDYNWR
+358 FDRDFDWR
-366 HNAYPTWSWGILEGS
+366 RTAYPTWSWGILEGS
-381 ALIDKGNDGVYT
+381 ALIDKGNDVVYT

-413 AYEYQHLAA
+413 AYEFQHLDAS
-422 GRIRYVMEKA
+422 RIRYVKVG
-432 QGTGD
+432 GTGD
-437 GSSWDNASGD
+437 GSSWGNASGD

-456 AVDAP
+456 TIDAP
-461 GEVWVAAGTYR
+461 GEVWVAAGRYR

-487 RMRDGINV
+487 RMRDGIDV
-495 YGGFAGSETS
+495 YGGFAGTEPS
-505 KAGRTKGT
+505 KADREKGS

-518 SNETFLLGA
+518 TKETILLGA
-527 DYVDGSATWGND
+527 DYEDGSATWGND

-830 NDKPEKV
+830 NDEPEKV
-837 LPGVQSSWV
+837 LSGVQSSWV

-895 AVDAPQIGYL
+895 AVDANGIDYN
-905 YDGSKYYDVF
+905 YDESNKYYDVF
-915 VDIDYMET
+915 VDINYMET

-982 LSIPALPNGARFEI
+982 LSIPALPNGAKFEI

-1003 SGNKEGED
+1003 SDGTD
-1011 DDKNLDLRFPTTY
+1011 LKNRFPTTY
-1024 RTIIDGNH
+1024 RTVIDGNH

-1044 ITVETGANVLLD
+1044 ITVETGANVVLD

-1095 TAEEAAA
+1095 TAAEAAA

-1117 NNNTNTNTDA
+1117 NNNTNTTESSS
-1127 AVVNASAEKFTL
+1127 VVNANILTL
-1139 NHVSVVNNVGT
+1139 NHVSVVNNIGV
-1150 APSEM
+1150 APAK

-1163 NSNGKNTFTFASVG
+1163 NSDGNTFTTFASVG

-1189 KQGATL
+1189 MQGAAL

-1209 LTSSAE
+1209 LTSSTD
-1215 AGKLINKATE
+1215 AGQLINKATG
-1225 TPDGLTE
+1225 TPSSLTK

-1257 GTVFYVTATGAG
+1257 GTVFYVTKNGAG

-1281 GNLIYDINSG
+1281 GNMIYDVTN
-1291 KVNGD
+1291 KTNVNISTAD
-1296 IPTTESSYIGFYD
+1296 PRYIGFYD
-1309 ASARPYAETS
+1309 ASVRPYGETS

-1341 RTETHDGV
+1341 STETHDGV

-1379 AAAAVNDGQQ
+1379 AAAAAKDGQQ

-1436 PANETSVDLVKK
+1436 PANETSVDLEKDK
-1448 YETIIQIQETAP
+1448 YETIIQIQATAP
-1460 VTWNGNTPTAVSD
+1460 VTWNGNTPTAVSG

-1506 WGRSWEDW
+1506 WGRSWGDW

-1523 GNSVPGADENTSNS
+1523 GNSVPGADENTSNT

-1590 VTDNYISGGYVVDVD
+1590 VTDNYISAGYVKDVD

-1614 DGNNSKVI
+1614 DGNNSKVV

-1670 MFYNNTVAYNRSN
+1670 MFYNNTVAYNRST

-1692 ASSGKT
+1692 ASSGTT

-1709 GNTNRALDVSK
+1709 GNTNQAIGVSAI
-1720 EKDGSFSFNGA
+1720 GNFNGA
-1731 WNCFIQT
+1731 WNCFVQSNTALSSDILNKLHSSNYG
-1738 TNALD
+1738 TNLAS
-1743 GEVQG
+1743 
-1748 KIDQNTTRIGE
+1748 
-1759 NLPCPFESAN
+1759 PFESTN

-1784 LNNGAENLGNDY
+1784 LNNGAEDLGKDYLGN
-1796 QGQPVVLP
+1796 VVALP

-1817 AVDVGAYEKDNLE
+1817 AVDVGAYEKDNSE

-1835 IKTTSGSVVSYNFY
+1835 IKTTDGGATSYNFY
-1849 VSVEGAGL
+1849 VSEEGAGL
-1857 RSGANPDNAACE
+1857 RSGANPANAACE
-1869 MKLQQILTRAGELAS
+1869 MKLQQILNRAGELAS
-1884 ANRGVDVIVKIA
+1884 EHQDADVIVKVA

-1903 TLSEVNDP
+1903 TLSEANDP
-1911 QSYTFV
+1911 LSYTFI
-1917 VPEGVIVE
+1917 VPEGVILE
-1925 GGYMV
+1925 GGYTE
-1930 TDKFGSRN
+1930 TDKFVSRN
-1938 PFSHKTILSPI
+1938 PFNHETILSPV
-1949 ANVQGQEINGY
+1949 ASVEGQNINGY
-1960 HAVTFGEPANKESYK
+1960 HAVTFGKPAGESAFK
-1975 QAIIDGVTLTGG
+1975 QSVVDGVSLTGG
-1987 KATSLVGKGN
+1987 KATSMVGEGN
-1997 AKTQGGGAIVPAWG
+1997 PKTQGGGAIVPAWG
-2011 HIRNCRVSENEA
+2011 HIRNCRVYGNEA
-2023 IQGGGLYLLPGALVS
+2023 IQGGGLYLQPGALVS
-2038 GTDINGNTAD
+2038 GTAVQSNSAE
-2048 EGAGIYADNTD
+2048 EGAGIFAIGTG
-2059 AAEGL
+2059 ASKEL

-2070 TTVTENEA
+2070 STVTDNEA
-2078 TDNGGGI
+2078 TENGGGI

-2094 LNMVVWGNTATSDNN
+2094 LNMVVWGNTASSDNN
-2109 VSGSVATMFSDT
+2109 VSGPVYATFDDS
-2121 KMGDASA
+2121 KMEAASA
-2128 EIEHGFTAF
+2128 ANGNNFTTF
-2137 YPFNY
+2137 FPFNY

-2152 NMVNTAMTS
+2152 NMVNTSMTS
-2161 DHDTYFASVDER
+2161 DENLYFASSDRR

-2183 GYSAAL
+2183 GYSTTLQGYLATNWNIAAS
-2189 QDILVRDWGIAKNDR
+2189 DM
-2204 QGIPRKQENIDKID
+2204 QGIVRIQDNINKID
-2218 VGAYAFLGGSIPVP
+2218 VGAYAFLGGVIPEP
-2232 SRDNYKVR
+2232 KVGSYMAK
-2240 LFVNQTPSTLVLPE
+2240 LFVNQTTEFRVANTETLDLLV
-2254 FTNDDEQTDYLDSVT
+2254 
-2269 GCSFYT
+2269 GRSFYT
-2275 PLYHLDDALEYV
+2275 PLYHLDDALEYAK
-2287 RKARENGVD
+2287 KAVD
-2296 AEIEI
+2296 ANPGAKIEI

-2306 TYKPTIRRTDA
+2306 TYKPTIRRMDA
-2317 ATSPYDQRQNSFT
+2317 ASGTVDQRQNSFVV
-2330 IPAGV
+2330 PAGV
-2335 KIYGG
+2335 NIYGG
-2340 FIGDEKYGDGKDVKN
+2340 FSGKETYSYGLSSVSSEDGTSQSFTD
-2355 ITVKKDDGSEEVVDV
+2355 ITNS
-2370 VLDINFATETVLSG
+2370 DISQYLTARETS
-2384 RVTADFNSNGIN
+2384 DFNLNSIN
-2396 EPWELANQTILSGD
+2396 EPWELKNQTILSGD

-2427 TKYGTEAVTLDGLT
+2427 TEYGTGVVTLDGLT
-2441 VMDGETASTLTPM
+2441 VMDGQTSNSLPLMTE
-2454 GNDNEVGRG
+2454 NNEIGRG
-2463 GGLYSSGVD
+2463 GALYSNGID

-2477 CRFLNNKGIRGN
+2477 CRFLNNQGVRGN

-2496 TATVIG
+2496 SATVIG
-2502 SMFAGNSTVE
+2502 STFAGNSTVE
-2512 ITESAQAAGGALCLA
+2512 DLRDVEVGRIYGGAMCMA
-2527 AADGET
+2527 ASTGENAT
-2533 TALKAVNT
+2533 LKAVNT
-2541 LWTNNETTGNGGAIG
+2541 LWANNETTGNGGAIG
-2556 YAVNGSGS
+2556 FAVNGG
-2564 TSVNLMNN
+2564 TSEVNLMNN

-2578 AANGNGA
+2578 ALNNGA

-2610 ITATYSAAE
+2610 VNASYSAAE
-2619 DLEAANGNIKLA
+2619 DLDATKDNNIELA
-2631 AVNTSI
+2631 VENTSI
-2637 DGPRFAQPSNA
+2637 EGPRFAQPSSA
-2648 AGAAANDPSSKWNPA
+2648 AGAAANDPSSKWNPS

-2672 AGLLSK
+2672 TGVLGK
-2678 DIEKLS
+2678 DSENS
-2684 DIGSAT
+2684 AMENAT
-2690 GAYKEWND
+2690 GTYREWTVANVP
-2698 NHAGDYAT
+2698 DYAT
-2706 QYMGSSQYYRY
+2706 QYMADAQYYRY
-2717 AGPLDENGQP
+2717 AGPRDESGNP

-2743 SFSSMD
+2743 TFSD
-2749 EIYVATTE
+2749 LDAVYVATTE
-2757 SGNGSGDGWANA
+2757 AGNGSGDSWLNA

-2780 ANPTGGNKTDK
+2780 ANPTSGTTSDK
-2791 TIYIRDGEYMSKQLL
+2791 AVYIRDGEYASKQLL
-2806 TGTAFPLNMDAD
+2806 TGTAFPLIMDAND
-2818 KTLGESL
+2818 YDGMNGTSL
-2825 TIKGSFNEAGQ
+2825 TIKGSYNEAGV
-2836 QDFSK
+2836 QDFSN

-2848 SGLATQR
+2848 PGVATER
-2855 LMNITT
+2855 LINIAT
-2861 NGEPVFIEGITFSN
+2861 NNESVFIEGIMFNN
-2875 ATTDG
+2875 ATAGG

-2885 TGDNLTLGNVAFRGN
+2885 TGNNLKLARVAFRGN
-2900 AGTGVSTSGK
+2900 AGTGVSTSGN

-2928 SGDVKVVN
+2928 SGEVKVVN
-2936 ATFANNGTA
+2936 ATFANNTTAAISGT
-2945 INGTASVYNSVSWKS
+2945 GTASVFNSVSWNS
-2960 GNDVAEGNNNAPLG
+2960 GNGVAEGNSNAVLG
-2974 NADNDNIQ
+2974 NAVNDDIQ

-2987 VDPSNENVLL
+2987 VDPNNENILL
-2997 RDYRIRPSMMLLNKG
+2997 RDYSIRPSMMLLNKG
-3012 NDAHYKNYVE
+3012 DNGLYESNVGVDPTT
-3022 DVVVEGITYVDVEDT
+3022 DVDLTNGVRVVD
-3037 PDPKRPKHQYD
+3037 
-3048 LANVTRKVGTIDIG
+3048 NTIDVG

-3069 LSPIL
+3069 LSQIL
-3074 YVKSGVVGSDE
+3074 YVKSNVVGSDE
-3085 SGASWTNAIS
+3085 SGSSWTNAIA

-3107 ANANSGQ
+3107 ANVNTGA

-3147 ADVSEILGKRSLDM
+3147 TGVTDILGKRSSILDLQ
-3161 ERRSKINGL
+3161 RRSTINGL
-3170 TVGGTGSVV
+3170 TVAGTGSVV

-3187 VAVSNGMLST
+3187 VAVSSGMLST
-3197 SIVKPTDAV
+3197 SIVKPTGAV
-3206 TVTGNGVLYN
+3206 TVTGDGVLYN
-3216 SFVEGSV
+3216 SFVDGAV
-3223 IKPET
+3223 N
-3228 DSGKAVNVT
+3228 GKAVNVT
-3237 ATGTISE
+3237 ATGTI
-3244 TEGSGNNRSKVSETN
+3244 TDNGGGNNHSNAVENGYVSA
-3259 NYVTTDYW
+3259 DYW
-3267 KYQLNE
+3267 KYQLKDDSE
-3273 TSADINAGTVDVE
+3273 LIDKTGAIDIAD
-3286 SYMIMAGHRKDIS
+3286 YMTMAGHDKDIS

-3308 DNGCFETWNITADTE
+3308 DFGCFETWNITANTE
-3323 ITATD
+3323 ITAAD
-3328 KPTRKHVVYIRKGG
+3328 KPSRNHVVYVREGNELSIDGDALVYAG
-3342 ELKIADG
+3342 EA
-3349 LYGESTVFNPGF
+3349 TAFNPGF
-3361 LLLEDGAIGLL
+3361 LLLESGSGLL
-3372 ANDNYVGLTNVA
+3372 ANGNYVGLTNFA
-3384 MERTVPAGGTAL
+3384 MERTIPVGGTAL
-3396 TYVPFTISAIDKP
+3396 TYVPFLIDKMDNAS
-3409 LEGITYQKYNGKIR
+3409 GATFQRYDGATRATYDYKYSATKG
-3423 ASYNYQFGDGN
+3423 
-3434 AWETVNDPATEQGG
+3434 AWVDVYPATAVGG
-3448 VQAFAINNES
+3448 VQAFAINGS
-3458 TAGAKVRFYGKS
+3458 AGAKVRFYGTSYK
-3470 ADDEKPQKPVYDEKP
+3470 ETP
-3485 NAPKQVLLEKN
+3485 NDVKTVQLMKF
-3496 NFNDPWSTEN
+3496 NFNDPWASKDETSN
-3506 PGTGKR
+3506 R

-3529 HAMNYDDM
+3529 HAMNYKDM
-3537 EYGRVIYTGASYN
+3537 EYGRVIYTGSSYETK
-3550 AINTAENNSGSVAMG
+3550 NTADTNTSGSVAMG

-3574 LQEYESF
+3574 LQDYETF
-3581 TVKAPQDG
+3581 TVAAPTAGSDPQG
-3589 TQSQSLRGLLVTVAP
+3589 LRGLLVTVAP

-3771 RCISVGETSVV
+3771 RCIRVGETSVV